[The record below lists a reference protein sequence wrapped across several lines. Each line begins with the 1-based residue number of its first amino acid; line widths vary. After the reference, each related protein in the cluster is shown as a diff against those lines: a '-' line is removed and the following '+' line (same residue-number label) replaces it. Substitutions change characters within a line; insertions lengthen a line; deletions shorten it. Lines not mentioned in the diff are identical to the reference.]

1 MKQKHGRKSKIAALL
16 AACALTVSAMI
27 AGGTLSVSADAGE
40 AKENVGGKF
49 LISGGTAAN
58 GDYSYNEETL
68 TLTVLKSTPITI
80 QSVNKQFVNAKI
92 FIANGVDAN
101 ITLDSL
107 RIETTDG
114 AAISMGDSSAN
125 VTITLKGGTSNCL
138 NGVNAAGIEKLSKNG
153 KLTITCE
160 HADEE
165 NHQCDMNCG
174 MLDARCIK
182 GHGAGIGASGIN
194 EAQTGG
200 IYIKGGMISAAGTDG
215 AGIGGSNL
223 ANVSDINISGGIIEA
238 HGYNGAAGIGSAING
253 SVDSIN
259 ISGGTISAYGSEFR
273 NSSGNRFYGAAIGA
287 AYCSSFNSINI
298 SGGTIYANTA
308 YGDSGTGAV
317 AVGAGNSCNP
327 DRTGIIRISDG
338 VVYAV
343 GSGSADAIG
352 VSDSMANPVD
362 IVIDGGSVYPKCG
375 DKCTVHSGKIGMSS
389 LPKDSSGR
397 ELILLEIDNP
407 NDESITVNGK
417 AYPSNST
424 YKTDLINSTKVD
436 KSYVFMP
443 KNGRNSVTVGDT
455 TTDYIYTE
463 SGLSNAENLK
473 LDFYATDSN
482 KTLVYGT
489 DYKIDGITLT
499 ILSDKGITIKNVDPT
514 QPCSN
519 YIYIESD
526 VSANITFAGINIQ
539 RGLNEYSAVEI
550 AENSSGN
557 VNIILADNTD
567 NIISTTYN
575 YAALS
580 KNSDSTECGTLTIS
594 CQHSGEAGHICGS
607 SCGGLNAA
615 SSNYPAAIGGDYNKS
630 ASNIVINGGRINAKG
645 SKGAGIGGGYNA
657 KANNITV
664 NGGIINAESVFG
676 AAIGSG
682 QGGSAD
688 GIYINGGIVN
698 AVITY
703 FDNNNAYGC
712 AIGSGATGQADNI
725 IINNGIVTAQGG
737 YNSYALGGWS
747 NSENTRNYRINGG
760 MVYLVN
766 DKAKNL
772 KPFSSDA
779 KLKNN
784 NGEYVYLA
792 AISNPNGE
800 EITINGNPQ
809 QYRFLS
815 SSDMTFYAYVPKDI
829 AGTASVKVGNKQY
842 SYGLNEGIFEEMG
855 SDLVIIK
862 GDNEILEYGLD
873 YTYPAKTGIL
883 TVNNCAGSV
892 TIKNADESVPTND
905 RIYIG
910 SDEAPS
916 TVNVTLNGVNI
927 YAPCDSDSGTFHPA
941 IECNEYVDCN
951 LIIDGGSTNKLV
963 AINRETTISV
973 GRSLTVSCYAGS
985 AENGHICDETCGTL
999 YVEQKNTAP
1008 AIGILDSEPD
1018 KFIEFKSGRIT
1029 VISDNE
1035 NAIDGYQEGKIIL
1048 SGGFIC
1054 AKSEGASAL
1063 GNAKYFSLSKGVYT
1077 LESNQRY
1084 YALATTNNTDGE
1096 VHIDSSA
1103 SVYIRGKNGAYG
1115 KQTYGM
1121 NAISKAPV
1129 SCVKNADGSYPE
1141 VALIT
1146 IANPQNEDVYFN
1158 GKLLPFKTHSDS
1170 DTNLYIYADRSA
1182 KHTVK
1187 VGGSEKT
1194 YEYVAAM
1201 RAFAAIGSDL
1211 VIAAAD
1217 GSALTPGVDYDYYIS
1232 SVTDSVTQVSADI
1245 GTLNVYTNTPVVIKN
1260 ADGVSSTQDIIVINV
1275 PYANVT
1281 LAGVNISY
1289 PSTWTDSSA
1298 LCIAYDNTVSITLA
1312 DGTTN
1317 TLISD
1322 SLYGCGIAKDGTG
1335 TLTITCEKAKNSFSH
1350 KCDESCG
1357 TLIAKANM
1365 YGSAIGSTSGQW
1377 NGKTAQKIT
1386 ILGGNITA
1394 ASKHGAAI
1402 GGGVY
1407 TGAENITVSGGN
1419 INATGGGSSAA
1430 IGSGEKNSSSSEAV
1444 TAENI
1449 KILGGNINAVGG
1461 FGAAAIGGGKESS
1474 ASNITIANANVK
1486 AVTDDYS
1493 AAIGGGQ
1500 NANGKN
1506 IRIENSTLYAASQS
1520 YAAIIG
1526 GGVDGTGDKIYIEN
1540 SVVSLVQKGT
1550 CGPDMIG
1557 NGVDGVASGIYIDN
1571 SSVAM
1576 YSTSTVSPDISQ
1588 NSQIKNSAGEPVYLL
1603 TVDNPN
1609 GDEVIVDGV
1618 MAIVANNIAA
1628 DPSDTG
1634 LHLWLAD
1641 RDHSLVFTDA
1651 DGTTTQIDYHFNDLF
1666 KVFNLCEADI
1676 DNGYHYNETAHWYIC
1691 KNSDLCTVKFNY
1703 QNHLGGNATCTDK
1716 AVCKACGVEYG
1727 DPLDHNKLYFDYVPE
1742 TCTTDGHLPYY
1753 YCDRCDKYFGRETD
1767 SLDTE
1772 LNVFIIPAT
1781 GHDMTKVDAVPAS
1794 CETDGNIE
1802 YYECG
1807 YCGKL
1812 FTDADG
1818 KNEITAADTVIAAA
1832 GHRYLTSWTFD
1843 SDSHWHKCEVCGSAD
1858 KIEPHV
1864 SSGEATE
1871 TAAETCTICGYEIA
1885 PMLGHIHADNLMP
1898 VYAVK
1903 PTCTKDGNIDYYV
1916 CSCGRLFTDAD
1927 GKNEITAADTV
1938 IAATGH
1944 HYLTSWTFDSGSHW
1958 HECEVCGSADKIEP
1972 HVSSGNATETAAET
1986 CTICGYEIAPMLEH
2000 IHASHL
2006 MPVYAVKPTC
2016 TKDGNIDYYVCSCGR
2031 LFADSNAEATLSEA
2045 DIVIPAA
2052 GHGAT
2057 EIRNRVEPTE
2067 TANGYTGDEYCTVC
2081 NEPVKRGTVIPTTA
2095 PSETTPTPSE
2105 TPTAP
2110 SETTPTAPSETTPTA
2125 PSETTPT
2132 APSETTPTP
2141 SETSAATTL
2150 PPENAEIP
2158 FIKDEDGKTGWE
2170 VINSRLADTDEG
2182 GRVIV
2187 EMNGSTDVHEETF
2200 ALIKGKDITLVLDM
2214 GNGFSWEINGNDV
2227 DSPKNVNLSVTPDAD
2242 IPVKVINRLTG
2253 ECYCTS
2259 FTLEYSGEF
2268 GFIAKLSMGLGK
2280 ENKGLYANL
2289 YYYLGDGEFE
2299 FIGSAKVNS
2308 EGVAKLSLSHASD
2321 YVVIVD
2327 ETDHAADNESGD
2339 AEKPESGE
2347 TDHAADNESGDAEKP
2362 ESGETDHA
2370 ADNESG
2376 DAEKPES
2383 NETNHGTGVVVFGLI
2398 AVIILAAAVTV
2409 VLSRKKKQK

>member
-1 MKQKHGRKSKIAALL
+1 MGKKHGRKCKLAVLL
-16 AACALTVSAMI
+16 AAGALTVSAMI
-27 AGGTLSVSADAGE
+27 AGGTLFVGADTE
-40 AKENVGGKF
+40 DVGGKF

-58 GDYSYNEETL
+58 GDYSYDEETL

-80 QSVNKQFVNAKI
+80 RNVDNQKVNAKI

-101 ITLDSL
+101 ITIDTL
-107 RIETTDG
+107 RINPTDG

-125 VTITLKGGTSNCL
+125 VTITLKGGTSNL
-138 NGVNAAGIEKLSKNG
+138 LHGVNAAGIEKLSKNG
-153 KLTITCE
+153 RLTITCE

-174 MLDARCIK
+174 ILDVRCSK
-182 GHGAGIGASGIN
+182 GHGAGIGASGYN
-194 EAQTGG
+194 GAQTGG
-200 IYIKGGMISAAGTDG
+200 IYIKGGMISATGTDG

-223 ANVSDINISGGIIEA
+223 AYVSDINISGGIIEA
-238 HGYNGAAGIGSAING
+238 HGDNGAAGIGSATNG
-253 SVDSIN
+253 GVDSIN
-259 ISGGTISAYGSEFR
+259 ISGGTISAYGSAFR
-273 NSSGNRFYGAAIGA
+273 NYSGSHFYGAAIGA
-287 AYCSSFNSINI
+287 ACYSRFDSINI

-308 YGDSGTGAV
+308 YDSNGTGAV
-317 AVGAGNSCNP
+317 AVGAGNNCNS

-352 VSDSMANPVD
+352 VTDSVANPVD

-375 DKCTVHSGKIGMSS
+375 DNCTVHSDKIGMSS

-407 NDESITVNGK
+407 NDETITVNGK

-424 YKTDLINSTKVD
+424 YKTDLINSSTKVD
-436 KSYVFMP
+436 KCYVFMP
-443 KNGRNSVTVGDT
+443 KSGRNSVTVGDT
-455 TTDYIYTE
+455 TTDYIYSE
-463 SGLSNAENLK
+463 NGLVSAENLK

-482 KTLVYGT
+482 KPLVYGT
-489 DYKIDGITLT
+489 DYKIDGSTLK
-499 ILSDKGITIKNVDPT
+499 ILSDKGITVKNVDPT

-519 YIYIESD
+519 DIYIESG

-539 RGLNEYSAVEI
+539 RGLNELSAVEI

-580 KNSDSTECGTLTIS
+580 KNSDSAECGTLTIS

-615 SSNYPAAIGGDYNKS
+615 SSNYPAAIGGDDNRS

-703 FDNNNAYGC
+703 FNNNNAYGC

-725 IINNGIVTAQGG
+725 IINDGIVTAQGG

-747 NSENTRNYRINGG
+747 NSENTRNYQINGG

-766 DKAKNL
+766 DKTKNL

-829 AGTASVKVGNKQY
+829 AGTASVKVGDKQY

-855 SDLVIIK
+855 SDLVIK
-862 GDNEILEYGLD
+862 GDNEILEYGLE

-892 TIKNADESVPTND
+892 TIKNADESVTTNN

-927 YAPCDSDSGTFHPA
+927 YAPCDSDSGTYHPA

-963 AINRETTISV
+963 AIDSETTISV

-985 AENGHICDETCGTL
+985 AEYGHICDETCGTL
-999 YVEQKNTAP
+999 YVEQENIAP
-1008 AIGILDSEPD
+1008 AIGIVDSEPN

-1029 VISDNE
+1029 VISGDE

-1048 SGGFIC
+1048 SGGFIY

-1115 KQTYGM
+1115 EQTYGI

-1129 SCVKNADGSYPE
+1129 SCGKNADGSYPE

-1146 IANPQNEDVYFN
+1146 ISNPQNEDVYFN

-1217 GSALTPGVDYDYYIS
+1217 GSALTLGVDYDYYIS
-1232 SVTDSVTQVSADI
+1232 SVTNPVTQVSADI

-1260 ADGVSSTQDIIVINV
+1260 ADGVSSTQDIIVINAS
-1275 PYANVT
+1275 YADVT

-1289 PSTWTDSSA
+1289 PSMWTDSSA
-1298 LCIAYDNTVSITLA
+1298 LCIANDNTASITLA

-1322 SLYGCGIAKDGTG
+1322 SMYGCGIAKDGTG
-1335 TLTITCEKAKNSFSH
+1335 TLTITCEKAKNDFSH
-1350 KCDESCG
+1350 KCDENCG
-1357 TLIAKANM
+1357 TLSAKANM
-1365 YGSAIGSTSGQW
+1365 HGSAIGSTSGQC

-1402 GGGVY
+1402 GGGIY

-1419 INATGGGSSAA
+1419 INATGGGFSAA
-1430 IGSGEKNSSSSEAV
+1430 IGSGQKNSSSSGAV

-1493 AAIGGGQ
+1493 AAIGGGR

-1506 IRIENSTLYAASQS
+1506 IRIENSILYAASKS
-1520 YAAIIG
+1520 GAAIIG
-1526 GGVDGTGDKIYIEN
+1526 GGANGTGDKIYIEN
-1540 SVVSLVQKGT
+1540 SVVSLVQKGS

-1557 NGVDGVASGIYIDN
+1557 NGVDGVASEIYIDN

-1576 YSTSTVSPDISQ
+1576 YSTSTLNPDISQ
-1588 NSQIKNSAGEPVYLL
+1588 NSRIKNSAGEPVYLL

-1618 MAIVANNIAA
+1618 MAIAANNIAA

-1641 RDHSLVFTDA
+1641 RDHSLTFTDS
-1651 DGTTTQIDYHFNDLF
+1651 DGATTQIDYHFNDLF
-1666 KVFNLCEADI
+1666 KVFKLCEADI
-1676 DNGYHYNETAHWYIC
+1676 DDGYRYNETAHWYVC

-1716 AVCKACGVEYG
+1716 GICEACGYEYG
-1727 DPLDHNKLYFDYVPE
+1727 DPLGHNKLYFDYVPE

-1781 GHDMTKVDAVPAS
+1781 GH
-1794 CETDGNIE
+1794 
-1802 YYECG
+1802 
-1807 YCGKL
+1807 
-1812 FTDADG
+1812 
-1818 KNEITAADTVIAAA
+1818 
-1832 GHRYLTSWTFD
+1832 RYLTSWTFD
-1843 SDSHWHKCEVCGSAD
+1843 SDSHWHKCAVCGSAD
-1858 KIEPHV
+1858 TIVPHV

-1885 PMLGHIHADNLMP
+1885 PMLGHIHANHLMS

-1916 CSCGRLFTDAD
+1916 CSCG
-1927 GKNEITAADTV
+1927 K
-1938 IAATGH
+1938 
-1944 HYLTSWTFDSGSHW
+1944 
-1958 HECEVCGSADKIEP
+1958 
-1972 HVSSGNATETAAET
+1972 
-1986 CTICGYEIAPMLEH
+1986 
-2000 IHASHL
+2000 
-2006 MPVYAVKPTC
+2006 
-2016 TKDGNIDYYVCSCGR
+2016 
-2031 LFADSNAEATLSEA
+2031 LFADSNAAAALTEA

-2081 NEPVKRGTVIPTTA
+2081 NELVKRGTVIPATA
-2095 PSETTPTPSE
+2095 SSETNFPQ
-2105 TPTAP
+2105 
-2110 SETTPTAPSETTPTA
+2110 
-2125 PSETTPT
+2125 
-2132 APSETTPTP
+2132 
-2141 SETSAATTL
+2141 
-2150 PPENAEIP
+2150 
-2158 FIKDEDGKTGWE
+2158 TG
-2170 VINSRLADTDEG
+2170 
-2182 GRVIV
+2182 
-2187 EMNGSTDVHEETF
+2187 
-2200 ALIKGKDITLVLDM
+2200 
-2214 GNGFSWEINGNDV
+2214 
-2227 DSPKNVNLSVTPDAD
+2227 
-2242 IPVKVINRLTG
+2242 
-2253 ECYCTS
+2253 
-2259 FTLEYSGEF
+2259 
-2268 GFIAKLSMGLGK
+2268 
-2280 ENKGLYANL
+2280 
-2289 YYYLGDGEFE
+2289 
-2299 FIGSAKVNS
+2299 
-2308 EGVAKLSLSHASD
+2308 
-2321 YVVIVD
+2321 
-2327 ETDHAADNESGD
+2327 DN
-2339 AEKPESGE
+2339 
-2347 TDHAADNESGDAEKP
+2347 T
-2362 ESGETDHA
+2362 
-2370 ADNESG
+2370 
-2376 DAEKPES
+2376 
-2383 NETNHGTGVVVFGLI
+2383 
-2398 AVIILAAAVTV
+2398 ILALCVFLLFVSGGAGILTTV
-2409 VLSRKKKQK
+2409 CDRKKNAV

>member
-1 MKQKHGRKSKIAALL
+1 MEKKHGRKFKLAALL

-27 AGGTLSVSADAGE
+27 AGGTLFVGADTE
-40 AKENVGGKF
+40 DVDGKF
-49 LISGGTAAN
+49 LISGGTAAK
-58 GDYSYNEETL
+58 GDYSYNEETQ

-80 QSVNKQFVNAKI
+80 QSVNKQYVNAKI
-92 FIANGVDAN
+92 FIKSGVDAN
-101 ITLDSL
+101 ITLDTL
-107 RIETTDG
+107 RIDPTDG

-125 VTITLKGGTSNCL
+125 VTITIKGGTSNYL

-153 KLTITCE
+153 RLTITCE

-165 NHQCDMNCG
+165 NHQCGINCG
-174 MLDARCIK
+174 TLDARCSK
-182 GHGAGIGASGIN
+182 GHGAGIGASGCN
-194 EAQTGG
+194 YGTETGG
-200 IYIKGGMISAAGTDG
+200 IYIKGGMITAVSADG

-223 ANVSDINISGGIIEA
+223 ADVSDINISGGIIKA
-238 HGYNGAAGIGSAING
+238 QGRNGAAGIGSATNG
-253 SVDSIN
+253 SIGSIN
-259 ISGGTISAYGSEFR
+259 ISGGIISAYSNAFS
-273 NSSGNRFYGAAIGA
+273 NSSGVCYYGAAIGA
-287 AYCSSFNSINI
+287 AYCSSFDSINI

-308 YGDSGTGAV
+308 YDSRGTGAV
-317 AVGAGNSCNP
+317 AVGAGNSCNS

-343 GSGSADAIG
+343 GIGSADAIG
-352 VSDSMANPVD
+352 VSDSTAKPAD

-375 DKCTVHSGKIGMSS
+375 DSCTVHSDKIGMSS

-407 NDESITVNGK
+407 GNESITVNGK

-424 YKTDLINSTKVD
+424 YNTDLDNSVEVK

-443 KNGRNSVTVGDT
+443 KSGRNSVTVGNT
-455 TTDYIYTE
+455 TTEYIYTE
-463 SGLSNAENLK
+463 SGLSNAENMK
-473 LDFYATDSN
+473 LDFYATDSS
-482 KTLVYGT
+482 KPLVYGT
-489 DYKIDGITLT
+489 DYKIDGSTLK

-519 YIYIESD
+519 DIYIESG

-539 RGLNEYSAVEI
+539 RGLNELSAVEI

-580 KNSDSTECGTLTIS
+580 KNSDSDQCGTLTIS

-615 SSNYPAAIGGDYNKS
+615 SSTYPAAIGGDYNKS
-630 ASNIVINGGRINAKG
+630 ASNIVI
-645 SKGAGIGGGYNA
+645 
-657 KANNITV
+657 

-703 FDNNNAYGC
+703 FNNNNAYGC
-712 AIGSGATGQADNI
+712 AIGSGAAGQADNI
-725 IINNGIVTAQGG
+725 IINDGIVTAQGG

-747 NSENTRNYRINGG
+747 NSENTRNYQINGG

-772 KPFSSDA
+772 KPFSSNA
-779 KLKNN
+779 KIKND

-829 AGTASVKVGNKQY
+829 AGTASVKVGDKQY

-855 SDLVIIK
+855 SDLVIK
-862 GDNEILEYGLD
+862 GDNEILEYGLE

-892 TIKNADESVPTND
+892 TIKNADETVPTTD

-927 YAPCDSDSGTFHPA
+927 YAPYDSDNDTYHPA

-951 LIIDGGSTNKLV
+951 LIIYGGSTNKLI
-963 AINRETTISV
+963 AIAGETTISV

-1048 SGGFIC
+1048 SGGFIY
-1054 AKSEGASAL
+1054 AKSDGASAL
-1063 GNAKYFSLSKGVYT
+1063 GSAKYFSLSKGVYT

-1115 KQTYGM
+1115 EQTYGM

-1129 SCVKNADGSYPE
+1129 SCGKNADGSYPE

-1232 SVTDSVTQVSADI
+1232 SVTNPVTQASADT

-1260 ADGVSSTQDIIVINV
+1260 ADGVSSTQDIIVINAS
-1275 PYANVT
+1275 YADVT

-1289 PSTWTDSSA
+1289 PSMWTDSSA
-1298 LCIAYDNTVSITLA
+1298 LCIANDNTASITLA

-1335 TLTITCEKAKNSFSH
+1335 TLTISCEKAKNSFSH

-1365 YGSAIGSTSGQW
+1365 YGAAIGSTSGQC
-1377 NGKTAQKIT
+1377 NGKTAQMIT

-1402 GGGVY
+1402 GGGIY

-1430 IGSGEKNSSSSEAV
+1430 IGSGGKNSSSSETV

-1493 AAIGGGQ
+1493 AAIGGGR

-1506 IRIENSTLYAASQS
+1506 IRIENSILYAASKS
-1520 YAAIIG
+1520 GAAIIG
-1526 GGVDGTGDKIYIEN
+1526 GGANGTGDKIYIEN
-1540 SVVSLVQKGT
+1540 SVVSLVQKGS

-1557 NGVDGVASGIYIDN
+1557 NGVDGVASEIYIDN

-1576 YSTSTVSPDISQ
+1576 YSTSTFSPDISQ
-1588 NSQIKNSAGEPVYLL
+1588 NSRIKNSAGEPVYLL

-1618 MAIVANNIAA
+1618 MAIAANNSAA
-1628 DPSDTG
+1628 DQSDTG
-1634 LHLWLAD
+1634 LHLWLTD
-1641 RDHSLVFTDA
+1641 RDHSLTFTDS
-1651 DGTTTQIDYHFNDLF
+1651 DGATTQIDYHFNDLVNEF
-1666 KVFNLCEADI
+1666 KLCEADI
-1676 DNGYHYNETAHWYIC
+1676 DDGYRYNETAHWYVC
-1691 KNSDLCTVKFNY
+1691 KNRALCTVKFNY
-1703 QNHLGGNATCTDK
+1703 QEHFGGNATCSNR
-1716 AVCKACGVEYG
+1716 AVCEACGIEYG
-1727 DPLDHNKLYFDYVPE
+1727 DLLGHNMQYFDYVPE

-1781 GHDMTKVDAVPAS
+1781 GHSMTKVDAVPAS
-1794 CETDGNIE
+1794 CEADGNIE

-1807 YCGKL
+1807 YCSKL

-1818 KNEITAADTVIAAA
+1818 KNEITYDDTVIAAT
-1832 GHRYLTSWTFD
+1832 GHHYLTSWTFD
-1843 SDSHWHKCEVCGSAD
+1843 SDSHWHKCAVCGSAD
-1858 KIEPHV
+1858 TIVPHV

-1871 TAAETCTICGYEIA
+1871 TTAETCTICGYEIA
-1885 PMLGHIHADNLMP
+1885 PMLGHIHANNLMP

-1903 PTCTKDGNIDYYV
+1903 PTCTKDGNIGYYV
-1916 CSCGRLFTDAD
+1916 CSCG
-1927 GKNEITAADTV
+1927 K
-1938 IAATGH
+1938 
-1944 HYLTSWTFDSGSHW
+1944 
-1958 HECEVCGSADKIEP
+1958 
-1972 HVSSGNATETAAET
+1972 
-1986 CTICGYEIAPMLEH
+1986 M
-2000 IHASHL
+2000 
-2006 MPVYAVKPTC
+2006 
-2016 TKDGNIDYYVCSCGR
+2016 
-2031 LFADSNAEATLSEA
+2031 FADSNAATALTEA

-2081 NEPVKRGTVIPTTA
+2081 NELVKRGTVIPATA
-2095 PSETTPTPSE
+2095 SSETTPPQ
-2105 TPTAP
+2105 
-2110 SETTPTAPSETTPTA
+2110 
-2125 PSETTPT
+2125 
-2132 APSETTPTP
+2132 
-2141 SETSAATTL
+2141 TS
-2150 PPENAEIP
+2150 
-2158 FIKDEDGKTGWE
+2158 D
-2170 VINSRLADTDEG
+2170 NS
-2182 GRVIV
+2182 I
-2187 EMNGSTDVHEETF
+2187 F
-2200 ALIKGKDITLVLDM
+2200 ALCVFLLFVSGGAGILITVC
-2214 GNGFSWEINGNDV
+2214 G
-2227 DSPKNVNLSVTPDAD
+2227 
-2242 IPVKVINRLTG
+2242 
-2253 ECYCTS
+2253 
-2259 FTLEYSGEF
+2259 
-2268 GFIAKLSMGLGK
+2268 
-2280 ENKGLYANL
+2280 
-2289 YYYLGDGEFE
+2289 
-2299 FIGSAKVNS
+2299 
-2308 EGVAKLSLSHASD
+2308 
-2321 YVVIVD
+2321 
-2327 ETDHAADNESGD
+2327 
-2339 AEKPESGE
+2339 
-2347 TDHAADNESGDAEKP
+2347 
-2362 ESGETDHA
+2362 
-2370 ADNESG
+2370 
-2376 DAEKPES
+2376 
-2383 NETNHGTGVVVFGLI
+2383 
-2398 AVIILAAAVTV
+2398 
-2409 VLSRKKKQK
+2409 RKKNAV

>member
-1 MKQKHGRKSKIAALL
+1 MKQKHSRKFKLAALL
-16 AACALTVSAMI
+16 AAGALTVSAMI
-27 AGGTLSVSADAGE
+27 AGGTLFVGADTE
-40 AKENVGGKF
+40 DVGGKF

-58 GDYSYNEETL
+58 GDYSYNEETQ
-68 TLTVLKSTPITI
+68 TLTILKSTPITI

-92 FIANGVDAN
+92 FIKNGVDAN
-101 ITLDSL
+101 ITLDTL
-107 RIETTDG
+107 RIRPTDG

-125 VTITLKGGTSNCL
+125 VTITIKDGTSNYL
-138 NGVNAAGIEKLSKNG
+138 NGVNAAGIEKLSENG
-153 KLTITCE
+153 RLTITCE

-165 NHQCDMNCG
+165 NHQCSESCG
-174 MLDARCIK
+174 LLDARCDQ
-182 GHGAGIGASGIN
+182 GHGAGIGASGCN
-194 EAQTGG
+194 YGTETGG
-200 IYIKGGMISAAGTDG
+200 IYIKGGVILAVGNDG

-223 ANVSDINISGGIIEA
+223 ADVSDINISGGIIKA
-238 HGYNGAAGIGSAING
+238 RGDNGAAGIGSATNG
-253 SVDSIN
+253 GIGSIN
-259 ISGGTISAYGSEFR
+259 ISGGIISAYGSAFR
-273 NSSGNRFYGAAIGA
+273 NSSGNHFYGAAIGA
-287 AYCSSFNSINI
+287 AYCSRFDSINI

-308 YGDSGTGAV
+308 YDSNGTGAV
-317 AVGAGNSCNP
+317 AVGAGNNCNS

-352 VSDSMANPVD
+352 VSDSGADPAD

-407 NDESITVNGK
+407 GNESITVNGK

-424 YKTDLINSTKVD
+424 YKTDLINSSTKVD
-436 KSYVFMP
+436 KSYVFIP
-443 KNGRNSVTVGDT
+443 KSGRNSVTVGNT

-463 SGLSNAENLK
+463 SGLVSAENLK

-482 KTLVYGT
+482 KPLVYGT
-489 DYKIDGITLT
+489 DYKIDGSTLT
-499 ILSDKGITIKNVDPT
+499 ILSDKCITIKNVDPT

-526 VSANITFAGINIQ
+526 VSANITFAGINIE

-630 ASNIVINGGRINAKG
+630 ASNIVINGGRIEAKT
-645 SKGAGIGGGYNA
+645 SEGAAIGGGYAAN
-657 KANNITV
+657 ANNITV
-664 NGGIINAESVFG
+664 NGGIINAESIFG

-703 FDNNNAYGC
+703 FNNNNAYGC

-725 IINNGIVTAQGG
+725 IINDGIVTAQGG

-747 NSENTRNYRINGG
+747 NSENTRNYQINGG

-766 DKAKNL
+766 NKTKNL

-829 AGTASVKVGNKQY
+829 AGTASVKVGDKQY

-855 SDLVIIK
+855 SELVIK
-862 GDNEILEYGLD
+862 GDNEILEYGLE

-892 TIKNADESVPTND
+892 TIKNADESVATNN

-927 YAPCDSDSGTFHPA
+927 YAPCDRDSDTYRPA

-963 AINRETTISV
+963 AIDSETTISV

-985 AENGHICDETCGTL
+985 AEYGHICDETCGTL
-999 YVEQKNTAP
+999 YVEQENIAP
-1008 AIGILDSEPD
+1008 AIGIVDSEPD

-1029 VISDNE
+1029 VISGDE

-1048 SGGFIC
+1048 SGGFIY

-1115 KQTYGM
+1115 EQTYGI

-1129 SCVKNADGSYPE
+1129 SCVKNADGSYPD

-1146 IANPQNEDVYFN
+1146 ISNPQNEDVYFD

-1217 GSALTPGVDYDYYIS
+1217 GSALTLGVDYDYYIS
-1232 SVTDSVTQVSADI
+1232 SVTNPVTQVSADI

-1260 ADGVSSTQDIIVINV
+1260 ADGVSSTQDIIVINAS
-1275 PYANVT
+1275 YADVT
-1281 LAGVNISY
+1281 LAGVNIRY
-1289 PSTWTDSSA
+1289 PSMWTDSSA
-1298 LCIAYDNTVSITLA
+1298 LCIANDNTASITLA

-1322 SLYGCGIAKDGTG
+1322 SMYGCGIAKDGTG

-1357 TLIAKANM
+1357 TLSAKANM
-1365 YGSAIGSTSGQW
+1365 YGSAIGSTSGQY

-1386 ILGGNITA
+1386 ILGGNINA
-1394 ASKHGAAI
+1394 ASKHSAAI
-1402 GGGVY
+1402 GGGIY

-1419 INATGGGSSAA
+1419 INATSGGSSAA
-1430 IGSGEKNSSSSEAV
+1430 IGSGEKNPNSSEAV

-1474 ASNITIANANVK
+1474 ALNITIANANVK

-1506 IRIENSTLYAASQS
+1506 IRIENSILYAASQS
-1520 YAAIIG
+1520 DAAIIG

-1540 SVVSLVQKGT
+1540 SVVSLVQKGS

-1557 NGVDGVASGIYIDN
+1557 NGVDGVASEIYIDN

-1576 YSTSTVSPDISQ
+1576 YSTSTINPDISQ

-1609 GDEVIVDGV
+1609 GDKVIVDGV
-1618 MAIVANNIAA
+1618 MAIAANNIAA

-1651 DGTTTQIDYHFNDLF
+1651 NGATTQIDYHFNDLF
-1666 KVFNLCEADI
+1666 KVFKLCEADI
-1676 DNGYHYNETAHWYIC
+1676 DDGYRYNETAHWYVC

-1716 AVCKACGVEYG
+1716 GICEACGYEYG
-1727 DPLDHNKLYFDYVPE
+1727 EPLGHNMQYYDYVPE

-1781 GHDMTKVDAVPAS
+1781 GH
-1794 CETDGNIE
+1794 
-1802 YYECG
+1802 
-1807 YCGKL
+1807 
-1812 FTDADG
+1812 
-1818 KNEITAADTVIAAA
+1818 
-1832 GHRYLTSWTFD
+1832 RYLTSWTFD
-1843 SDSHWHKCEVCGSAD
+1843 SDSHWHKCAVCGSAD
-1858 KIEPHV
+1858 TIVPHV

-1916 CSCGRLFTDAD
+1916 CSCG
-1927 GKNEITAADTV
+1927 K
-1938 IAATGH
+1938 
-1944 HYLTSWTFDSGSHW
+1944 
-1958 HECEVCGSADKIEP
+1958 
-1972 HVSSGNATETAAET
+1972 
-1986 CTICGYEIAPMLEH
+1986 
-2000 IHASHL
+2000 
-2006 MPVYAVKPTC
+2006 
-2016 TKDGNIDYYVCSCGR
+2016 
-2031 LFADSNAEATLSEA
+2031 LFADSNAAAALTEA

-2057 EIRNRVEPTE
+2057 EIRNRVEPTK

-2081 NEPVKRGTVIPTTA
+2081 NELVKRGTVIPATA
-2095 PSETTPTPSE
+2095 SSETNFPQ
-2105 TPTAP
+2105 
-2110 SETTPTAPSETTPTA
+2110 
-2125 PSETTPT
+2125 
-2132 APSETTPTP
+2132 
-2141 SETSAATTL
+2141 
-2150 PPENAEIP
+2150 
-2158 FIKDEDGKTGWE
+2158 TGD
-2170 VINSRLADTDEG
+2170 NS
-2182 GRVIV
+2182 I
-2187 EMNGSTDVHEETF
+2187 
-2200 ALIKGKDITLVLDM
+2200 LVLCVFLLFVS
-2214 GNGFSWEINGNDV
+2214 GGAGI
-2227 DSPKNVNLSVTPDAD
+2227 
-2242 IPVKVINRLTG
+2242 LT
-2253 ECYCTS
+2253 
-2259 FTLEYSGEF
+2259 
-2268 GFIAKLSMGLGK
+2268 
-2280 ENKGLYANL
+2280 
-2289 YYYLGDGEFE
+2289 
-2299 FIGSAKVNS
+2299 
-2308 EGVAKLSLSHASD
+2308 
-2321 YVVIVD
+2321 
-2327 ETDHAADNESGD
+2327 
-2339 AEKPESGE
+2339 
-2347 TDHAADNESGDAEKP
+2347 
-2362 ESGETDHA
+2362 
-2370 ADNESG
+2370 
-2376 DAEKPES
+2376 
-2383 NETNHGTGVVVFGLI
+2383 
-2398 AVIILAAAVTV
+2398 TV
-2409 VLSRKKKQK
+2409 CGRKKNAV

>member
-1 MKQKHGRKSKIAALL
+1 MKQKHGRKFKLAALL
-16 AACALTVSAMI
+16 AAGALTVSAMI
-27 AGGTLSVSADAGE
+27 AGGTLFVGADTE
-40 AKENVGGKF
+40 DVGGKF

-92 FIANGVDAN
+92 FIESGVDAN

-107 RIETTDG
+107 RIRTTDG

-125 VTITLKGGTSNCL
+125 VTITLKGGTSNYL
-138 NGVNAAGIEKLSKNG
+138 NGANAAGIEKLSKNG

-174 MLDARCIK
+174 MLDARCSK

-194 EAQTGG
+194 GAQTGG
-200 IYIKGGMISAAGTDG
+200 IYIKGGMILAKGTDG

-238 HGYNGAAGIGSAING
+238 HGDNGAAGIGSAING

-259 ISGGTISAYGSEFR
+259 ISGGTISAYGSESR

-287 AYCSSFNSINI
+287 AYCSRFDSINI

-308 YGDSGTGAV
+308 YDSNGTGAV
-317 AVGAGNSCNP
+317 AVGAGNNCNS

-352 VSDSMANPVD
+352 VSDSGADPAD

-375 DKCTVHSGKIGMSS
+375 DNCTVHSDKIGMSS

-397 ELILLEIDNP
+397 ELTLLEIDNSG
-407 NDESITVNGK
+407 NESITVNGK

-424 YKTDLINSTKVD
+424 YKTDLISSSTKVD
-436 KSYVFMP
+436 KSYVFIP
-443 KNGRNSVTVGDT
+443 KSGRNSVTVGNT

-463 SGLSNAENLK
+463 SGLVNAENLK
-473 LDFYATDSN
+473 LDFYATDSS
-482 KTLVYGT
+482 KPLVYGT

-519 YIYIESD
+519 YIYIESG
-526 VSANITFAGINIQ
+526 VSANITFAGINIE

-580 KNSDSTECGTLTIS
+580 KNSDSAECGTLTIS
-594 CQHSGEAGHICGS
+594 CQHSGEAGHICGN

-615 SSNYPAAIGGDYNKS
+615 SSNYPAAIGGDDNKS

-645 SKGAGIGGGYNA
+645 SKGAAIGGGYAAN
-657 KANNITV
+657 ANNITV

-682 QGGSAD
+682 QGGKVD

-712 AIGSGATGQADNI
+712 AIGSGAAGQADNI

-747 NSENTRNYRINGG
+747 NSENTRNYQINGG

-772 KPFSSDA
+772 KPFSSKA
-779 KLKNN
+779 KLKND

-792 AISNPNGE
+792 AISNPSGE

-855 SDLVIIK
+855 SDLVIK
-862 GDNEILEYGLD
+862 GDNEILEYGLE

-892 TIKNADESVPTND
+892 TIKNADESVTTNN

-927 YAPCDSDSGTFHPA
+927 YAPCDRDSGTYRPA

-963 AINRETTISV
+963 AIDSETTISV

-985 AENGHICDETCGTL
+985 AEYGHICDETCGTL
-999 YVEQKNTAP
+999 YVEQKNIAP
-1008 AIGILDSEPD
+1008 AIGIVDSEPD

-1029 VISDNE
+1029 VISGDE
-1035 NAIDGYQEGKIIL
+1035 NAIDGYHEGKIIL
-1048 SGGFIC
+1048 SGGFIY

-1115 KQTYGM
+1115 EQTYGK

-1146 IANPQNEDVYFN
+1146 ISNPQNEDVYFN
-1158 GKLLPFKTHSDS
+1158 GKLLPFKTQSDS

-1217 GSALTPGVDYDYYIS
+1217 GSALTLGVDYDYYIS
-1232 SVTDSVTQVSADI
+1232 SVTNPVTQVSADI

-1260 ADGVSSTQDIIVINV
+1260 ADGVSSTQDIIAINAS
-1275 PYANVT
+1275 YADVT
-1281 LAGVNISY
+1281 LAGVNIRY
-1289 PSTWTDSSA
+1289 PSMWTDSSA
-1298 LCIAYDNTVSITLA
+1298 LCIANDNTASITLA
-1312 DGTTN
+1312 DGTIN

-1322 SLYGCGIAKDGTG
+1322 SMYGCGIAKDGTG
-1335 TLTITCEKAKNSFSH
+1335 TLTITCEKAKNDFSH
-1350 KCDESCG
+1350 KCDENCG
-1357 TLIAKANM
+1357 TLSAKANM
-1365 YGSAIGSTSGQW
+1365 YGSAIGSTSGQY

-1386 ILGGNITA
+1386 ILGGNINA

-1402 GGGVY
+1402 GGGIY

-1430 IGSGEKNSSSSEAV
+1430 IGSGEKNPNSSGAV

-1486 AVTDDYS
+1486 AVTYDYS

-1520 YAAIIG
+1520 DAAIIG

-1540 SVVSLVQKGT
+1540 SVVSLVQKGS

-1557 NGVDGVASGIYIDN
+1557 NGVDGVASEIYIDN

-1576 YSTSTVSPDISQ
+1576 YSTSTFNPDISQ

-1618 MAIVANNIAA
+1618 MAIAANNIAA

-1651 DGTTTQIDYHFNDLF
+1651 NGATTQIDYHFNDLF
-1666 KVFNLCEADI
+1666 KVFKLCEADI
-1676 DNGYHYNETAHWYIC
+1676 DDGYRYNETAHWYVC

-1716 AVCKACGVEYG
+1716 GICEACGYEYG
-1727 DPLDHNKLYFDYVPE
+1727 EPLGHNMQYFDYVPE

-1781 GHDMTKVDAVPAS
+1781 GH
-1794 CETDGNIE
+1794 
-1802 YYECG
+1802 
-1807 YCGKL
+1807 
-1812 FTDADG
+1812 
-1818 KNEITAADTVIAAA
+1818 
-1832 GHRYLTSWTFD
+1832 RYLTSWTFD
-1843 SDSHWHKCEVCGSAD
+1843 SDSHWHKCAVCGSAD
-1858 KIEPHV
+1858 TIVPHV

-1885 PMLGHIHADNLMP
+1885 PMLGHIHASHLMA

-1916 CSCGRLFTDAD
+1916 CSCG
-1927 GKNEITAADTV
+1927 K
-1938 IAATGH
+1938 
-1944 HYLTSWTFDSGSHW
+1944 
-1958 HECEVCGSADKIEP
+1958 
-1972 HVSSGNATETAAET
+1972 
-1986 CTICGYEIAPMLEH
+1986 
-2000 IHASHL
+2000 
-2006 MPVYAVKPTC
+2006 
-2016 TKDGNIDYYVCSCGR
+2016 
-2031 LFADSNAEATLSEA
+2031 LFADSNAAVALTEA

-2057 EIRNRVEPTE
+2057 EIRNRVEPTK

-2081 NEPVKRGTVIPTTA
+2081 NELVKRGTVIPATA
-2095 PSETTPTPSE
+2095 SSGTNFPQ
-2105 TPTAP
+2105 
-2110 SETTPTAPSETTPTA
+2110 
-2125 PSETTPT
+2125 
-2132 APSETTPTP
+2132 
-2141 SETSAATTL
+2141 
-2150 PPENAEIP
+2150 
-2158 FIKDEDGKTGWE
+2158 TGD
-2170 VINSRLADTDEG
+2170 NS
-2182 GRVIV
+2182 
-2187 EMNGSTDVHEETF
+2187 
-2200 ALIKGKDITLVLDM
+2200 
-2214 GNGFSWEINGNDV
+2214 
-2227 DSPKNVNLSVTPDAD
+2227 
-2242 IPVKVINRLTG
+2242 
-2253 ECYCTS
+2253 
-2259 FTLEYSGEF
+2259 
-2268 GFIAKLSMGLGK
+2268 
-2280 ENKGLYANL
+2280 
-2289 YYYLGDGEFE
+2289 
-2299 FIGSAKVNS
+2299 
-2308 EGVAKLSLSHASD
+2308 
-2321 YVVIVD
+2321 
-2327 ETDHAADNESGD
+2327 
-2339 AEKPESGE
+2339 
-2347 TDHAADNESGDAEKP
+2347 
-2362 ESGETDHA
+2362 
-2370 ADNESG
+2370 
-2376 DAEKPES
+2376 
-2383 NETNHGTGVVVFGLI
+2383 
-2398 AVIILAAAVTV
+2398 ILALCVFLLFVSGGAGILTTV
-2409 VLSRKKKQK
+2409 CGRKKNAV

>member
-1 MKQKHGRKSKIAALL
+1 MKQKHGRKFKLVALL
-16 AACALTVSAMI
+16 AAGALTVSAMI
-27 AGGTLSVSADAGE
+27 AGRTLFVGADTE
-40 AKENVGGKF
+40 DVGGKF

-125 VTITLKGGTSNCL
+125 VTITLKGGTSNYL
-138 NGVNAAGIEKLSKNG
+138 NGANAAGIEKLSKNG

-174 MLDARCIK
+174 MLDARCSK
-182 GHGAGIGASGIN
+182 GHGAGIGTSGIN
-194 EAQTGG
+194 GAQTGG
-200 IYIKGGMISAAGTDG
+200 IYIKGGMILAKGTDG

-223 ANVSDINISGGIIEA
+223 AYVSDINISGGIIEA
-238 HGYNGAAGIGSAING
+238 HGDNGAAGIGSAING

-287 AYCSSFNSINI
+287 AYCSRFDSINI

-308 YGDSGTGAV
+308 YDSNGTGAV
-317 AVGAGNSCNP
+317 AVGAGVNCNS
-327 DRTGIIRISDG
+327 DGTGIIRISDG

-407 NDESITVNGK
+407 GNESITVNGK

-424 YKTDLINSTKVD
+424 YKTGLINSSTKVD

-463 SGLSNAENLK
+463 NGLVSVENLK

-482 KTLVYGT
+482 KPLVYGT
-489 DYKIDGITLT
+489 DYKIDGSTLT

-519 YIYIESD
+519 YIYIESG
-526 VSANITFAGINIQ
+526 VSANITFAGINIE

-615 SSNYPAAIGGDYNKS
+615 SSISPAAIGGDYNKS
-630 ASNIVINGGRINAKG
+630 ASNIVINGGRIDAN
-645 SKGAGIGGGYNA
+645 SSEGAAIGGGHAAN
-657 KANNITV
+657 ANNITV

-703 FDNNNAYGC
+703 FNNNNAYGC
-712 AIGSGATGQADNI
+712 AIGSGAAGQADNI
-725 IINNGIVTAQGG
+725 IINDGIVTAQGG

-747 NSENTRNYRINGG
+747 NSENTRNYQINGG

-766 DKAKNL
+766 DKANNL
-772 KPFSSDA
+772 KPFSSNA
-779 KLKNN
+779 KLKND

-815 SSDMTFYAYVPKDI
+815 SSDMTFYAYIPKDI
-829 AGTASVKVGNKQY
+829 AGTASVKVGDKQY

-855 SDLVIIK
+855 SDLVIK
-862 GDNEILEYGLD
+862 GDNEILEYGLE

-892 TIKNADESVPTND
+892 TIKNADESVPTTN

-927 YAPCDSDSGTFHPA
+927 YAPCDSDSGTYHPA

-963 AINRETTISV
+963 AIDSETTISV

-985 AENGHICDETCGTL
+985 AEYGHICDETCGTL
-999 YVEQKNTAP
+999 YVEQENIAP

-1029 VISDNE
+1029 VISGDE

-1048 SGGFIC
+1048 SGGFIY
-1054 AKSEGASAL
+1054 AKSERASAL

-1103 SVYIRGKNGAYG
+1103 SVYIRGKNGPYG
-1115 KQTYGM
+1115 EQTYGI

-1146 IANPQNEDVYFN
+1146 ISNPQNEDVYFN

-1182 KHTVK
+1182 KHTVN
-1187 VGGSEKT
+1187 VGGSKKT

-1217 GSALTPGVDYDYYIS
+1217 GSALTLGVDYDYYIS
-1232 SVTDSVTQVSADI
+1232 SVTNPVTQVSADI

-1260 ADGVSSTQDIIVINV
+1260 ADGVSSTQDIIVINAS
-1275 PYANVT
+1275 YADVT

-1289 PSTWTDSSA
+1289 PSMWTDSSA
-1298 LCIAYDNTVSITLA
+1298 LCIANDNTASITLA
-1312 DGTTN
+1312 DRTTN

-1322 SLYGCGIAKDGTG
+1322 SMYGCGIAKDGTG
-1335 TLTITCEKAKNSFSH
+1335 TLTITCEKAKNDFSH
-1350 KCDESCG
+1350 KCDENCG
-1357 TLIAKANM
+1357 TLSAKANM
-1365 YGSAIGSTSGQW
+1365 YGSAIGSTSGQR

-1402 GGGVY
+1402 GGGIY

-1419 INATGGGSSAA
+1419 INATGGGFSAA
-1430 IGSGEKNSSSSEAV
+1430 IGSGEKNSSSSGAV

-1486 AVTDDYS
+1486 AVTKDYS

-1506 IRIENSTLYAASQS
+1506 IRIENSTIYAASKS
-1520 YAAIIG
+1520 GAAIIG
-1526 GGVDGTGDKIYIEN
+1526 GGVNGTGDKIYIEN
-1540 SVVSLVQKGT
+1540 SVVSLVRKGS

-1557 NGVDGVASGIYIDN
+1557 NGVDGVASEIYIDN

-1576 YSTSTVSPDISQ
+1576 YSTSTLNPDISQ

-1618 MAIVANNIAA
+1618 MAIAANNIAA

-1651 DGTTTQIDYHFNDLF
+1651 NGATTQIDYHFNDLF
-1666 KVFNLCEADI
+1666 KVFKLCEADI
-1676 DNGYHYNETAHWYIC
+1676 DDGYRYNETAHWYVC

-1716 AVCKACGVEYG
+1716 GICEACGYEYG
-1727 DPLDHNKLYFDYVPE
+1727 EPLGHNMQYFDYVPE

-1781 GHDMTKVDAVPAS
+1781 GH
-1794 CETDGNIE
+1794 
-1802 YYECG
+1802 
-1807 YCGKL
+1807 
-1812 FTDADG
+1812 
-1818 KNEITAADTVIAAA
+1818 
-1832 GHRYLTSWTFD
+1832 RYLTSWTFD
-1843 SDSHWHKCEVCGSAD
+1843 SDSHWHKCAVCGSAD
-1858 KIEPHV
+1858 TIVPHV

-1885 PMLGHIHADNLMP
+1885 PMLGHIHANHLMS

-1916 CSCGRLFTDAD
+1916 CSCG
-1927 GKNEITAADTV
+1927 K
-1938 IAATGH
+1938 
-1944 HYLTSWTFDSGSHW
+1944 
-1958 HECEVCGSADKIEP
+1958 
-1972 HVSSGNATETAAET
+1972 
-1986 CTICGYEIAPMLEH
+1986 
-2000 IHASHL
+2000 
-2006 MPVYAVKPTC
+2006 
-2016 TKDGNIDYYVCSCGR
+2016 
-2031 LFADSNAEATLSEA
+2031 LFADSNAAAALTEA

-2081 NEPVKRGTVIPTTA
+2081 NELVKRGTVIPATA
-2095 PSETTPTPSE
+2095 SSGTNFPQ
-2105 TPTAP
+2105 
-2110 SETTPTAPSETTPTA
+2110 
-2125 PSETTPT
+2125 
-2132 APSETTPTP
+2132 
-2141 SETSAATTL
+2141 
-2150 PPENAEIP
+2150 
-2158 FIKDEDGKTGWE
+2158 TGD
-2170 VINSRLADTDEG
+2170 NS
-2182 GRVIV
+2182 
-2187 EMNGSTDVHEETF
+2187 
-2200 ALIKGKDITLVLDM
+2200 
-2214 GNGFSWEINGNDV
+2214 
-2227 DSPKNVNLSVTPDAD
+2227 
-2242 IPVKVINRLTG
+2242 
-2253 ECYCTS
+2253 
-2259 FTLEYSGEF
+2259 
-2268 GFIAKLSMGLGK
+2268 
-2280 ENKGLYANL
+2280 
-2289 YYYLGDGEFE
+2289 
-2299 FIGSAKVNS
+2299 
-2308 EGVAKLSLSHASD
+2308 
-2321 YVVIVD
+2321 
-2327 ETDHAADNESGD
+2327 
-2339 AEKPESGE
+2339 
-2347 TDHAADNESGDAEKP
+2347 
-2362 ESGETDHA
+2362 
-2370 ADNESG
+2370 
-2376 DAEKPES
+2376 
-2383 NETNHGTGVVVFGLI
+2383 
-2398 AVIILAAAVTV
+2398 ILALCVFLLFVSGGAGILTTV
-2409 VLSRKKKQK
+2409 CDRKKKAV

>member
-194 EAQTGG
+194 GAQTGG

-287 AYCSSFNSINI
+287 AYCSRFDSINI

-308 YGDSGTGAV
+308 YDSNGTGAV
-317 AVGAGNSCNP
+317 AVGAGNNCNS

-362 IVIDGGSVYPKCG
+362 IVIDGGSVYPQCG
-375 DKCTVHSGKIGMSS
+375 NNCTVHSDKRGMSS

-397 ELILLEIDNP
+397 ELTLLEIDNSG
-407 NDESITVNGK
+407 NESITVNGK

-424 YKTDLINSTKVD
+424 YKTDLINSSTKVD
-436 KSYVFMP
+436 KSYVFIP
-443 KNGRNSVTVGDT
+443 KSGRNSVTVGDT
-455 TTDYIYTE
+455 TTDYIYSE
-463 SGLSNAENLK
+463 NGLVSAENLK

-482 KTLVYGT
+482 KPLVYGT
-489 DYKIDGITLT
+489 DYKIDGSTLK
-499 ILSDKGITIKNVDPT
+499 ILSDKDITIKNVDPT

-526 VSANITFAGINIQ
+526 VSANITFAGINIESGQ
-539 RGLNEYSAVEI
+539 NEYSAVEI

-567 NIISTTYN
+567 NIISTTNN

-580 KNSDSTECGTLTIS
+580 KNSDSAECGTLTIS

-615 SSNYPAAIGGDYNKS
+615 SSNGPAAIGGDDNRS

-703 FDNNNAYGC
+703 FNNNNAYGC

-725 IINNGIVTAQGG
+725 IINDGIVTARGG

-766 DKAKNL
+766 DKTKNL

-910 SDEAPS
+910 SDEAPA
-916 TVNVTLNGVNI
+916 TINVTLNVTLNGVNI
-927 YAPCDSDSGTFHPA
+927 YAPCDSDSGTYHPA
-941 IECNEYVDCN
+941 IECNEYVNCN
-951 LIIDGGSTNKLV
+951 LIIDGGSTNKLI
-963 AINRETTISV
+963 AMGSGTTISV

-985 AENGHICDETCGTL
+985 AEYGHICDETCGTL
-999 YVEQKNTAP
+999 YVGQENIAP

-1029 VISDNE
+1029 VISNNE

-1115 KQTYGM
+1115 EQTYGI

-1322 SLYGCGIAKDGTG
+1322 SMYGCGIAKDGTG

-1394 ASKHGAAI
+1394 ASKYG
-1402 GGGVY
+1402 
-1407 TGAENITVSGGN
+1407 
-1419 INATGGGSSAA
+1419 
-1430 IGSGEKNSSSSEAV
+1430 
-1444 TAENI
+1444 
-1449 KILGGNINAVGG
+1449 
-1461 FGAAAIGGGKESS
+1461 AAIGGGKESS

-1557 NGVDGVASGIYIDN
+1557 NGVDGVASEIYIDN

-1618 MAIVANNIAA
+1618 MAIAANNIAA
-1628 DPSDTG
+1628 DPNDTG

-1651 DGTTTQIDYHFNDLF
+1651 DGATTQIDYHFNDLF
-1666 KVFNLCEADI
+1666 KVFKLCEADVE
-1676 DNGYHYNETAHWYIC
+1676 DGYRYNETAHWYIC
-1691 KNSDLCTVKFNY
+1691 KNSALCTVKFNY
-1703 QNHLGGNATCTDK
+1703 QNHLGGNATCTNK
-1716 AVCKACGVEYG
+1716 AICEACGVEYG
-1727 DPLDHNKLYFDYVPE
+1727 DPLGHNMQYFDYVPE

-1772 LNVFIIPAT
+1772 LNVFIISAT

-1794 CETDGNIE
+1794 CEADGNIE

-1832 GHRYLTSWTFD
+1832 GHHYLTSWTFD
-1843 SDSHWHKCEVCGSAD
+1843 SDSHWHKCEVCDSAD
-1858 KIEPHV
+1858 TIEPHV

-1958 HECEVCGSADKIEP
+1958 HECDVCGSADKIEP

-1986 CTICGYEIAPMLEH
+1986 CTICGYEIAPMLGH
-2000 IHASHL
+2000 IHADNL

-2105 TPTAP
+2105 NPTAPSETTPTPSETPTAP
-2110 SETTPTAPSETTPTA
+2110 SETTPTPSETPTA
-2125 PSETTPT
+2125 PSDTTPT

-2150 PPENAEIP
+2150 PPENAELP

-2362 ESGETDHA
+2362 ES
-2370 ADNESG
+2370 
-2376 DAEKPES
+2376 

>member
-1 MKQKHGRKSKIAALL
+1 MGKKHGRKFKLAALL

-27 AGGTLSVSADAGE
+27 AGGTLF
-40 AKENVGGKF
+40 VGAETEDVDGKF

-58 GDYSYNEETL
+58 GDYSYNEETQ

-80 QSVNKQFVNAKI
+80 RSVNNQFVSAKI
-92 FIANGVDAN
+92 FIKNGVDAN
-101 ITLDSL
+101 ITLDTL
-107 RIETTDG
+107 RIEPTDG
-114 AAISMGDSSAN
+114 AAISMGDSSAS
-125 VTITLKGGTSNCL
+125 VTITIKGGTSNYL
-138 NGVNAAGIEKLSKNG
+138 SGVNAAGIEKLSKNG
-153 KLTITCE
+153 RLTITCE

-165 NHQCDMNCG
+165 NHQCSKSCG
-174 MLDARCIK
+174 LLDARCSK
-182 GHGAGIGASGIN
+182 GHGAGIGASGCN
-194 EAQTGG
+194 YGTETGG
-200 IYIKGGMISAAGTDG
+200 IYIKGGMITAVGADG

-223 ANVSDINISGGIIEA
+223 AYVSDINISGGIIKA
-238 HGYNGAAGIGSAING
+238 QGRNGAAGIGSATNG
-253 SVDSIN
+253 SIGSIN
-259 ISGGTISAYGSEFR
+259 ISGGIISAYSNAFS
-273 NSSGNRFYGAAIGA
+273 NSSGVCYYGAAIGA
-287 AYCSSFNSINI
+287 AYCSSFDSINI

-308 YGDSGTGAV
+308 YDSRGTGAV
-317 AVGAGNSCNP
+317 AVGAGNSCNS

-343 GSGSADAIG
+343 GIGSADAIG
-352 VSDSMANPVD
+352 VSDSTAKPAD

-375 DKCTVHSGKIGMSS
+375 DSCTVHSDKIGMSS

-407 NDESITVNGK
+407 GNESITVNGK

-424 YKTDLINSTKVD
+424 YNTDLYSSTKVG

-443 KNGRNSVTVGDT
+443 KSGRNSVTVGNT

-463 SGLSNAENLK
+463 SGLSNAENMK
-473 LDFYATDSN
+473 LDFCATDSS
-482 KTLVYGT
+482 KPLVYGT
-489 DYKIDGITLT
+489 DYKIDGSTLK
-499 ILSDKGITIKNVDPT
+499 ILSDKGITVKNVDPT

-519 YIYIESD
+519 DIYIESG

-539 RGLNEYSAVEI
+539 RGLNELSAVEI

-580 KNSDSTECGTLTIS
+580 KNSDSDQCGTLTIS

-615 SSNYPAAIGGDYNKS
+615 SSTFPAAIGGDDNKS

-703 FDNNNAYGC
+703 FNNNNAYGC

-725 IINNGIVTAQGG
+725 IINDGIVTAQGG

-772 KPFSSDA
+772 KPFSRDA
-779 KLKNN
+779 KLKND

-800 EITINGNPQ
+800 EITINGDPQ

-829 AGTASVKVGNKQY
+829 AGTASVKVGDKQY

-855 SDLVIIK
+855 SDLVIK
-862 GDNEILEYGLD
+862 GDNEILEYGLE

-892 TIKNADESVPTND
+892 TIKNADESVATNN

-927 YAPCDSDSGTFHPA
+927 YAPCDSDSGTYHPA

-963 AINRETTISV
+963 AIDSETTISV

-985 AENGHICDETCGTL
+985 AEYGHICDETCGTL
-999 YVEQKNTAP
+999 YVEQENIAP
-1008 AIGILDSEPD
+1008 AIGIVDSEPD

-1029 VISDNE
+1029 VISGDE
-1035 NAIDGYQEGKIIL
+1035 NAIDGYLEGKIIL

-1084 YALATTNNTDGE
+1084 YALATTNNADGE

-1115 KQTYGM
+1115 EQTYGM

-1194 YEYVAAM
+1194 YGYVAAM

-1217 GSALTPGVDYDYYIS
+1217 GSALTLGVDYDYYIS
-1232 SVTDSVTQVSADI
+1232 SVTNPVTQVSADI

-1260 ADGVSSTQDIIVINV
+1260 ADGVSSTQDIIVINAS
-1275 PYANVT
+1275 YADVT

-1289 PSTWTDSSA
+1289 PSMWTDSSA
-1298 LCIAYDNTVSITLA
+1298 LCIANDNTASITLA

-1322 SLYGCGIAKDGTG
+1322 SMYGCGIAKDGTG

-1365 YGSAIGSTSGQW
+1365 YGSAIGSTSGQC
-1377 NGKTAQKIT
+1377 NGKTAQMIT

-1402 GGGVY
+1402 GGGIY

-1449 KILGGNINAVGG
+1449 KILGGNTNAVGG

-1486 AVTDDYS
+1486 AVTDDFS
-1493 AAIGGGQ
+1493 AAIGGGR

-1506 IRIENSTLYAASQS
+1506 IRIENSILYAASKS
-1520 YAAIIG
+1520 GAAIIG
-1526 GGVDGTGDKIYIEN
+1526 GGVNGTGDKIYIEN
-1540 SVVSLVQKGT
+1540 SVVSLVQKGS

-1557 NGVDGVASGIYIDN
+1557 NGVDGVASEIYIDN

-1576 YSTSTVSPDISQ
+1576 YSTSTLNPDISQ
-1588 NSQIKNSAGEPVYLL
+1588 NSRIKNSAGKPVYLL

-1618 MAIVANNIAA
+1618 MAIAANNIAA
-1628 DPSDTG
+1628 DQSDTG
-1634 LHLWLAD
+1634 LHLWLAG
-1641 RDHSLVFTDA
+1641 RDHSLTFTDS
-1651 DGTTTQIDYHFNDLF
+1651 DGATTQIDYHFNDLVNEF
-1666 KVFNLCEADI
+1666 KLCEADI
-1676 DNGYHYNETAHWYIC
+1676 DDGYRYNETAHWYVC
-1691 KNSDLCTVKFNY
+1691 KNSALCTVKFNY
-1703 QNHLGGNATCTDK
+1703 QNHLGGNATCTNK
-1716 AVCKACGVEYG
+1716 AICEACGIEYG
-1727 DPLDHNKLYFDYVPE
+1727 DPLGHNMQYFDYVPE

-1781 GHDMTKVDAVPAS
+1781 GH
-1794 CETDGNIE
+1794 
-1802 YYECG
+1802 
-1807 YCGKL
+1807 
-1812 FTDADG
+1812 
-1818 KNEITAADTVIAAA
+1818 
-1832 GHRYLTSWTFD
+1832 RYLTSWTFD
-1843 SDSHWHKCEVCGSAD
+1843 SDSHWHKCAVCGSAD
-1858 KIEPHV
+1858 TIVPHV

-1885 PMLGHIHADNLMP
+1885 PMLGHIHANHLMS

-1916 CSCGRLFTDAD
+1916 CSCG
-1927 GKNEITAADTV
+1927 K
-1938 IAATGH
+1938 
-1944 HYLTSWTFDSGSHW
+1944 
-1958 HECEVCGSADKIEP
+1958 
-1972 HVSSGNATETAAET
+1972 
-1986 CTICGYEIAPMLEH
+1986 
-2000 IHASHL
+2000 
-2006 MPVYAVKPTC
+2006 
-2016 TKDGNIDYYVCSCGR
+2016 
-2031 LFADSNAEATLSEA
+2031 LFADSNAATALTEAA
-2045 DIVIPAA
+2045 IVIPAA

-2067 TANGYTGDEYCTVC
+2067 KANGYTGDEYCTVC
-2081 NEPVKRGTVIPTTA
+2081 NELVKRGTVIPATA
-2095 PSETTPTPSE
+2095 SSETTPPQ
-2105 TPTAP
+2105 
-2110 SETTPTAPSETTPTA
+2110 
-2125 PSETTPT
+2125 
-2132 APSETTPTP
+2132 
-2141 SETSAATTL
+2141 TS
-2150 PPENAEIP
+2150 
-2158 FIKDEDGKTGWE
+2158 D
-2170 VINSRLADTDEG
+2170 NS
-2182 GRVIV
+2182 I
-2187 EMNGSTDVHEETF
+2187 F
-2200 ALIKGKDITLVLDM
+2200 ALCVFLLFVSGGAGI
-2214 GNGFSWEINGNDV
+2214 
-2227 DSPKNVNLSVTPDAD
+2227 
-2242 IPVKVINRLTG
+2242 LT
-2253 ECYCTS
+2253 
-2259 FTLEYSGEF
+2259 
-2268 GFIAKLSMGLGK
+2268 
-2280 ENKGLYANL
+2280 
-2289 YYYLGDGEFE
+2289 
-2299 FIGSAKVNS
+2299 
-2308 EGVAKLSLSHASD
+2308 
-2321 YVVIVD
+2321 
-2327 ETDHAADNESGD
+2327 
-2339 AEKPESGE
+2339 
-2347 TDHAADNESGDAEKP
+2347 
-2362 ESGETDHA
+2362 
-2370 ADNESG
+2370 
-2376 DAEKPES
+2376 
-2383 NETNHGTGVVVFGLI
+2383 
-2398 AVIILAAAVTV
+2398 TV
-2409 VLSRKKKQK
+2409 CDRKKNAV

>member
-1 MKQKHGRKSKIAALL
+1 MKQKHGRKFKLAVLL
-16 AACALTVSAMI
+16 AAGALTVSAMI
-27 AGGTLSVSADAGE
+27 AGGTLFVGADTE
-40 AKENVGGKF
+40 DVGGKF

-58 GDYSYNEETL
+58 GDYSYNEETQ
-68 TLTVLKSTPITI
+68 TLTILKSTPITI
-80 QSVNKQFVNAKI
+80 QSLNKQFVSAKI
-92 FIANGVDAN
+92 FIKNGVDAN

-107 RIETTDG
+107 RISTTDG

-125 VTITLKGGTSNCL
+125 VTITLKGGTSNYL

-153 KLTITCE
+153 RLTITCE

-174 MLDARCIK
+174 MLDARCSK
-182 GHGAGIGASGIN
+182 GHGAGIGTSGFN
-194 EAQTGG
+194 GAQTGG
-200 IYIKGGMISAAGTDG
+200 IYIKGGQIKAAGTDG

-223 ANVSDINISGGIIEA
+223 ADVSDINISGGIIEA
-238 HGYNGAAGIGSAING
+238 HGDNGAAGIGSATNG

-259 ISGGTISAYGSEFR
+259 ISGGTISAYGSAFR
-273 NSSGNRFYGAAIGA
+273 NYSGSRFYGAAIGA
-287 AYCSSFNSINI
+287 ACYSRFDSINI

-308 YGDSGTGAV
+308 YDSNGTGAV
-317 AVGAGNSCNP
+317 AVGAGNDCNS

-352 VSDSMANPVD
+352 VSDSVANPAN
-362 IVIDGGSVYPKCG
+362 IAIDGGSVYPKCG
-375 DKCTVHSGKIGMSS
+375 DNCTVHSDKIGMSS

-424 YKTDLINSTKVD
+424 YKTDLINSSTKVD
-436 KSYVFMP
+436 KSYVFIP
-443 KNGRNSVTVGDT
+443 KSGRNSVTVGDT

-463 SGLSNAENLK
+463 NGLVSAENLK

-482 KTLVYGT
+482 KPLVYGT
-489 DYKIDGITLT
+489 DYKIDGSTLK

-519 YIYIESD
+519 DIYIESG

-550 AENSSGN
+550 AENSSGD

-615 SSNYPAAIGGDYNKS
+615 SSTFPAAIGGDYNKS
-630 ASNIVINGGRINAKG
+630 ASNIVINGGRIEAK
-645 SKGAGIGGGYNA
+645 SSEGAGIGGGYNA

-712 AIGSGATGQADNI
+712 AIGSGAAGQADNI
-725 IINNGIVTAQGG
+725 IINDGIVTAQGG

-747 NSENTRNYRINGG
+747 NSENTRNYQINGG

-772 KPFSSDA
+772 KPFSRNA
-779 KLKNN
+779 KLKNDS
-784 NGEYVYLA
+784 GEYVYLA
-792 AISNPNGE
+792 AISNPSGE

-815 SSDMTFYAYVPKDI
+815 SSDMTFYAYIPKDI
-829 AGTASVKVGNKQY
+829 AGTASVKVGDKQY

-855 SDLVIIK
+855 SDLVIK
-862 GDNEILEYGLD
+862 GDNEILEYGLE

-892 TIKNADESVPTND
+892 TIKNADESVPTTN

-927 YAPCDSDSGTFHPA
+927 YAPCDSDSGTYHPA

-951 LIIDGGSTNKLV
+951 LIIDGGNTNKLV
-963 AINRETTISV
+963 AIDSETTISV

-985 AENGHICDETCGTL
+985 AEYGHICDETCGTL
-999 YVEQKNTAP
+999 YVEQENIAP

-1029 VISDNE
+1029 VISGDE

-1048 SGGFIC
+1048 SGGFIY

-1103 SVYIRGKNGAYG
+1103 SVYIRGKNGPYG
-1115 KQTYGM
+1115 EQTYGI

-1146 IANPQNEDVYFN
+1146 ISNPQNEDVYFN

-1217 GSALTPGVDYDYYIS
+1217 GSALTLGVDYDYYIS
-1232 SVTDSVTQVSADI
+1232 SVTNPVTQVSADI

-1260 ADGVSSTQDIIVINV
+1260 ADGVSSTQDIIVINAS
-1275 PYANVT
+1275 YADVT

-1289 PSTWTDSSA
+1289 PSMWTDSSA
-1298 LCIAYDNTVSITLA
+1298 LCIANDNTASITLA
-1312 DGTTN
+1312 DGTIN

-1322 SLYGCGIAKDGTG
+1322 SMYGCGIAKDGTG
-1335 TLTITCEKAKNSFSH
+1335 TLTITCEKAKNDFSH
-1350 KCDESCG
+1350 KCDENCG
-1357 TLIAKANM
+1357 TLSAKANM
-1365 YGSAIGSTSGQW
+1365 YGSAIGSTSGQC

-1402 GGGVY
+1402 GGGIY

-1419 INATGGGSSAA
+1419 INATGGGFSAA
-1430 IGSGEKNSSSSEAV
+1430 IGSGQKNSSSSEAV

-1449 KILGGNINAVGG
+1449 KILGGNINAVAG

-1486 AVTDDYS
+1486 AVTKDYS

-1520 YAAIIG
+1520 GAAIIG

-1540 SVVSLVQKGT
+1540 SVVSLVQKGS

-1557 NGVDGVASGIYIDN
+1557 NGVDGVASEIYIDN

-1576 YSTSTVSPDISQ
+1576 YSTSTLNPDISQ

-1618 MAIVANNIAA
+1618 MAIAANNIAA

-1651 DGTTTQIDYHFNDLF
+1651 NGATTQIDYHFNDLF
-1666 KVFNLCEADI
+1666 KVFKLCEADI
-1676 DNGYHYNETAHWYIC
+1676 DDGYRYNETAHWYVC
-1691 KNSDLCTVKFNY
+1691 KNSALCTVKFNY
-1703 QNHLGGNATCTDK
+1703 QNHLGGNATCTNR
-1716 AVCKACGVEYG
+1716 AVCEACGIEYG
-1727 DPLDHNKLYFDYVPE
+1727 DPLGHNMQYFDYVPE

-1781 GHDMTKVDAVPAS
+1781 GH
-1794 CETDGNIE
+1794 
-1802 YYECG
+1802 
-1807 YCGKL
+1807 
-1812 FTDADG
+1812 
-1818 KNEITAADTVIAAA
+1818 
-1832 GHRYLTSWTFD
+1832 RYLTSWTFD
-1843 SDSHWHKCEVCGSAD
+1843 SDSHWHKCAVCGSAD
-1858 KIEPHV
+1858 TIVPHV

-1871 TAAETCTICGYEIA
+1871 TAAETCTICGYEIT
-1885 PMLGHIHADNLMP
+1885 PMLGHIHANHLMS

-1916 CSCGRLFTDAD
+1916 CSCG
-1927 GKNEITAADTV
+1927 K
-1938 IAATGH
+1938 
-1944 HYLTSWTFDSGSHW
+1944 
-1958 HECEVCGSADKIEP
+1958 
-1972 HVSSGNATETAAET
+1972 
-1986 CTICGYEIAPMLEH
+1986 
-2000 IHASHL
+2000 
-2006 MPVYAVKPTC
+2006 
-2016 TKDGNIDYYVCSCGR
+2016 
-2031 LFADSNAEATLSEA
+2031 LFADSNAAAALTEA

-2081 NEPVKRGTVIPTTA
+2081 NELVKRGTVIPATA
-2095 PSETTPTPSE
+2095 SSETTPPQ
-2105 TPTAP
+2105 
-2110 SETTPTAPSETTPTA
+2110 
-2125 PSETTPT
+2125 
-2132 APSETTPTP
+2132 
-2141 SETSAATTL
+2141 TS
-2150 PPENAEIP
+2150 
-2158 FIKDEDGKTGWE
+2158 D
-2170 VINSRLADTDEG
+2170 NS
-2182 GRVIV
+2182 I
-2187 EMNGSTDVHEETF
+2187 F
-2200 ALIKGKDITLVLDM
+2200 ALCVFLLFVSGGAGI
-2214 GNGFSWEINGNDV
+2214 
-2227 DSPKNVNLSVTPDAD
+2227 
-2242 IPVKVINRLTG
+2242 LT
-2253 ECYCTS
+2253 
-2259 FTLEYSGEF
+2259 
-2268 GFIAKLSMGLGK
+2268 
-2280 ENKGLYANL
+2280 
-2289 YYYLGDGEFE
+2289 
-2299 FIGSAKVNS
+2299 
-2308 EGVAKLSLSHASD
+2308 
-2321 YVVIVD
+2321 
-2327 ETDHAADNESGD
+2327 
-2339 AEKPESGE
+2339 
-2347 TDHAADNESGDAEKP
+2347 
-2362 ESGETDHA
+2362 
-2370 ADNESG
+2370 
-2376 DAEKPES
+2376 
-2383 NETNHGTGVVVFGLI
+2383 
-2398 AVIILAAAVTV
+2398 TV
-2409 VLSRKKKQK
+2409 CDRKKNAV

>member
-1 MKQKHGRKSKIAALL
+1 MKQKHGRKSKLAALL
-16 AACALTVSAMI
+16 AAGALTVSAMI
-27 AGGTLSVSADAGE
+27 AGGTLFVGADTE
-40 AKENVGGKF
+40 DVGGKF

-58 GDYSYNEETL
+58 GDYSYNEETQ
-68 TLTVLKSTPITI
+68 TLTILKSTPITI
-80 QSVNKQFVNAKI
+80 QSLNNQFVSAKI

-107 RIETTDG
+107 RIRTTDG

-125 VTITLKGGTSNCL
+125 VTITLKGGTSNYL
-138 NGVNAAGIEKLSKNG
+138 KGVNAAGIEKLSKNG
-153 KLTITCE
+153 RLTITCE

-174 MLDARCIK
+174 MLDARCNA
-182 GHGAGIGASGIN
+182 GHGAGIGTSGIN
-194 EAQTGG
+194 GAQTGG
-200 IYIKGGMISAAGTDG
+200 IYIKGGMILAAGTDG

-223 ANVSDINISGGIIEA
+223 AYVSDINISGGIIEA
-238 HGYNGAAGIGSAING
+238 HGDNGAAGIGSAING

-259 ISGGTISAYGSEFR
+259 ISGGTISAYGSAFR
-273 NSSGNRFYGAAIGA
+273 NSSGSRFYGAAIGA
-287 AYCSSFNSINI
+287 AYCSRFDSINI

-308 YGDSGTGAV
+308 YDSNGTGAV
-317 AVGAGNSCNP
+317 AVGAGNNCNS
-327 DRTGIIRISDG
+327 DGTGIIRISDG

-352 VSDSMANPVD
+352 VTDSVANLAD

-375 DKCTVHSGKIGMSS
+375 DSCTVHSDKIGMSS

-397 ELILLEIDNP
+397 ELTLLEIDNSG
-407 NDESITVNGK
+407 NESITVNGK

-424 YKTDLINSTKVD
+424 YKTDHINSSIKVD
-436 KSYVFMP
+436 KCYVFMP
-443 KNGRNSVTVGDT
+443 KSGRNSVTVGDT
-455 TTDYIYTE
+455 TTDYIYSE
-463 SGLSNAENLK
+463 NGLVSAENLK

-482 KTLVYGT
+482 KPLVYGT
-489 DYKIDGITLT
+489 DYKIDGSTLK
-499 ILSDKGITIKNVDPT
+499 ILSDKGITVKNVDPT

-519 YIYIESD
+519 YIYIESG

-539 RGLNEYSAVEI
+539 RGLNELSAVEI

-580 KNSDSTECGTLTIS
+580 KNSDSAECGTLTIS

-615 SSNYPAAIGGDYNKS
+615 SSNYPAAIGGDDNRS

-703 FDNNNAYGC
+703 FNNNNAYGC

-725 IINNGIVTAQGG
+725 IINDGIVTAQGG

-747 NSENTRNYRINGG
+747 NSENTRNYQINGG

-766 DKAKNL
+766 DKTKNL

-800 EITINGNPQ
+800 EITINGDPQ

-829 AGTASVKVGNKQY
+829 AGTASVKVGDKQY

-855 SDLVIIK
+855 SDLVIK
-862 GDNEILEYGLD
+862 GDNEILEYGLE

-892 TIKNADESVPTND
+892 TIKNADESVPTTD
-905 RIYIG
+905 RIVIG
-910 SDEAPS
+910 NDTTLT
-916 TVNVTLNGVNI
+916 TVNVTLSGVNI
-927 YAPCDSDSGTFHPA
+927 DTPYDSDSGTYHPA

-963 AINRETTISV
+963 AIDSETTISV

-985 AENGHICDETCGTL
+985 AEYGHICDETCGTL
-999 YVEQKNTAP
+999 YVEQENIAP
-1008 AIGILDSEPD
+1008 AIGIVDSEPD

-1029 VISDNE
+1029 VISHNE

-1115 KQTYGM
+1115 EQTYGM

-1232 SVTDSVTQVSADI
+1232 SVTNPVTQVSADI

-1260 ADGVSSTQDIIVINV
+1260 ADGVSSTQDIIVIKAS
-1275 PYANVT
+1275 YADVT
-1281 LAGVNISY
+1281 LAGVNIRY
-1289 PSTWTDSSA
+1289 PSMWTDSSA
-1298 LCIAYDNTVSITLA
+1298 LCIANDNTASITLA
-1312 DGTTN
+1312 DGTIN

-1322 SLYGCGIAKDGTG
+1322 SMYGCGIAKDGTG
-1335 TLTITCEKAKNSFSH
+1335 TLTISCEKAKNSFSH
-1350 KCDESCG
+1350 KCDASCG

-1365 YGSAIGSTSGQW
+1365 YGSAIGSTSGQC
-1377 NGKTAQKIT
+1377 NGKTAQMIT

-1402 GGGVY
+1402 GGGIY

-1430 IGSGEKNSSSSEAV
+1430 IGSGEKNPNSSEAV

-1486 AVTDDYS
+1486 AVTANYS
-1493 AAIGGGQ
+1493 AAIGGGK

-1506 IRIENSTLYAASQS
+1506 IRIENSILYAASKS
-1520 YAAIIG
+1520 GAAIIG
-1526 GGVDGTGDKIYIEN
+1526 GGVNGTGDKIYIEN
-1540 SVVSLVQKGT
+1540 SVVSLVQKGS

-1557 NGVDGVASGIYIDN
+1557 NGVDGVASEIYIEN

-1576 YSTSTVSPDISQ
+1576 YSTSTLNPDISQ

-1618 MAIVANNIAA
+1618 MAIAANNIAA
-1628 DPSDTG
+1628 DQSDTG
-1634 LHLWLAD
+1634 LHLWLAG
-1641 RDHSLVFTDA
+1641 RDHSLTFTDS
-1651 DGTTTQIDYHFNDLF
+1651 DGATTQIDYHFNDLVNEF
-1666 KVFNLCEADI
+1666 KLCEADI
-1676 DNGYHYNETAHWYIC
+1676 DDGYRYNETAHWYVC
-1691 KNSDLCTVKFNY
+1691 KNSALCTVKFNY

-1716 AVCKACGVEYG
+1716 GICEACGYEYG
-1727 DPLDHNKLYFDYVPE
+1727 EPLGHNMQYFDYVPE

-1781 GHDMTKVDAVPAS
+1781 GH
-1794 CETDGNIE
+1794 
-1802 YYECG
+1802 
-1807 YCGKL
+1807 
-1812 FTDADG
+1812 
-1818 KNEITAADTVIAAA
+1818 
-1832 GHRYLTSWTFD
+1832 RYLTSWTFD
-1843 SDSHWHKCEVCGSAD
+1843 SDSHWHKCAVCGSAD
-1858 KIEPHV
+1858 TIVPHV

-1885 PMLGHIHADNLMP
+1885 PMLGHIHANNLMP

-1903 PTCTKDGNIDYYV
+1903 PTCTKDGNIGYYV
-1916 CSCGRLFTDAD
+1916 CSCG
-1927 GKNEITAADTV
+1927 K
-1938 IAATGH
+1938 
-1944 HYLTSWTFDSGSHW
+1944 
-1958 HECEVCGSADKIEP
+1958 
-1972 HVSSGNATETAAET
+1972 
-1986 CTICGYEIAPMLEH
+1986 M
-2000 IHASHL
+2000 
-2006 MPVYAVKPTC
+2006 
-2016 TKDGNIDYYVCSCGR
+2016 
-2031 LFADSNAEATLSEA
+2031 FADSNAATALTEA

-2067 TANGYTGDEYCTVC
+2067 KANGYTGDEYCMVC
-2081 NEPVKRGTVIPTTA
+2081 NELVKRGTVIPATA
-2095 PSETTPTPSE
+2095 SSETTPPQ
-2105 TPTAP
+2105 
-2110 SETTPTAPSETTPTA
+2110 
-2125 PSETTPT
+2125 
-2132 APSETTPTP
+2132 
-2141 SETSAATTL
+2141 TS
-2150 PPENAEIP
+2150 
-2158 FIKDEDGKTGWE
+2158 D
-2170 VINSRLADTDEG
+2170 NS
-2182 GRVIV
+2182 I
-2187 EMNGSTDVHEETF
+2187 F
-2200 ALIKGKDITLVLDM
+2200 ALCVFLLFVSGGAGILITVC
-2214 GNGFSWEINGNDV
+2214 G
-2227 DSPKNVNLSVTPDAD
+2227 
-2242 IPVKVINRLTG
+2242 
-2253 ECYCTS
+2253 
-2259 FTLEYSGEF
+2259 
-2268 GFIAKLSMGLGK
+2268 
-2280 ENKGLYANL
+2280 
-2289 YYYLGDGEFE
+2289 
-2299 FIGSAKVNS
+2299 
-2308 EGVAKLSLSHASD
+2308 
-2321 YVVIVD
+2321 
-2327 ETDHAADNESGD
+2327 
-2339 AEKPESGE
+2339 
-2347 TDHAADNESGDAEKP
+2347 
-2362 ESGETDHA
+2362 
-2370 ADNESG
+2370 
-2376 DAEKPES
+2376 
-2383 NETNHGTGVVVFGLI
+2383 
-2398 AVIILAAAVTV
+2398 
-2409 VLSRKKKQK
+2409 RKKNAV

>member
-1 MKQKHGRKSKIAALL
+1 MEKKHGRKFKLAALL

-27 AGGTLSVSADAGE
+27 AGGTLFVGADTE
-40 AKENVGGKF
+40 DVGGKF
-49 LISGGTAAN
+49 LISGGTAAK
-58 GDYSYNEETL
+58 GDYSYNEETQ

-80 QSVNKQFVNAKI
+80 RSVNNQFVNAKI
-92 FIANGVDAN
+92 FIKSGVDAN
-101 ITLDSL
+101 ITLDTL
-107 RIETTDG
+107 RISPTDG
-114 AAISMGDSSAN
+114 AAISMGDSSAS
-125 VTITLKGGTSNCL
+125 VTITIKGGTSNYL
-138 NGVNAAGIEKLSKNG
+138 KGVNAAGIEKLSKNG
-153 KLTITCE
+153 RLTITCE

-165 NHQCDMNCG
+165 NHQCSKSCG
-174 MLDARCIK
+174 LLDARCSK
-182 GHGAGIGASGIN
+182 GHGAGIGASGCN
-194 EAQTGG
+194 YGTETGG
-200 IYIKGGMISAAGTDG
+200 IYIKGGVILAVGHDG

-223 ANVSDINISGGIIEA
+223 ADVSDINISGGIIEA
-238 HGYNGAAGIGSAING
+238 WGDNGAAGIGSASNG
-253 SVDSIN
+253 SIGSIN
-259 ISGGTISAYGSEFR
+259 ISGGIISAYSNAFS
-273 NSSGNRFYGAAIGA
+273 NSSGVCYYGAAIGA
-287 AYCSSFNSINI
+287 AYCSSFDSINI

-308 YGDSGTGAV
+308 YDSRGTGAV
-317 AVGAGNSCNP
+317 AVGAGNSCNS

-343 GSGSADAIG
+343 GIGSADAIG
-352 VSDSMANPVD
+352 VSDSTAKPAD

-375 DKCTVHSGKIGMSS
+375 DSCTVHSDKIGMSS

-407 NDESITVNGK
+407 GNESITVNGK

-424 YKTDLINSTKVD
+424 YNTDLDSSTEVK

-443 KNGRNSVTVGDT
+443 KSGRNSVTVGNT
-455 TTDYIYTE
+455 TTEYIYTE
-463 SGLSNAENLK
+463 SGLSNAENMK
-473 LDFYATDSN
+473 LDFYATDSS
-482 KTLVYGT
+482 KPLVYGT
-489 DYKIDGITLT
+489 DYKIDGSTLK

-519 YIYIESD
+519 DIYIESG

-539 RGLNEYSAVEI
+539 RGLNELSAVEI

-580 KNSDSTECGTLTIS
+580 KNSDSDQCGTLTIS

-615 SSNYPAAIGGDYNKS
+615 SSTYPAAIGGDYNKS
-630 ASNIVINGGRINAKG
+630 ASNIVI
-645 SKGAGIGGGYNA
+645 
-657 KANNITV
+657 

-703 FDNNNAYGC
+703 FNNNNAYGC

-725 IINNGIVTAQGG
+725 IINDGIVTAQGG

-747 NSENTRNYRINGG
+747 NSENTRNYQINGG

-766 DKAKNL
+766 DKTKNL

-779 KLKNN
+779 KLKND

-800 EITINGNPQ
+800 EITINGDPQ

-829 AGTASVKVGNKQY
+829 AGTASVKVGDKQY

-855 SDLVIIK
+855 SDLVIK
-862 GDNEILEYGLD
+862 GDNEILEYGLE

-892 TIKNADESVPTND
+892 TIKNADENVPTND

-927 YAPCDSDSGTFHPA
+927 YAPYDSDNDTYHPA
-941 IECNEYVDCN
+941 IECNEYVNCN
-951 LIIDGGSTNKLV
+951 LIIYGGSTNKLI
-963 AINRETTISV
+963 AIAGETTISV

-1008 AIGILDSEPD
+1008 AIGILDSEPN

-1048 SGGFIC
+1048 SGGFIY
-1054 AKSEGASAL
+1054 AKSDGASAL
-1063 GNAKYFSLSKGVYT
+1063 GSAKYFSLSKGVYT

-1115 KQTYGM
+1115 EQTYGM

-1129 SCVKNADGSYPE
+1129 SCGKNADGSYPE

-1194 YEYVAAM
+1194 YEYVAAT

-1232 SVTDSVTQVSADI
+1232 SVTNPVTQVSADI
-1245 GTLNVYTNTPVVIKN
+1245 GTLNVYTDNPVVIKN
-1260 ADGVSSTQDIIVINV
+1260 ADGVSSTQDIIVINAS
-1275 PYANVT
+1275 YADVT

-1289 PSTWTDSSA
+1289 PSMWTDSSA
-1298 LCIAYDNTVSITLA
+1298 LCIANDNTASITLA

-1335 TLTITCEKAKNSFSH
+1335 TLTISCEKAKNSFSH

-1365 YGSAIGSTSGQW
+1365 YGSAIGSTSGQC
-1377 NGKTAQKIT
+1377 NGKTAQMIT

-1402 GGGVY
+1402 GGGIY

-1419 INATGGGSSAA
+1419 INATGGGSSVA

-1493 AAIGGGQ
+1493 AAIGGGR

-1506 IRIENSTLYAASQS
+1506 IRIENSILYAASKS
-1520 YAAIIG
+1520 GAAIIG
-1526 GGVDGTGDKIYIEN
+1526 GGANGTGDKIYIEN
-1540 SVVSLVQKGT
+1540 SVVSLVSKGS

-1557 NGVDGVASGIYIDN
+1557 NGVDGVASEIYIDN

-1576 YSTSTVSPDISQ
+1576 YSTSTFSPDISQ
-1588 NSQIKNSAGEPVYLL
+1588 NSRIKNSAGEPVYLL

-1618 MAIVANNIAA
+1618 MAIAANNSAA
-1628 DPSDTG
+1628 DQSDTG
-1634 LHLWLAD
+1634 LHLWLTD
-1641 RDHSLVFTDA
+1641 RDHSLTFTDA
-1651 DGTTTQIDYHFNDLF
+1651 DGATTQIDYHFNDLSNEF
-1666 KVFNLCEADI
+1666 KLCEADI
-1676 DNGYHYNETAHWYIC
+1676 DDGYRYDETAHWYVC
-1691 KNSDLCTVKFNY
+1691 KNSALCTVKFNY
-1703 QNHLGGNATCTDK
+1703 QNHFGGNATCSNR
-1716 AVCKACGVEYG
+1716 AVCEACGIEYG
-1727 DPLDHNKLYFDYVPE
+1727 DLLGHNMQYFDYVPE

-1781 GHDMTKVDAVPAS
+1781 GHSMTKVDAVPAS
-1794 CETDGNIE
+1794 CEADGNIE

-1807 YCGKL
+1807 YCSK
-1812 FTDADG
+1812 
-1818 KNEITAADTVIAAA
+1818 
-1832 GHRYLTSWTFD
+1832 
-1843 SDSHWHKCEVCGSAD
+1843 
-1858 KIEPHV
+1858 
-1864 SSGEATE
+1864 
-1871 TAAETCTICGYEIA
+1871 
-1885 PMLGHIHADNLMP
+1885 
-1898 VYAVK
+1898 
-1903 PTCTKDGNIDYYV
+1903 
-1916 CSCGRLFTDAD
+1916 LFTDAD

-1944 HYLTSWTFDSGSHW
+1944 HYLTSWTFDSDSHW
-1958 HECEVCGSADKIEP
+1958 HKCAVCGSADTIVP
-1972 HVSSGNATETAAET
+1972 HVSSGEATETTAET
-1986 CTICGYEIAPMLEH
+1986 CTICGYEIAPMLGH
-2000 IHASHL
+2000 IHANNL

-2016 TKDGNIDYYVCSCGR
+2016 TKDGNIDYYVCSCGKM
-2031 LFADSNAEATLSEA
+2031 FADSNAVTALTEA

-2081 NEPVKRGTVIPTTA
+2081 NELVKRGTVIPATA
-2095 PSETTPTPSE
+2095 SSETTPPQ
-2105 TPTAP
+2105 
-2110 SETTPTAPSETTPTA
+2110 
-2125 PSETTPT
+2125 
-2132 APSETTPTP
+2132 
-2141 SETSAATTL
+2141 TS
-2150 PPENAEIP
+2150 
-2158 FIKDEDGKTGWE
+2158 D
-2170 VINSRLADTDEG
+2170 NS
-2182 GRVIV
+2182 I
-2187 EMNGSTDVHEETF
+2187 F
-2200 ALIKGKDITLVLDM
+2200 ALCVFLLFVSGGAGILITVC
-2214 GNGFSWEINGNDV
+2214 G
-2227 DSPKNVNLSVTPDAD
+2227 
-2242 IPVKVINRLTG
+2242 
-2253 ECYCTS
+2253 
-2259 FTLEYSGEF
+2259 
-2268 GFIAKLSMGLGK
+2268 
-2280 ENKGLYANL
+2280 
-2289 YYYLGDGEFE
+2289 
-2299 FIGSAKVNS
+2299 
-2308 EGVAKLSLSHASD
+2308 
-2321 YVVIVD
+2321 
-2327 ETDHAADNESGD
+2327 
-2339 AEKPESGE
+2339 
-2347 TDHAADNESGDAEKP
+2347 
-2362 ESGETDHA
+2362 
-2370 ADNESG
+2370 
-2376 DAEKPES
+2376 
-2383 NETNHGTGVVVFGLI
+2383 
-2398 AVIILAAAVTV
+2398 
-2409 VLSRKKKQK
+2409 RKKNAV

>member
-1 MKQKHGRKSKIAALL
+1 MKQKHGRKCKLAVLL
-16 AACALTVSAMI
+16 AAGALTVSAMI
-27 AGGTLSVSADAGE
+27 AGGTLFVGADTE
-40 AKENVGGKF
+40 DVGGKF

-58 GDYSYNEETL
+58 GDYSYDEETL

-80 QSVNKQFVNAKI
+80 RNVDNQTVNAKI

-101 ITLDSL
+101 ITIDTL
-107 RIETTDG
+107 RIKTTDG

-125 VTITLKGGTSNCL
+125 VTITLKGGTSNL
-138 NGVNAAGIEKLSKNG
+138 LHGVNAAGIEKLSKSG

-174 MLDARCIK
+174 ILDVRCIK
-182 GHGAGIGASGIN
+182 GHGAGIGASGFN
-194 EAQTGG
+194 GAQTGG
-200 IYIKGGMISAAGTDG
+200 IYIKGGMISAVGTDG
-215 AGIGGSNL
+215 AGIGGSNF
-223 ANVSDINISGGIIEA
+223 AYVSDINISGGIIEA
-238 HGYNGAAGIGSAING
+238 HGDNGAAGIGSATNG

-259 ISGGTISAYGSEFR
+259 ISGGTISAYGSAFR
-273 NSSGNRFYGAAIGA
+273 NYSGSHFYGAAIGA
-287 AYCSSFNSINI
+287 ACYSRFDSINI

-308 YGDSGTGAV
+308 YNSNGTGTV
-317 AVGAGNSCNP
+317 AVGAGNSCNS

-352 VSDSMANPVD
+352 VTDSMAKPAD

-375 DKCTVHSGKIGMSS
+375 DNCTVHSDKIGMSS

-424 YKTDLINSTKVD
+424 YKTDLINSSTKVD
-436 KSYVFMP
+436 KSYVFIP
-443 KNGRNSVTVGDT
+443 KSGRNSVTVGNT

-463 SGLSNAENLK
+463 NGLVSAENLK

-482 KTLVYGT
+482 KPLVYGT
-489 DYKIDGITLT
+489 DYKIDGSTLK

-519 YIYIESD
+519 DIYIESG

-539 RGLNEYSAVEI
+539 RGLNELSAVEI

-580 KNSDSTECGTLTIS
+580 KNSDSAECGTLTIS

-615 SSNYPAAIGGDYNKS
+615 SSNYPAAIGGDDNRS

-645 SKGAGIGGGYNA
+645 SKGAGIGGGYAAN
-657 KANNITV
+657 ANNITV

-682 QGGSAD
+682 LGGKVD

-703 FDNNNAYGC
+703 FNNNNAYGC

-725 IINNGIVTAQGG
+725 IINDGIVTAQGG

-747 NSENTRNYRINGG
+747 NSENTRNYQINGG

-766 DKAKNL
+766 DKANNL
-772 KPFSSDA
+772 KPFSSKA
-779 KLKNN
+779 KLKND

-792 AISNPNGE
+792 AISNPSGE
-800 EITINGNPQ
+800 EITINGKPQ

-815 SSDMTFYAYVPKDI
+815 SSDMTFYAYIPKDI
-829 AGTASVKVGNKQY
+829 AGTASVKVGDKQY

-855 SDLVIIK
+855 SDLVIK
-862 GDNEILEYGLD
+862 GDNEILEYGLE

-892 TIKNADESVPTND
+892 TIKNADESVTTNN

-927 YAPCDSDSGTFHPA
+927 YAPCDSDSGTYHPA

-963 AINRETTISV
+963 AIDSETTISV

-985 AENGHICDETCGTL
+985 AEYGHICDETCGTL
-999 YVEQKNTAP
+999 YVEQENIAP
-1008 AIGILDSEPD
+1008 AIGIVDSEPD

-1029 VISDNE
+1029 VISHNE

-1115 KQTYGM
+1115 EQTYGI

-1217 GSALTPGVDYDYYIS
+1217 GSALTLGVDYDYYIS
-1232 SVTDSVTQVSADI
+1232 SVTNPVTQVSADI

-1260 ADGVSSTQDIIVINV
+1260 ADGVSSTQDIIVIKAS
-1275 PYANVT
+1275 YADVT

-1289 PSTWTDSSA
+1289 PSMWTDGSA
-1298 LCIAYDNTVSITLA
+1298 FCIANDSNASITLA

-1322 SLYGCGIAKDGTG
+1322 SMYGCGIAKDGTG
-1335 TLTITCEKAKNSFSH
+1335 TLTITCEKAKNDFSH
-1350 KCDESCG
+1350 KCDEGCG
-1357 TLIAKANM
+1357 TLSAKANM
-1365 YGSAIGSTSGQW
+1365 YGSAIGSTSGQY
-1377 NGKTAQKIT
+1377 NGKTAQNIT
-1386 ILGGNITA
+1386 VLGGNITA

-1402 GGGVY
+1402 GGGIY

-1419 INATGGGSSAA
+1419 INVTGGGSSAA
-1430 IGSGEKNSSSSEAV
+1430 IGSGEKDSSSSEAV

-1520 YAAIIG
+1520 GAAIIG
-1526 GGVDGTGDKIYIEN
+1526 GGVNGTGDKIHIEN
-1540 SVVSLVQKGT
+1540 SVVSLVQKGS

-1557 NGVDGVASGIYIDN
+1557 NGVDGVASEIYIEN

-1618 MAIVANNIAA
+1618 MAIAANNIAA

-1651 DGTTTQIDYHFNDLF
+1651 NGATTQIDYHFNDLF
-1666 KVFNLCEADI
+1666 KVFKLCEADI
-1676 DNGYHYNETAHWYIC
+1676 DDGYRYNETAHWYVC
-1691 KNSDLCTVKFNY
+1691 KNSALCTVKFNY
-1703 QNHLGGNATCTDK
+1703 QNHLGGNATCTNR
-1716 AVCKACGVEYG
+1716 AVCEACGIEYG
-1727 DPLDHNKLYFDYVPE
+1727 DPLGHNMQYFDYVPE

-1781 GHDMTKVDAVPAS
+1781 GH
-1794 CETDGNIE
+1794 
-1802 YYECG
+1802 
-1807 YCGKL
+1807 
-1812 FTDADG
+1812 
-1818 KNEITAADTVIAAA
+1818 
-1832 GHRYLTSWTFD
+1832 RYLTSWTFD
-1843 SDSHWHKCEVCGSAD
+1843 SDSHWHKCAVCGSAD
-1858 KIEPHV
+1858 TIVPHV

-1885 PMLGHIHADNLMP
+1885 PMLGHIHANHLMA

-1916 CSCGRLFTDAD
+1916 CSCG
-1927 GKNEITAADTV
+1927 K
-1938 IAATGH
+1938 
-1944 HYLTSWTFDSGSHW
+1944 
-1958 HECEVCGSADKIEP
+1958 
-1972 HVSSGNATETAAET
+1972 
-1986 CTICGYEIAPMLEH
+1986 
-2000 IHASHL
+2000 
-2006 MPVYAVKPTC
+2006 
-2016 TKDGNIDYYVCSCGR
+2016 
-2031 LFADSNAEATLSEA
+2031 LFADSNAAAALTEA

-2081 NEPVKRGTVIPTTA
+2081 NELVKRGTVIPATA
-2095 PSETTPTPSE
+2095 SSETTPPQ
-2105 TPTAP
+2105 
-2110 SETTPTAPSETTPTA
+2110 
-2125 PSETTPT
+2125 
-2132 APSETTPTP
+2132 
-2141 SETSAATTL
+2141 TS
-2150 PPENAEIP
+2150 
-2158 FIKDEDGKTGWE
+2158 D
-2170 VINSRLADTDEG
+2170 NS
-2182 GRVIV
+2182 I
-2187 EMNGSTDVHEETF
+2187 F
-2200 ALIKGKDITLVLDM
+2200 ALCVFLLFVSGGAGI
-2214 GNGFSWEINGNDV
+2214 
-2227 DSPKNVNLSVTPDAD
+2227 
-2242 IPVKVINRLTG
+2242 LT
-2253 ECYCTS
+2253 
-2259 FTLEYSGEF
+2259 
-2268 GFIAKLSMGLGK
+2268 
-2280 ENKGLYANL
+2280 
-2289 YYYLGDGEFE
+2289 
-2299 FIGSAKVNS
+2299 
-2308 EGVAKLSLSHASD
+2308 
-2321 YVVIVD
+2321 IVCD
-2327 ETDHAADNESGD
+2327 
-2339 AEKPESGE
+2339 
-2347 TDHAADNESGDAEKP
+2347 
-2362 ESGETDHA
+2362 
-2370 ADNESG
+2370 
-2376 DAEKPES
+2376 
-2383 NETNHGTGVVVFGLI
+2383 
-2398 AVIILAAAVTV
+2398 
-2409 VLSRKKKQK
+2409 RKKNAV

>member
-1 MKQKHGRKSKIAALL
+1 MEKKHGRKFKLAALL

-27 AGGTLSVSADAGE
+27 AGGTLFVGADTE
-40 AKENVGGKF
+40 DVDGKF
-49 LISGGTAAN
+49 LISGGTAAK
-58 GDYSYNEETL
+58 GDYSYNEETQ

-80 QSVNKQFVNAKI
+80 QSVNKQYVNAKI
-92 FIANGVDAN
+92 FIKSGVDAN
-101 ITLDSL
+101 ITLDTL
-107 RIETTDG
+107 RIDPTDG

-125 VTITLKGGTSNCL
+125 VTITIKGGTSNYL

-153 KLTITCE
+153 RLTITCE

-165 NHQCDMNCG
+165 NHQCGINCG
-174 MLDARCIK
+174 TLDARCSK
-182 GHGAGIGASGIN
+182 GHGAGIGASGCN
-194 EAQTGG
+194 YGTETGG
-200 IYIKGGMISAAGTDG
+200 IYIKGGI
-215 AGIGGSNL
+215 
-223 ANVSDINISGGIIEA
+223 
-238 HGYNGAAGIGSAING
+238 
-253 SVDSIN
+253 
-259 ISGGTISAYGSEFR
+259 ISAYSNAFS
-273 NSSGNRFYGAAIGA
+273 NSSGVCYYGAAIGA
-287 AYCSSFNSINI
+287 AYCSSFDSINI

-308 YGDSGTGAV
+308 YDSRGTGAV
-317 AVGAGNSCNP
+317 AVGAGNSCNS

-343 GSGSADAIG
+343 GIGSADAIG
-352 VSDSMANPVD
+352 VSDSTAKPAD

-375 DKCTVHSGKIGMSS
+375 DSCTVHSDKIGMSS

-407 NDESITVNGK
+407 GNESITVNGK

-424 YKTDLINSTKVD
+424 YNTDLDNSVEVK

-443 KNGRNSVTVGDT
+443 KSGRNSVTVGNT
-455 TTDYIYTE
+455 TTEYIYTE
-463 SGLSNAENLK
+463 SGLSNAENMK
-473 LDFYATDSN
+473 LDFYATDSS
-482 KTLVYGT
+482 KPLVYGT
-489 DYKIDGITLT
+489 DYKIDGSTLK

-519 YIYIESD
+519 DIYIESG

-539 RGLNEYSAVEI
+539 RGLNELSAVEI

-580 KNSDSTECGTLTIS
+580 KNSDSDQCGTLTIS

-615 SSNYPAAIGGDYNKS
+615 SSTYPAAIGGDYNKS
-630 ASNIVINGGRINAKG
+630 ASNIVI
-645 SKGAGIGGGYNA
+645 
-657 KANNITV
+657 

-703 FDNNNAYGC
+703 FNNNNAYGC
-712 AIGSGATGQADNI
+712 AIGSGAAGQADNI
-725 IINNGIVTAQGG
+725 IINDGIVTAQGG

-747 NSENTRNYRINGG
+747 NSENTRNYQINGG

-772 KPFSSDA
+772 KPFSSNA
-779 KLKNN
+779 KIKND

-829 AGTASVKVGNKQY
+829 AGTASVKVGDKQY

-855 SDLVIIK
+855 SDLVIK
-862 GDNEILEYGLD
+862 GDNEILEYGLE

-892 TIKNADESVPTND
+892 TIKNADETVPTTD

-927 YAPCDSDSGTFHPA
+927 YAPYDSDNDTYHPA

-951 LIIDGGSTNKLV
+951 LIIYGGSTNKLI
-963 AINRETTISV
+963 AIAGETTISV

-1048 SGGFIC
+1048 SGGFIY
-1054 AKSEGASAL
+1054 AKSDGASAL
-1063 GNAKYFSLSKGVYT
+1063 GSAKYFSLSKGVYT

-1115 KQTYGM
+1115 EQTYGM

-1129 SCVKNADGSYPE
+1129 SCGKNADGSYPE

-1232 SVTDSVTQVSADI
+1232 SVTNPVTQASADT

-1260 ADGVSSTQDIIVINV
+1260 ADGVSSTQDIIVINAS
-1275 PYANVT
+1275 YADVT

-1289 PSTWTDSSA
+1289 PSMWTDSSA
-1298 LCIAYDNTVSITLA
+1298 LCIANDNTASITLA

-1335 TLTITCEKAKNSFSH
+1335 TLTISCEKAKNSFSH

-1365 YGSAIGSTSGQW
+1365 YGAAIGSTSGQC
-1377 NGKTAQKIT
+1377 NGKTAQMIT

-1402 GGGVY
+1402 GGGIY

-1430 IGSGEKNSSSSEAV
+1430 IGSGGKNSSSSETV

-1493 AAIGGGQ
+1493 AAIGGGR

-1506 IRIENSTLYAASQS
+1506 IRIENSILYAASKS
-1520 YAAIIG
+1520 GAAIIG
-1526 GGVDGTGDKIYIEN
+1526 GGANGTGDKIYIEN
-1540 SVVSLVQKGT
+1540 SVVSLVQKGS

-1557 NGVDGVASGIYIDN
+1557 NGVDGVASEIYIDN

-1576 YSTSTVSPDISQ
+1576 YSTSTFSPDISQ
-1588 NSQIKNSAGEPVYLL
+1588 NSRIKNSAGEPVYLL

-1618 MAIVANNIAA
+1618 MAIAANNSAA
-1628 DPSDTG
+1628 DQSDTG
-1634 LHLWLAD
+1634 LHLWLTD
-1641 RDHSLVFTDA
+1641 RDHSLTFTDS
-1651 DGTTTQIDYHFNDLF
+1651 DGATTQIDYHFNDLVNEF
-1666 KVFNLCEADI
+1666 KLCEADI
-1676 DNGYHYNETAHWYIC
+1676 DDGYRYNETAHWYVC
-1691 KNSDLCTVKFNY
+1691 KNSALCTVKFNY
-1703 QNHLGGNATCTDK
+1703 QEHFGGNATCSNR
-1716 AVCKACGVEYG
+1716 AVCEACGIEYG
-1727 DPLDHNKLYFDYVPE
+1727 DLLGHNMQYFDYVPE

-1781 GHDMTKVDAVPAS
+1781 GHSMTKVDAVPAS
-1794 CETDGNIE
+1794 CEADGNIE

-1807 YCGKL
+1807 YCSKL

-1818 KNEITAADTVIAAA
+1818 KNEITYDDTVIAAT
-1832 GHRYLTSWTFD
+1832 GHHYLTSWTFD
-1843 SDSHWHKCEVCGSAD
+1843 SDSHWHKCAVCGSAD
-1858 KIEPHV
+1858 TIVPHV

-1871 TAAETCTICGYEIA
+1871 TTAETCTICGYEIA
-1885 PMLGHIHADNLMP
+1885 PMLGHIHANNLMP

-1903 PTCTKDGNIDYYV
+1903 PTCTKDGNIGYYV
-1916 CSCGRLFTDAD
+1916 CSCG
-1927 GKNEITAADTV
+1927 K
-1938 IAATGH
+1938 
-1944 HYLTSWTFDSGSHW
+1944 
-1958 HECEVCGSADKIEP
+1958 
-1972 HVSSGNATETAAET
+1972 
-1986 CTICGYEIAPMLEH
+1986 M
-2000 IHASHL
+2000 
-2006 MPVYAVKPTC
+2006 
-2016 TKDGNIDYYVCSCGR
+2016 
-2031 LFADSNAEATLSEA
+2031 FADSNAATALTEA

-2081 NEPVKRGTVIPTTA
+2081 NELVKRGTVIPATA
-2095 PSETTPTPSE
+2095 SSETTPPQ
-2105 TPTAP
+2105 
-2110 SETTPTAPSETTPTA
+2110 
-2125 PSETTPT
+2125 
-2132 APSETTPTP
+2132 
-2141 SETSAATTL
+2141 TS
-2150 PPENAEIP
+2150 
-2158 FIKDEDGKTGWE
+2158 D
-2170 VINSRLADTDEG
+2170 NS
-2182 GRVIV
+2182 I
-2187 EMNGSTDVHEETF
+2187 F
-2200 ALIKGKDITLVLDM
+2200 ALCVFLLFVSGGAGILITVC
-2214 GNGFSWEINGNDV
+2214 G
-2227 DSPKNVNLSVTPDAD
+2227 
-2242 IPVKVINRLTG
+2242 
-2253 ECYCTS
+2253 
-2259 FTLEYSGEF
+2259 
-2268 GFIAKLSMGLGK
+2268 
-2280 ENKGLYANL
+2280 
-2289 YYYLGDGEFE
+2289 
-2299 FIGSAKVNS
+2299 
-2308 EGVAKLSLSHASD
+2308 
-2321 YVVIVD
+2321 
-2327 ETDHAADNESGD
+2327 
-2339 AEKPESGE
+2339 
-2347 TDHAADNESGDAEKP
+2347 
-2362 ESGETDHA
+2362 
-2370 ADNESG
+2370 
-2376 DAEKPES
+2376 
-2383 NETNHGTGVVVFGLI
+2383 
-2398 AVIILAAAVTV
+2398 
-2409 VLSRKKKQK
+2409 RKKNAV

>member
-40 AKENVGGKF
+40 AKENVGGIF

-58 GDYSYNEETL
+58 GDYSYDENNSLL
-68 TLTVLKSTPITI
+68 TILKSTPITI
-80 QSVNKQFVNAKI
+80 KSVNNQFVNAKI
-92 FIANGVDAN
+92 FIKNGVDAN
-101 ITLDSL
+101 ITLDTL
-107 RIETTDG
+107 RIRPTDG
-114 AAISMGDSSAN
+114 AAISMGDSSAS
-125 VTITLKGGTSNCL
+125 VTITIKGGTSNYL
-138 NGVNAAGIEKLSKNG
+138 NGVNAAGIEKLSENG
-153 KLTITCE
+153 RLTITCE

-174 MLDARCIK
+174 MLDARCSA
-182 GHGAGIGASGIN
+182 GHGAGIGASGCN
-194 EAQTGG
+194 YGTETGG
-200 IYIKGGMISAAGTDG
+200 IYIKGGVILAVGHDG

-223 ANVSDINISGGIIEA
+223 ADVSDINISGGIIEA
-238 HGYNGAAGIGSAING
+238 WGDNGAAGIGSATNG
-253 SVDSIN
+253 GIGSIN
-259 ISGGTISAYGSEFR
+259 ISGGIISAYGSAFR
-273 NSSGNRFYGAAIGA
+273 NSSGSHFYGAAIGA
-287 AYCSSFNSINI
+287 AYCSRFDSINI

-308 YGDSGTGAV
+308 YDSNGTGGV
-317 AVGAGNSCNP
+317 AVGAGNNCNS

-343 GSGSADAIG
+343 GSGSTDAIG
-352 VSDSMANPVD
+352 VTDSVADPAD

-375 DKCTVHSGKIGMSS
+375 DDCTVHSDKIGMSS

-397 ELILLEIDNP
+397 ELILLEIDNSG
-407 NDESITVNGK
+407 NESITVNGK

-424 YKTDLINSTKVD
+424 YNTDFDNSTEVK

-443 KNGRNSVTVGDT
+443 KTGRNSVTVGNT

-463 SGLSNAENLK
+463 NGLVNAEDMK

-482 KTLVYGT
+482 KPLVYGT
-489 DYKIDGITLT
+489 DYKIDGSTLK
-499 ILSDKGITIKNVDPT
+499 ILSDKGITVKNVDPT

-519 YIYIESD
+519 DIYIESG

-539 RGLNEYSAVEI
+539 RGLNELSAVEI

-580 KNSDSTECGTLTIS
+580 KNSDSAECGTLTIS

-615 SSNYPAAIGGDYNKS
+615 SSNYPAAIGGDDNRS

-676 AAIGSG
+676 AAIGGG

-703 FDNNNAYGC
+703 FNNNNAYGC

-725 IINNGIVTAQGG
+725 IINDGIVTAQGG

-747 NSENTRNYRINGG
+747 NSENTRNYQINGG

-766 DKAKNL
+766 DKTKNL

-800 EITINGNPQ
+800 EITINGDPQ

-829 AGTASVKVGNKQY
+829 AGTASVKVGDKQY

-855 SDLVIIK
+855 SDLVIR
-862 GDNEILEYGLD
+862 GDNEILEYGLE

-892 TIKNADESVPTND
+892 TIKNADESVPTNN

-927 YAPCDSDSGTFHPA
+927 YAPCDSDSGTYHPA
-941 IECNEYVDCN
+941 IECNEYVACN

-963 AINRETTISV
+963 AIDSETTISV

-985 AENGHICDETCGTL
+985 AEYGHICDETCGTL
-999 YVEQKNTAP
+999 YVEQEDIAP

-1029 VISDNE
+1029 VISGDE

-1048 SGGFIC
+1048 SGGFIY

-1115 KQTYGM
+1115 EQTYGI

-1129 SCVKNADGSYPE
+1129 SCSENADGSYPE

-1194 YEYVAAM
+1194 YEYIAAM

-1211 VIAAAD
+1211 VITAAD

-1232 SVTDSVTQVSADI
+1232 SVTNPVTQVSADI

-1260 ADGVSSTQDIIVINV
+1260 ADGVSSTQDIIVINAS
-1275 PYANVT
+1275 YADVT

-1289 PSTWTDSSA
+1289 PSMWTDSSA
-1298 LCIAYDNTVSITLA
+1298 LCIANDNTASITLA

-1322 SLYGCGIAKDGTG
+1322 SMYGCGIAKDGTG
-1335 TLTITCEKAKNSFSH
+1335 TLTITCEKAKNDFSH
-1350 KCDESCG
+1350 KCDENCG
-1357 TLIAKANM
+1357 TLSAKANM
-1365 YGSAIGSTSGQW
+1365 YGSAIGSTSGQY

-1402 GGGVY
+1402 GGGIY

-1474 ASNITIANANVK
+1474 ASDITIANANVK

-1520 YAAIIG
+1520 GAAIIG

-1540 SVVSLVQKGT
+1540 SVVSLVQKGS

-1557 NGVDGVASGIYIDN
+1557 NGVDGVASEIYIDN

-1576 YSTSTVSPDISQ
+1576 YSTNTFSPDISQ

-1609 GDEVIVDGV
+1609 GDDVIVDGV
-1618 MAIVANNIAA
+1618 MAIAANNIAA

-1651 DGTTTQIDYHFNDLF
+1651 DGATTQIDYHFNDLF
-1666 KVFNLCEADI
+1666 KVFKLCEADI
-1676 DNGYHYNETAHWYIC
+1676 DDGYRYNETAHWYVC

-1703 QNHLGGNATCTDK
+1703 QKHLGGNATCTDK
-1716 AVCKACGVEYG
+1716 AVCEACGYEYG
-1727 DPLDHNKLYFDYVPE
+1727 EPLGHNMQYFDYVPE
-1742 TCTTDGHLPYY
+1742 TCTTDG
-1753 YCDRCDKYFGRETD
+1753 
-1767 SLDTE
+1767 
-1772 LNVFIIPAT
+1772 
-1781 GHDMTKVDAVPAS
+1781 
-1794 CETDGNIE
+1794 NIE
-1802 YYECG
+1802 YYKCG
-1807 YCGKL
+1807 NCSKL

-1818 KNEITAADTVIAAA
+1818 KNEITYADTVIAAK

-1843 SDSHWHKCEVCGSAD
+1843 SDSHWHKCDVCGSVD

-1864 SSGEATE
+1864 SSGHATE

-1885 PMLGHIHADNLMP
+1885 PVLGHIHANNLMP

-1903 PTCTKDGNIDYYV
+1903 PTCTKGGNIGYYV
-1916 CSCGRLFTDAD
+1916 CSCG
-1927 GKNEITAADTV
+1927 K
-1938 IAATGH
+1938 
-1944 HYLTSWTFDSGSHW
+1944 
-1958 HECEVCGSADKIEP
+1958 
-1972 HVSSGNATETAAET
+1972 
-1986 CTICGYEIAPMLEH
+1986 M
-2000 IHASHL
+2000 
-2006 MPVYAVKPTC
+2006 
-2016 TKDGNIDYYVCSCGR
+2016 
-2031 LFADSNAEATLSEA
+2031 FADSNAATALTEA

-2081 NEPVKRGTVIPTTA
+2081 NELVKRGTVIPATASSGTTTTPSEPTSA
-2095 PSETTPTPSE
+2095 PSGTTTTPSEPTSAPSGTTTTPSEPTSAPSGTTTTPSEPTSALTGTTTLSEPTSALTGTTTTPSETTS
-2105 TPTAP
+2105 AQ
-2110 SETTPTAPSETTPTA
+2110 SGTTT
-2125 PSETTPT
+2125 
-2132 APSETTPTP
+2132 TP
-2141 SETSAATTL
+2141 SETSATTTL
-2150 PPENAEIP
+2150 PPEDAELP
-2158 FIKDEDGKTGWE
+2158 FIKDEC
-2170 VINSRLADTDEG
+2170 

-2187 EMNGSTDVHEETF
+2187 D
-2200 ALIKGKDITLVLDM
+2200 
-2214 GNGFSWEINGNDV
+2214 
-2227 DSPKNVNLSVTPDAD
+2227 
-2242 IPVKVINRLTG
+2242 
-2253 ECYCTS
+2253 
-2259 FTLEYSGEF
+2259 
-2268 GFIAKLSMGLGK
+2268 
-2280 ENKGLYANL
+2280 EN
-2289 YYYLGDGEFE
+2289 
-2299 FIGSAKVNS
+2299 
-2308 EGVAKLSLSHASD
+2308 
-2321 YVVIVD
+2321 
-2327 ETDHAADNESGD
+2327 DHAADNESGD
-2339 AEKPESGE
+2339 AEKSEN
-2347 TDHAADNESGDAEKP
+2347 D
-2362 ESGETDHA
+2362 
-2370 ADNESG
+2370 
-2376 DAEKPES
+2376 
-2383 NETNHGTGVVVFGLI
+2383 ETNPVTGAAVAGLI
-2398 AVIILAAAVTV
+2398 ALIILAAAVAV
-2409 VLSRKKKQK
+2409 VLSRKKK

>member
-1 MKQKHGRKSKIAALL
+1 MFVG
-16 AACALTVSAMI
+16 
-27 AGGTLSVSADAGE
+27 ADTE
-40 AKENVGGKF
+40 DVGGKF

-58 GDYSYNEETL
+58 GDYSYDEDNSLL
-68 TLTVLKSTPITI
+68 TILTSTPITI
-80 QSVNKQFVNAKI
+80 RSVNNKFVNAKI
-92 FIANGVDAN
+92 FIKSGVDAN
-101 ITLDSL
+101 ITLDTL
-107 RIETTDG
+107 RIDPTDG

-125 VTITLKGGTSNCL
+125 VTITIKDGTSNYL

-153 KLTITCE
+153 RLTITCE

-165 NHQCDMNCG
+165 NHQCSKSCG
-174 MLDARCIK
+174 ILDARCSK
-182 GHGAGIGASGIN
+182 GHGAGIGASGCN
-194 EAQTGG
+194 YGTETGG
-200 IYIKGGMISAAGTDG
+200 IYIKGGMITAVGHDG

-223 ANVSDINISGGIIEA
+223 ADVSDINISGGIISA
-238 HGYNGAAGIGSAING
+238 QGRNGAAGIGSATNG
-253 SVDSIN
+253 SIGSIN
-259 ISGGTISAYGSEFR
+259 ISGGIISAYSNAFS
-273 NSSGNRFYGAAIGA
+273 NSSGVCYYGAAIGA
-287 AYCSSFNSINI
+287 AYCSNFDSINI

-308 YGDSGTGAV
+308 YDIRGTGAV
-317 AVGAGNSCNP
+317 AVGAGNSCNS

-343 GSGSADAIG
+343 GIGSADAIG
-352 VSDSMANPVD
+352 VSDSTAKPAD

-375 DKCTVHSGKIGMSS
+375 DSCTVHSDKIGMSS

-407 NDESITVNGK
+407 GNESITVNGK

-424 YKTDLINSTKVD
+424 YNTDLDNSVEVK

-443 KNGRNSVTVGDT
+443 KSGRNSVTVGNT
-455 TTDYIYTE
+455 TTEYIYTE
-463 SGLSNAENLK
+463 SGLSNAENMK
-473 LDFYATDSN
+473 LDFCATDSS
-482 KTLVYGT
+482 KPLVYGT
-489 DYKIDGITLT
+489 DYKIDGSTLK

-519 YIYIESD
+519 DIYIESG

-539 RGLNEYSAVEI
+539 RGLNELSAVEI

-580 KNSDSTECGTLTIS
+580 KNSDSDQCGTLTIS

-615 SSNYPAAIGGDYNKS
+615 SSTYPAAIGGDYNKS
-630 ASNIVINGGRINAKG
+630 ASNIVI
-645 SKGAGIGGGYNA
+645 
-657 KANNITV
+657 

-703 FDNNNAYGC
+703 FNNNNAYGC

-725 IINNGIVTAQGG
+725 IINDGIVTAQGG

-747 NSENTRNYRINGG
+747 NSENTRNYQINGG

-766 DKAKNL
+766 DKTKNL

-779 KLKNN
+779 KLKND

-800 EITINGNPQ
+800 EITINGDPQ

-829 AGTASVKVGNKQY
+829 AGTASVKVGDKQY

-855 SDLVIIK
+855 SDLVIK
-862 GDNEILEYGLD
+862 GDNEILEYGLE

-892 TIKNADESVPTND
+892 TIKNADETVPTTD

-927 YAPCDSDSGTFHPA
+927 YAPYDSDNDTYHPA

-951 LIIDGGSTNKLV
+951 LIIYGGSTNKLI
-963 AINRETTISV
+963 AIAGETTISV
-973 GRSLTVSCYAGS
+973 GRNLTVSCYAGS

-1008 AIGILDSEPD
+1008 AIGILDSEPN

-1048 SGGFIC
+1048 SGGFIY
-1054 AKSEGASAL
+1054 AKSDGASAL
-1063 GNAKYFSLSKGVYT
+1063 GSAKYFSLSKGVYT

-1115 KQTYGM
+1115 EQTYGM

-1129 SCVKNADGSYPE
+1129 SCGKNADGSYPE

-1187 VGGSEKT
+1187 VGGNEKT

-1232 SVTDSVTQVSADI
+1232 SVTNPVTQVSADI

-1289 PSTWTDSSA
+1289 PSMWTDSSA
-1298 LCIAYDNTVSITLA
+1298 LCIANDNTASITLA

-1335 TLTITCEKAKNSFSH
+1335 TLTISCEKAKNSFSH

-1365 YGSAIGSTSGQW
+1365 YGSAIGSTSGQC
-1377 NGKTAQKIT
+1377 NGKTAQMIT

-1402 GGGVY
+1402 GGGIY

-1449 KILGGNINAVGG
+1449 KISGGNINAVGG

-1493 AAIGGGQ
+1493 AAIGGGR

-1506 IRIENSTLYAASQS
+1506 IRIENSILYAASKS
-1520 YAAIIG
+1520 GAAIIG
-1526 GGVDGTGDKIYIEN
+1526 GGANGTGDKIYIEN
-1540 SVVSLVQKGT
+1540 SVVSLVSKGS

-1557 NGVDGVASGIYIDN
+1557 NGVDGVASEIYIDN

-1576 YSTSTVSPDISQ
+1576 YSTSTFSPDISQ
-1588 NSQIKNSAGEPVYLL
+1588 NSRIKNSAGEPVYLL

-1618 MAIVANNIAA
+1618 MAIAANNSAA
-1628 DPSDTG
+1628 DQSDTG
-1634 LHLWLAD
+1634 LHLWLTD
-1641 RDHSLVFTDA
+1641 RDHSLTFTDS
-1651 DGTTTQIDYHFNDLF
+1651 DGATTQIDYHFNDLSNEF
-1666 KVFNLCEADI
+1666 KLCEADI
-1676 DNGYHYNETAHWYIC
+1676 DDGYRYNETAHWYVC
-1691 KNSDLCTVKFNY
+1691 KNSALCTVKFNY
-1703 QNHLGGNATCTDK
+1703 QEHFGGNATCLNR
-1716 AVCKACGVEYG
+1716 AVCEACGIEYG
-1727 DPLDHNKLYFDYVPE
+1727 DLLGHNMQYFDYVPE

-1781 GHDMTKVDAVPAS
+1781 GHSMTKVDAVPAS
-1794 CETDGNIE
+1794 CEADGNIE

-1807 YCGKL
+1807 YCSKL

-1818 KNEITAADTVIAAA
+1818 KNEITYDDTVIAAT
-1832 GHRYLTSWTFD
+1832 GHHYLTSWTFD
-1843 SDSHWHKCEVCGSAD
+1843 SDSHWHKCAVCGSAD
-1858 KIEPHV
+1858 TIVPHV

-1871 TAAETCTICGYEIA
+1871 TTAETCTICGYEIA
-1885 PMLGHIHADNLMP
+1885 PMLGHIHANNLMP

-1903 PTCTKDGNIDYYV
+1903 PTCTKDGNIGYYV
-1916 CSCGRLFTDAD
+1916 CSCG
-1927 GKNEITAADTV
+1927 K
-1938 IAATGH
+1938 
-1944 HYLTSWTFDSGSHW
+1944 
-1958 HECEVCGSADKIEP
+1958 
-1972 HVSSGNATETAAET
+1972 
-1986 CTICGYEIAPMLEH
+1986 M
-2000 IHASHL
+2000 
-2006 MPVYAVKPTC
+2006 
-2016 TKDGNIDYYVCSCGR
+2016 
-2031 LFADSNAEATLSEA
+2031 FADSNAATALTEA

-2081 NEPVKRGTVIPTTA
+2081 NELVKRGTVIPATA
-2095 PSETTPTPSE
+2095 SSETTPPQ
-2105 TPTAP
+2105 
-2110 SETTPTAPSETTPTA
+2110 
-2125 PSETTPT
+2125 
-2132 APSETTPTP
+2132 
-2141 SETSAATTL
+2141 TS
-2150 PPENAEIP
+2150 
-2158 FIKDEDGKTGWE
+2158 D
-2170 VINSRLADTDEG
+2170 NS
-2182 GRVIV
+2182 I
-2187 EMNGSTDVHEETF
+2187 F
-2200 ALIKGKDITLVLDM
+2200 ALCVFLLFVSGGAGILITVC
-2214 GNGFSWEINGNDV
+2214 G
-2227 DSPKNVNLSVTPDAD
+2227 
-2242 IPVKVINRLTG
+2242 
-2253 ECYCTS
+2253 
-2259 FTLEYSGEF
+2259 
-2268 GFIAKLSMGLGK
+2268 
-2280 ENKGLYANL
+2280 
-2289 YYYLGDGEFE
+2289 
-2299 FIGSAKVNS
+2299 
-2308 EGVAKLSLSHASD
+2308 
-2321 YVVIVD
+2321 
-2327 ETDHAADNESGD
+2327 
-2339 AEKPESGE
+2339 
-2347 TDHAADNESGDAEKP
+2347 
-2362 ESGETDHA
+2362 
-2370 ADNESG
+2370 
-2376 DAEKPES
+2376 
-2383 NETNHGTGVVVFGLI
+2383 
-2398 AVIILAAAVTV
+2398 
-2409 VLSRKKKQK
+2409 RKKNAV

>member
-1 MKQKHGRKSKIAALL
+1 ML

-27 AGGTLSVSADAGE
+27 AGGTLFVGADTE
-40 AKENVGGKF
+40 DVGGKF
-49 LISGGTAAN
+49 LISGGTAAK
-58 GDYSYNEETL
+58 GDYSYNEETQ

-80 QSVNKQFVNAKI
+80 RSVNNQFVNAKI
-92 FIANGVDAN
+92 FIKSGVDAN
-101 ITLDSL
+101 ITLDTL
-107 RIETTDG
+107 RISPTDG
-114 AAISMGDSSAN
+114 AAISMGDSSAS
-125 VTITLKGGTSNCL
+125 VTITIKGGTSNYL
-138 NGVNAAGIEKLSKNG
+138 KGVNAAGIEKLSKNG
-153 KLTITCE
+153 RLTITCE

-165 NHQCDMNCG
+165 NHQCSKSCG
-174 MLDARCIK
+174 LLDARCSK
-182 GHGAGIGASGIN
+182 GHGAGIGASGCN
-194 EAQTGG
+194 YGTETGG
-200 IYIKGGMISAAGTDG
+200 IYIKGGVILAVGHDG

-223 ANVSDINISGGIIEA
+223 ADVSDINISGGIIEA
-238 HGYNGAAGIGSAING
+238 WGDNGAAGIGSASNG
-253 SVDSIN
+253 SIGSIN
-259 ISGGTISAYGSEFR
+259 ISGGIISAYSNAFS
-273 NSSGNRFYGAAIGA
+273 NSSGVCYYGAAIGA
-287 AYCSSFNSINI
+287 AYCSSFDSINI

-308 YGDSGTGAV
+308 YDSRGTGAV
-317 AVGAGNSCNP
+317 AVGAGNSCNS

-343 GSGSADAIG
+343 GIGSADAIG
-352 VSDSMANPVD
+352 VSDSTAKPAD

-375 DKCTVHSGKIGMSS
+375 DSCTVHSDKIGMSS

-407 NDESITVNGK
+407 GNESITVNGK

-424 YKTDLINSTKVD
+424 YNTDLDSSTEVK

-443 KNGRNSVTVGDT
+443 KSGRNSVTVGNT
-455 TTDYIYTE
+455 TTEYIYTE
-463 SGLSNAENLK
+463 SGLSNAENMK
-473 LDFYATDSN
+473 LDFYATDSS
-482 KTLVYGT
+482 KPLVYGT
-489 DYKIDGITLT
+489 DYKIDGSTLK

-519 YIYIESD
+519 DIYIESG

-539 RGLNEYSAVEI
+539 RGLNELSAVEI

-580 KNSDSTECGTLTIS
+580 KNSDSDQCGTLTIS

-615 SSNYPAAIGGDYNKS
+615 SSTYPAAIGGDYNKS
-630 ASNIVINGGRINAKG
+630 ASNIVINGGR
-645 SKGAGIGGGYNA
+645 
-657 KANNITV
+657 
-664 NGGIINAESVFG
+664 INAESVFG

-703 FDNNNAYGC
+703 FNNNNAYGC
-712 AIGSGATGQADNI
+712 AIGSGAAGQADNI
-725 IINNGIVTAQGG
+725 IINDGIVTAQGG

-747 NSENTRNYRINGG
+747 NSENTRNYQINGG

-772 KPFSSDA
+772 KPFSSNA

-829 AGTASVKVGNKQY
+829 AGTASVKVGDKQY

-855 SDLVIIK
+855 SDLVIK
-862 GDNEILEYGLD
+862 GDNEILEYGLE

-892 TIKNADESVPTND
+892 TIKNADETVPTTD

-927 YAPCDSDSGTFHPA
+927 YAPYDSDNDTYHPA
-941 IECNEYVDCN
+941 IECNEYVNCN
-951 LIIDGGSTNKLV
+951 LIIYGGSTNKLI
-963 AINRETTISV
+963 AIAGETTISV

-1048 SGGFIC
+1048 SGGFIY
-1054 AKSEGASAL
+1054 AKSDGASAL
-1063 GNAKYFSLSKGVYT
+1063 GSAKYFSLSKGVYT

-1115 KQTYGM
+1115 EQTYGI

-1232 SVTDSVTQVSADI
+1232 SVTNPVTQASADI
-1245 GTLNVYTNTPVVIKN
+1245 GTLNVYTDNPVVIKN
-1260 ADGVSSTQDIIVINV
+1260 ADGVSSTQDIIVINAS
-1275 PYANVT
+1275 YADVT

-1289 PSTWTDSSA
+1289 PSMWTDSSA
-1298 LCIAYDNTVSITLA
+1298 LCIANDNTASITLA

-1335 TLTITCEKAKNSFSH
+1335 TLTISCEKAKNSFSH

-1365 YGSAIGSTSGQW
+1365 YGAAIGSTSGQC
-1377 NGKTAQKIT
+1377 NGKTAQMIT

-1402 GGGVY
+1402 GGGIY

-1430 IGSGEKNSSSSEAV
+1430 IGSGGKNSSSSEAV

-1493 AAIGGGQ
+1493 AAIGGGR

-1506 IRIENSTLYAASQS
+1506 IRIENSILYAASKS
-1520 YAAIIG
+1520 GAAIIG
-1526 GGVDGTGDKIYIEN
+1526 GGANGTGDKIYIEN
-1540 SVVSLVQKGT
+1540 SVVSLVSKGS

-1557 NGVDGVASGIYIDN
+1557 NGVDGVASEIYIDN

-1576 YSTSTVSPDISQ
+1576 YSTSTFSPDISQ
-1588 NSQIKNSAGEPVYLL
+1588 NSRIKNSAGEPVYLL

-1618 MAIVANNIAA
+1618 MAIAANNSVA
-1628 DPSDTG
+1628 DQSDTG
-1634 LHLWLAD
+1634 LHLWLTD
-1641 RDHSLVFTDA
+1641 RDHSLTFTDS
-1651 DGTTTQIDYHFNDLF
+1651 DGATTQIDYHFNDLVNEF
-1666 KVFNLCEADI
+1666 KLCEADI
-1676 DNGYHYNETAHWYIC
+1676 DDGYRYNETAHWYVC
-1691 KNSDLCTVKFNY
+1691 KNSALCTVKFNY
-1703 QNHLGGNATCTDK
+1703 QEHFGGNATCSNR
-1716 AVCKACGVEYG
+1716 AVCEACGIEYG
-1727 DPLDHNKLYFDYVPE
+1727 DLLGHNMQYFDYVPE

-1781 GHDMTKVDAVPAS
+1781 GHSMTKVDAVPAS
-1794 CETDGNIE
+1794 CEADGNIE

-1807 YCGKL
+1807 YCSKL

-1818 KNEITAADTVIAAA
+1818 KNEITYDDTVIAAT
-1832 GHRYLTSWTFD
+1832 GHHYLTSWTFD
-1843 SDSHWHKCEVCGSAD
+1843 SDSHWHKCAVCGSAD
-1858 KIEPHV
+1858 TIVPHV

-1871 TAAETCTICGYEIA
+1871 TTAETCTICGYEIA
-1885 PMLGHIHADNLMP
+1885 PMLGHIHANNLMP
-1898 VYAVK
+1898 VCAVK
-1903 PTCTKDGNIDYYV
+1903 PTCTKDGNIGYYV
-1916 CSCGRLFTDAD
+1916 CSCG
-1927 GKNEITAADTV
+1927 K
-1938 IAATGH
+1938 
-1944 HYLTSWTFDSGSHW
+1944 
-1958 HECEVCGSADKIEP
+1958 
-1972 HVSSGNATETAAET
+1972 
-1986 CTICGYEIAPMLEH
+1986 M
-2000 IHASHL
+2000 
-2006 MPVYAVKPTC
+2006 
-2016 TKDGNIDYYVCSCGR
+2016 
-2031 LFADSNAEATLSEA
+2031 FADSNAAAALTEA

-2067 TANGYTGDEYCTVC
+2067 TANGYTGDEYCMVC
-2081 NEPVKRGTVIPTTA
+2081 NELVKRGTVIPATA
-2095 PSETTPTPSE
+2095 SSETTPPQ
-2105 TPTAP
+2105 
-2110 SETTPTAPSETTPTA
+2110 
-2125 PSETTPT
+2125 
-2132 APSETTPTP
+2132 
-2141 SETSAATTL
+2141 TS
-2150 PPENAEIP
+2150 
-2158 FIKDEDGKTGWE
+2158 D
-2170 VINSRLADTDEG
+2170 NS
-2182 GRVIV
+2182 I
-2187 EMNGSTDVHEETF
+2187 F
-2200 ALIKGKDITLVLDM
+2200 ALCVFLLFVSGGAGILITVC
-2214 GNGFSWEINGNDV
+2214 G
-2227 DSPKNVNLSVTPDAD
+2227 
-2242 IPVKVINRLTG
+2242 
-2253 ECYCTS
+2253 
-2259 FTLEYSGEF
+2259 
-2268 GFIAKLSMGLGK
+2268 
-2280 ENKGLYANL
+2280 
-2289 YYYLGDGEFE
+2289 
-2299 FIGSAKVNS
+2299 
-2308 EGVAKLSLSHASD
+2308 
-2321 YVVIVD
+2321 
-2327 ETDHAADNESGD
+2327 
-2339 AEKPESGE
+2339 
-2347 TDHAADNESGDAEKP
+2347 
-2362 ESGETDHA
+2362 
-2370 ADNESG
+2370 
-2376 DAEKPES
+2376 
-2383 NETNHGTGVVVFGLI
+2383 
-2398 AVIILAAAVTV
+2398 
-2409 VLSRKKKQK
+2409 RKKNAV

>member
-1 MKQKHGRKSKIAALL
+1 ML

-27 AGGTLSVSADAGE
+27 AGGTLFVGADTE
-40 AKENVGGKF
+40 DVGGKF
-49 LISGGTAAN
+49 LISGGTAAK
-58 GDYSYNEETL
+58 GDYSYNEETQ

-80 QSVNKQFVNAKI
+80 RSVNNQFVNAKI
-92 FIANGVDAN
+92 FIKSGVDAN
-101 ITLDSL
+101 ITLDTL
-107 RIETTDG
+107 RISPTDG
-114 AAISMGDSSAN
+114 AAISMGDSSAS
-125 VTITLKGGTSNCL
+125 VTITIKGGTSNYL
-138 NGVNAAGIEKLSKNG
+138 KGVNAAGIEKLSKNG
-153 KLTITCE
+153 RLTITCE

-165 NHQCDMNCG
+165 NHQCSKSCG
-174 MLDARCIK
+174 LLDARCSK
-182 GHGAGIGASGIN
+182 GHGAGIGASGCN
-194 EAQTGG
+194 YGTETGG
-200 IYIKGGMISAAGTDG
+200 IYIKGGVILAVGHDG

-223 ANVSDINISGGIIEA
+223 ADVSDINISGGIIEA
-238 HGYNGAAGIGSAING
+238 WGDNGAAGIGSASNSSIG
-253 SVDSIN
+253 SIN
-259 ISGGTISAYGSEFR
+259 ISGGIISAYSNAFS
-273 NSSGNRFYGAAIGA
+273 NSSGVCYYGAAIGA
-287 AYCSSFNSINI
+287 AYCSSFDSINI

-308 YGDSGTGAV
+308 YDSRGTGAV
-317 AVGAGNSCNP
+317 AVGAGNSCNS

-343 GSGSADAIG
+343 GIGSADAIG
-352 VSDSMANPVD
+352 VSDSTAKPAD

-375 DKCTVHSGKIGMSS
+375 DSCTVHSDKIGMSS

-407 NDESITVNGK
+407 GNESITVNGK

-424 YKTDLINSTKVD
+424 YNTDLDSSTEVK

-443 KNGRNSVTVGDT
+443 KSGRNSVTVGNT
-455 TTDYIYTE
+455 TTEYIYTE
-463 SGLSNAENLK
+463 SGLSNAENMK
-473 LDFYATDSN
+473 LDFYATDSS
-482 KTLVYGT
+482 KPLVYGT
-489 DYKIDGITLT
+489 DYKIDGSTLK

-519 YIYIESD
+519 DIYIESG

-539 RGLNEYSAVEI
+539 RGLNELSAVEI

-580 KNSDSTECGTLTIS
+580 KNSDSDQCGTLTIS

-615 SSNYPAAIGGDYNKS
+615 SSTYPAAIGGDYNKS
-630 ASNIVINGGRINAKG
+630 ASNIVI
-645 SKGAGIGGGYNA
+645 
-657 KANNITV
+657 

-703 FDNNNAYGC
+703 FNNNNAYGC

-725 IINNGIVTAQGG
+725 IINDGIVTAQGG

-747 NSENTRNYRINGG
+747 NSENTRNYQINGG

-766 DKAKNL
+766 DKTKNL

-779 KLKNN
+779 KLKND

-800 EITINGNPQ
+800 EITINGDPQ

-829 AGTASVKVGNKQY
+829 AGTASVKVGDKQY

-855 SDLVIIK
+855 SDLVIK
-862 GDNEILEYGLD
+862 GDNEILEYGLE

-892 TIKNADESVPTND
+892 TIKNADENVPTND

-927 YAPCDSDSGTFHPA
+927 YAPYDSDNDTYHPA
-941 IECNEYVDCN
+941 IECNEYVNCN
-951 LIIDGGSTNKLV
+951 LIIYGGSTNKLI
-963 AINRETTISV
+963 AIAGETTISV

-1008 AIGILDSEPD
+1008 AIGILDSEPN

-1048 SGGFIC
+1048 SGGFIY
-1054 AKSEGASAL
+1054 AKSDGASAL
-1063 GNAKYFSLSKGVYT
+1063 GSAKYFSLSKGVYT

-1115 KQTYGM
+1115 EQTYGM

-1129 SCVKNADGSYPE
+1129 SCGKNADGSYPE

-1194 YEYVAAM
+1194 YEYVAAT

-1232 SVTDSVTQVSADI
+1232 SVTNPVTQVSADI
-1245 GTLNVYTNTPVVIKN
+1245 GTLNVYTDNPVVIKN
-1260 ADGVSSTQDIIVINV
+1260 ADGVSSTQDIIVINAS
-1275 PYANVT
+1275 YADVT

-1289 PSTWTDSSA
+1289 PSMWTDSSA
-1298 LCIAYDNTVSITLA
+1298 LCIANDNTASITLA

-1335 TLTITCEKAKNSFSH
+1335 TLTISCEKAKNSFSH

-1365 YGSAIGSTSGQW
+1365 YGSAIGSTSGQC
-1377 NGKTAQKIT
+1377 NGKTAQMIT

-1402 GGGVY
+1402 GGGIY

-1493 AAIGGGQ
+1493 AAIGGGR

-1506 IRIENSTLYAASQS
+1506 IRIENSILYAASKS
-1520 YAAIIG
+1520 GAAIIG
-1526 GGVDGTGDKIYIEN
+1526 GGANGTGDKIYIEN
-1540 SVVSLVQKGT
+1540 SVVSLVSKGS

-1557 NGVDGVASGIYIDN
+1557 NGVDGVASEIYIDN

-1576 YSTSTVSPDISQ
+1576 YSTSTFSPDISQ
-1588 NSQIKNSAGEPVYLL
+1588 NSRIKNSAGEPVYLL

-1618 MAIVANNIAA
+1618 MAIAANNSAA
-1628 DPSDTG
+1628 DQSDTG
-1634 LHLWLAD
+1634 LHLWLTD
-1641 RDHSLVFTDA
+1641 RDHSLTFTDA
-1651 DGTTTQIDYHFNDLF
+1651 DGATTQIDYHFNDLSNEF
-1666 KVFNLCEADI
+1666 KLCEADI
-1676 DNGYHYNETAHWYIC
+1676 DDGYRYDETAHWYVC
-1691 KNSDLCTVKFNY
+1691 KNSALCTVKFNY
-1703 QNHLGGNATCTDK
+1703 QNHFGGNATCSNR
-1716 AVCKACGVEYG
+1716 AVCEACGIEYG
-1727 DPLDHNKLYFDYVPE
+1727 DLLGHNMQYFDYVPE

-1781 GHDMTKVDAVPAS
+1781 GHSMTKVDAVPAS
-1794 CETDGNIE
+1794 CEADGNIE

-1807 YCGKL
+1807 YCSK
-1812 FTDADG
+1812 
-1818 KNEITAADTVIAAA
+1818 
-1832 GHRYLTSWTFD
+1832 
-1843 SDSHWHKCEVCGSAD
+1843 
-1858 KIEPHV
+1858 
-1864 SSGEATE
+1864 
-1871 TAAETCTICGYEIA
+1871 
-1885 PMLGHIHADNLMP
+1885 
-1898 VYAVK
+1898 
-1903 PTCTKDGNIDYYV
+1903 
-1916 CSCGRLFTDAD
+1916 LFTDAD

-1944 HYLTSWTFDSGSHW
+1944 HYLTSWTFDSDSHW
-1958 HECEVCGSADKIEP
+1958 HKCAVCGSADTIVP
-1972 HVSSGNATETAAET
+1972 HVSSGEATETTAET
-1986 CTICGYEIAPMLEH
+1986 CTICGYEIAPMLGH
-2000 IHASHL
+2000 IHANNL

-2016 TKDGNIDYYVCSCGR
+2016 TKDGNIDYYVCSCGKM
-2031 LFADSNAEATLSEA
+2031 FADSNAVTALTEA

-2081 NEPVKRGTVIPTTA
+2081 NELVKRGTVIPATA
-2095 PSETTPTPSE
+2095 SSETTPPQ
-2105 TPTAP
+2105 
-2110 SETTPTAPSETTPTA
+2110 
-2125 PSETTPT
+2125 
-2132 APSETTPTP
+2132 
-2141 SETSAATTL
+2141 TS
-2150 PPENAEIP
+2150 
-2158 FIKDEDGKTGWE
+2158 D
-2170 VINSRLADTDEG
+2170 NS
-2182 GRVIV
+2182 I
-2187 EMNGSTDVHEETF
+2187 F
-2200 ALIKGKDITLVLDM
+2200 ALCVFLLFVSGGAGILITVC
-2214 GNGFSWEINGNDV
+2214 G
-2227 DSPKNVNLSVTPDAD
+2227 
-2242 IPVKVINRLTG
+2242 
-2253 ECYCTS
+2253 
-2259 FTLEYSGEF
+2259 
-2268 GFIAKLSMGLGK
+2268 
-2280 ENKGLYANL
+2280 
-2289 YYYLGDGEFE
+2289 
-2299 FIGSAKVNS
+2299 
-2308 EGVAKLSLSHASD
+2308 
-2321 YVVIVD
+2321 
-2327 ETDHAADNESGD
+2327 
-2339 AEKPESGE
+2339 
-2347 TDHAADNESGDAEKP
+2347 
-2362 ESGETDHA
+2362 
-2370 ADNESG
+2370 
-2376 DAEKPES
+2376 
-2383 NETNHGTGVVVFGLI
+2383 
-2398 AVIILAAAVTV
+2398 
-2409 VLSRKKKQK
+2409 RKKNAV

>member
-1 MKQKHGRKSKIAALL
+1 
-16 AACALTVSAMI
+16 
-27 AGGTLSVSADAGE
+27 
-40 AKENVGGKF
+40 
-49 LISGGTAAN
+49 
-58 GDYSYNEETL
+58 
-68 TLTVLKSTPITI
+68 
-80 QSVNKQFVNAKI
+80 
-92 FIANGVDAN
+92 
-101 ITLDSL
+101 
-107 RIETTDG
+107 
-114 AAISMGDSSAN
+114 
-125 VTITLKGGTSNCL
+125 
-138 NGVNAAGIEKLSKNG
+138 
-153 KLTITCE
+153 
-160 HADEE
+160 
-165 NHQCDMNCG
+165 
-174 MLDARCIK
+174 
-182 GHGAGIGASGIN
+182 
-194 EAQTGG
+194 
-200 IYIKGGMISAAGTDG
+200 
-215 AGIGGSNL
+215 
-223 ANVSDINISGGIIEA
+223 
-238 HGYNGAAGIGSAING
+238 
-253 SVDSIN
+253 
-259 ISGGTISAYGSEFR
+259 
-273 NSSGNRFYGAAIGA
+273 
-287 AYCSSFNSINI
+287 
-298 SGGTIYANTA
+298 
-308 YGDSGTGAV
+308 
-317 AVGAGNSCNP
+317 
-327 DRTGIIRISDG
+327 
-338 VVYAV
+338 
-343 GSGSADAIG
+343 
-352 VSDSMANPVD
+352 
-362 IVIDGGSVYPKCG
+362 
-375 DKCTVHSGKIGMSS
+375 
-389 LPKDSSGR
+389 
-397 ELILLEIDNP
+397 
-407 NDESITVNGK
+407 
-417 AYPSNST
+417 
-424 YKTDLINSTKVD
+424 
-436 KSYVFMP
+436 
-443 KNGRNSVTVGDT
+443 
-455 TTDYIYTE
+455 
-463 SGLSNAENLK
+463 
-473 LDFYATDSN
+473 
-482 KTLVYGT
+482 
-489 DYKIDGITLT
+489 
-499 ILSDKGITIKNVDPT
+499 
-514 QPCSN
+514 
-519 YIYIESD
+519 
-526 VSANITFAGINIQ
+526 
-539 RGLNEYSAVEI
+539 
-550 AENSSGN
+550 
-557 VNIILADNTD
+557 
-567 NIISTTYN
+567 
-575 YAALS
+575 
-580 KNSDSTECGTLTIS
+580 
-594 CQHSGEAGHICGS
+594 
-607 SCGGLNAA
+607 
-615 SSNYPAAIGGDYNKS
+615 
-630 ASNIVINGGRINAKG
+630 
-645 SKGAGIGGGYNA
+645 
-657 KANNITV
+657 
-664 NGGIINAESVFG
+664 
-676 AAIGSG
+676 
-682 QGGSAD
+682 
-688 GIYINGGIVN
+688 
-698 AVITY
+698 
-703 FDNNNAYGC
+703 
-712 AIGSGATGQADNI
+712 
-725 IINNGIVTAQGG
+725 
-737 YNSYALGGWS
+737 
-747 NSENTRNYRINGG
+747 

-772 KPFSSDA
+772 KPFSSNA

-800 EITINGNPQ
+800 EITINGAPQ

-829 AGTASVKVGNKQY
+829 AGTASVKVGDKQY

-855 SDLVIIK
+855 SDLVIR
-862 GDNEILEYGLD
+862 GDNEILEYGLE

-892 TIKNADESVPTND
+892 TIKNADESVTTNN

-927 YAPCDSDSGTFHPA
+927 YAPCDRDSGTYRPA

-963 AINRETTISV
+963 SIDSETTISV

-985 AENGHICDETCGTL
+985 AEYGHICDETCGTL
-999 YVEQKNTAP
+999 YVEQENIAP
-1008 AIGILDSEPD
+1008 AIGIVDSEPD

-1029 VISDNE
+1029 VISGDE

-1048 SGGFIC
+1048 SGGFIY

-1115 KQTYGM
+1115 EQTYGK

-1146 IANPQNEDVYFN
+1146 ISNPQNEDVYFN

-1335 TLTITCEKAKNSFSH
+1335 TLTITCEKAKNDFSH
-1350 KCDESCG
+1350 KCDENCG

-1365 YGSAIGSTSGQW
+1365 YGSAIGSTSGQC

-1386 ILGGNITA
+1386 VLGGNITA

-1402 GGGVY
+1402 GGGIY

-1493 AAIGGGQ
+1493 AAIGGGR
-1500 NANGKN
+1500 NANGTN

-1520 YAAIIG
+1520 GAAIIG
-1526 GGVDGTGDKIYIEN
+1526 GGVNGTGDKIYIEN
-1540 SVVSLVQKGT
+1540 SVVSLVQKGS

-1557 NGVDGVASGIYIDN
+1557 NGVDGVASEIYIYN

-1618 MAIVANNIAA
+1618 KAIAANNIAA
-1628 DPSDTG
+1628 DPNDTG

-1641 RDHSLVFTDA
+1641 RDHSLTFTDA
-1651 DGTTTQIDYHFNDLF
+1651 DGATTQIDYHFNDLF
-1666 KVFNLCEADI
+1666 KVFKLCEADI
-1676 DNGYHYNETAHWYIC
+1676 DDGYRYNETAHWYVC

-1716 AVCKACGVEYG
+1716 GICEACGYEYG
-1727 DPLDHNKLYFDYVPE
+1727 EPLGHNMQYFDYVPE

-1781 GHDMTKVDAVPAS
+1781 GH
-1794 CETDGNIE
+1794 
-1802 YYECG
+1802 
-1807 YCGKL
+1807 
-1812 FTDADG
+1812 
-1818 KNEITAADTVIAAA
+1818 
-1832 GHRYLTSWTFD
+1832 RYLTSWTFD
-1843 SDSHWHKCEVCGSAD
+1843 SDSHWHKCAVCGSAD
-1858 KIEPHV
+1858 TIVPHV

-1885 PMLGHIHADNLMP
+1885 PMLGHIHANHLMS

-1916 CSCGRLFTDAD
+1916 CSCG
-1927 GKNEITAADTV
+1927 K
-1938 IAATGH
+1938 
-1944 HYLTSWTFDSGSHW
+1944 
-1958 HECEVCGSADKIEP
+1958 
-1972 HVSSGNATETAAET
+1972 
-1986 CTICGYEIAPMLEH
+1986 
-2000 IHASHL
+2000 
-2006 MPVYAVKPTC
+2006 
-2016 TKDGNIDYYVCSCGR
+2016 
-2031 LFADSNAEATLSEA
+2031 LFADSNAAVALTEA

-2057 EIRNRVEPTE
+2057 EIRNRVEPTK

-2081 NEPVKRGTVIPTTA
+2081 NELVKRGTVIPATA
-2095 PSETTPTPSE
+2095 SSETNFPQ
-2105 TPTAP
+2105 
-2110 SETTPTAPSETTPTA
+2110 
-2125 PSETTPT
+2125 
-2132 APSETTPTP
+2132 
-2141 SETSAATTL
+2141 
-2150 PPENAEIP
+2150 
-2158 FIKDEDGKTGWE
+2158 TGD
-2170 VINSRLADTDEG
+2170 NS
-2182 GRVIV
+2182 
-2187 EMNGSTDVHEETF
+2187 
-2200 ALIKGKDITLVLDM
+2200 
-2214 GNGFSWEINGNDV
+2214 
-2227 DSPKNVNLSVTPDAD
+2227 
-2242 IPVKVINRLTG
+2242 
-2253 ECYCTS
+2253 
-2259 FTLEYSGEF
+2259 
-2268 GFIAKLSMGLGK
+2268 
-2280 ENKGLYANL
+2280 
-2289 YYYLGDGEFE
+2289 
-2299 FIGSAKVNS
+2299 
-2308 EGVAKLSLSHASD
+2308 
-2321 YVVIVD
+2321 
-2327 ETDHAADNESGD
+2327 
-2339 AEKPESGE
+2339 
-2347 TDHAADNESGDAEKP
+2347 
-2362 ESGETDHA
+2362 
-2370 ADNESG
+2370 
-2376 DAEKPES
+2376 
-2383 NETNHGTGVVVFGLI
+2383 
-2398 AVIILAAAVTV
+2398 ILALCVFLLFVSGGAGILTTV
-2409 VLSRKKKQK
+2409 CGRKKNAV

>member
-1 MKQKHGRKSKIAALL
+1 MKQKHGRKCKLAVLL
-16 AACALTVSAMI
+16 AAGALTVSAMI
-27 AGGTLSVSADAGE
+27 AGGTLFVGADTE
-40 AKENVGGKF
+40 DVGGKF

-80 QSVNKQFVNAKI
+80 QSLNNQFVNAKI

-107 RIETTDG
+107 RIRTTDG

-125 VTITLKGGTSNCL
+125 VTITLKGGTSNYL

-153 KLTITCE
+153 RLTITCE

-174 MLDARCIK
+174 ILDARCSE

-194 EAQTGG
+194 GAQTGG
-200 IYIKGGMISAAGTDG
+200 IYIKGGMISATGTDG

-223 ANVSDINISGGIIEA
+223 AYVSDINISGGIIEA
-238 HGYNGAAGIGSAING
+238 HGDNGAAGIGSATNG
-253 SVDSIN
+253 GIGSIN
-259 ISGGTISAYGSEFR
+259 ISGGTISAYGSAFR
-273 NSSGNRFYGAAIGA
+273 NYSGSRFYGAAIGA
-287 AYCSSFNSINI
+287 ACYSSFNSINI

-308 YGDSGTGAV
+308 YDSNGTGAV
-317 AVGAGNSCNP
+317 AVGAGNNCNS

-352 VSDSMANPVD
+352 VTDSVANPVD

-375 DKCTVHSGKIGMSS
+375 DSCTVHSDKIGMSS

-397 ELILLEIDNP
+397 ELTLLEIDNSG
-407 NDESITVNGK
+407 NESITVNGK

-424 YKTDLINSTKVD
+424 YKTDLISSSIKVD

-443 KNGRNSVTVGDT
+443 KSGRNSVTVGDT
-455 TTDYIYTE
+455 TTDYIYSE
-463 SGLSNAENLK
+463 NGLVSAENLK

-482 KTLVYGT
+482 KPLVYGT
-489 DYKIDGITLT
+489 DYKIDGSTLK
-499 ILSDKGITIKNVDPT
+499 ILSDKGITIKNVDPA

-550 AENSSGN
+550 AENSSGD

-615 SSNYPAAIGGDYNKS
+615 SSTHPAAIGGDYNKS

-703 FDNNNAYGC
+703 FNNNNAYGC

-725 IINNGIVTAQGG
+725 IINDGIVTAQGG

-747 NSENTRNYRINGG
+747 NSENTRNYQINGG

-766 DKAKNL
+766 DKANNL
-772 KPFSSDA
+772 KPFSSKA

-800 EITINGNPQ
+800 EITINGDPQ

-829 AGTASVKVGNKQY
+829 AGTASVKVGDKQY

-855 SDLVIIK
+855 SDLVIK
-862 GDNEILEYGLD
+862 GDNEILEYGLE

-892 TIKNADESVPTND
+892 TIKNADESVPTTD
-905 RIYIG
+905 RIVIG
-910 SDEAPS
+910 NDTTLT
-916 TVNVTLNGVNI
+916 TVNVTLSGVNI
-927 YAPCDSDSGTFHPA
+927 YAPYDSDNDTYRPA

-963 AINRETTISV
+963 AIDSETTISV

-985 AENGHICDETCGTL
+985 AEYGHICDETCGTL
-999 YVEQKNTAP
+999 YVEQEYIAP

-1029 VISDNE
+1029 IISGDE

-1048 SGGFIC
+1048 SGGFIY

-1115 KQTYGM
+1115 EQTYGI

-1146 IANPQNEDVYFN
+1146 ISNPQNEDVYFN

-1194 YEYVAAM
+1194 YGYVAAM

-1217 GSALTPGVDYDYYIS
+1217 GSALTLGVDYDYYIS
-1232 SVTDSVTQVSADI
+1232 SVTNPVTQVSTDI

-1260 ADGVSSTQDIIVINV
+1260 ADGVSSTQDIIVINAS
-1275 PYANVT
+1275 YADVT

-1289 PSTWTDSSA
+1289 PSMWTDSSA
-1298 LCIAYDNTVSITLA
+1298 LCIANDNTASITLA

-1322 SLYGCGIAKDGTG
+1322 SMYGCGIAKDGTG
-1335 TLTITCEKAKNSFSH
+1335 TLTITCEKAKNDFSH
-1350 KCDESCG
+1350 KCDENCG
-1357 TLIAKANM
+1357 TLSAKANM
-1365 YGSAIGSTSGQW
+1365 YGSAIGSTSGQC

-1402 GGGVY
+1402 GGGIY

-1419 INATGGGSSAA
+1419 INATGGGFSAA
-1430 IGSGEKNSSSSEAV
+1430 IGSGEKNSSSSGAV

-1493 AAIGGGQ
+1493 AAIGGGR

-1506 IRIENSTLYAASQS
+1506 IRIENSILYAASKS
-1520 YAAIIG
+1520 GAAIIG
-1526 GGVDGTGDKIYIEN
+1526 GGANGTGDKIYIEN
-1540 SVVSLVQKGT
+1540 SVVSLVQKGS

-1557 NGVDGVASGIYIDN
+1557 NGVDGVASEIYIDN

-1576 YSTSTVSPDISQ
+1576 YSTSTLNPDISQ
-1588 NSQIKNSAGEPVYLL
+1588 NSRIKNSAGEPVYLL

-1618 MAIVANNIAA
+1618 MAIAANNIAA

-1651 DGTTTQIDYHFNDLF
+1651 NGATTQIDYHFNDLF
-1666 KVFNLCEADI
+1666 KVFKLCEADI
-1676 DNGYHYNETAHWYIC
+1676 DDGYRYNETAHWYVC

-1716 AVCKACGVEYG
+1716 GICEACGYEYG
-1727 DPLDHNKLYFDYVPE
+1727 EPLGHNMQYFDYVPE

-1781 GHDMTKVDAVPAS
+1781 GH
-1794 CETDGNIE
+1794 
-1802 YYECG
+1802 
-1807 YCGKL
+1807 
-1812 FTDADG
+1812 
-1818 KNEITAADTVIAAA
+1818 
-1832 GHRYLTSWTFD
+1832 RYLTSWTFD
-1843 SDSHWHKCEVCGSAD
+1843 SDSHWHKCAVCGSAD
-1858 KIEPHV
+1858 TIVPHV

-1885 PMLGHIHADNLMP
+1885 PMLGHIHANHLMS

-1916 CSCGRLFTDAD
+1916 CSCG
-1927 GKNEITAADTV
+1927 K
-1938 IAATGH
+1938 
-1944 HYLTSWTFDSGSHW
+1944 
-1958 HECEVCGSADKIEP
+1958 
-1972 HVSSGNATETAAET
+1972 
-1986 CTICGYEIAPMLEH
+1986 
-2000 IHASHL
+2000 
-2006 MPVYAVKPTC
+2006 
-2016 TKDGNIDYYVCSCGR
+2016 
-2031 LFADSNAEATLSEA
+2031 LFADSNAAAALTEA

-2067 TANGYTGDEYCTVC
+2067 KANGYTGDEYCTVC
-2081 NEPVKRGTVIPTTA
+2081 NELVKRGTVIPATA
-2095 PSETTPTPSE
+2095 SSETTPPQ
-2105 TPTAP
+2105 
-2110 SETTPTAPSETTPTA
+2110 
-2125 PSETTPT
+2125 
-2132 APSETTPTP
+2132 
-2141 SETSAATTL
+2141 TS
-2150 PPENAEIP
+2150 
-2158 FIKDEDGKTGWE
+2158 D
-2170 VINSRLADTDEG
+2170 NS
-2182 GRVIV
+2182 I
-2187 EMNGSTDVHEETF
+2187 F
-2200 ALIKGKDITLVLDM
+2200 ALCVFLLFVSGGAGI
-2214 GNGFSWEINGNDV
+2214 
-2227 DSPKNVNLSVTPDAD
+2227 
-2242 IPVKVINRLTG
+2242 LT
-2253 ECYCTS
+2253 
-2259 FTLEYSGEF
+2259 
-2268 GFIAKLSMGLGK
+2268 
-2280 ENKGLYANL
+2280 
-2289 YYYLGDGEFE
+2289 
-2299 FIGSAKVNS
+2299 
-2308 EGVAKLSLSHASD
+2308 
-2321 YVVIVD
+2321 
-2327 ETDHAADNESGD
+2327 
-2339 AEKPESGE
+2339 
-2347 TDHAADNESGDAEKP
+2347 
-2362 ESGETDHA
+2362 
-2370 ADNESG
+2370 
-2376 DAEKPES
+2376 
-2383 NETNHGTGVVVFGLI
+2383 
-2398 AVIILAAAVTV
+2398 TV
-2409 VLSRKKKQK
+2409 CDRKKNAV

>member
-40 AKENVGGKF
+40 AKENVGGIF

-58 GDYSYNEETL
+58 GDYSYDENNSLL
-68 TLTVLKSTPITI
+68 TILKSTPITI
-80 QSVNKQFVNAKI
+80 KSVNNQFVNAKI
-92 FIANGVDAN
+92 FIKNGVDAN
-101 ITLDSL
+101 ITLDTL
-107 RIETTDG
+107 RIRPTDG

-125 VTITLKGGTSNCL
+125 VTITIKDGTSNYL
-138 NGVNAAGIEKLSKNG
+138 NGVNAAGIEKLSENG
-153 KLTITCE
+153 RLTITCE

-165 NHQCDMNCG
+165 NHQCSESCG
-174 MLDARCIK
+174 LLDARCGQ
-182 GHGAGIGASGIN
+182 GHGAGIGASGCN
-194 EAQTGG
+194 YGTETGG
-200 IYIKGGMISAAGTDG
+200 IYIKGGVILAVGNDG

-223 ANVSDINISGGIIEA
+223 ADVSDINISGGIIEA
-238 HGYNGAAGIGSAING
+238 RGDNGAAGIGSATNG
-253 SVDSIN
+253 GIGSIN
-259 ISGGTISAYGSEFR
+259 ISGGIISAYGSAFR
-273 NSSGNRFYGAAIGA
+273 NSSGNHFYGAAIGA
-287 AYCSSFNSINI
+287 AYCSRFDSINI

-308 YGDSGTGAV
+308 YDSNGTGAV
-317 AVGAGNSCNP
+317 AVGAGNNCNS

-352 VSDSMANPVD
+352 VSDSGADPAD

-375 DKCTVHSGKIGMSS
+375 DDCTVHSDKIGMSS

-397 ELILLEIDNP
+397 ELTLLEIDNSG
-407 NDESITVNGK
+407 NESITVNRK

-424 YKTDLINSTKVD
+424 YNTGFDNSTEVK
-436 KSYVFMP
+436 KSYVFIP
-443 KNGRNSVTVGDT
+443 KSGRNSVTVGNT

-463 SGLSNAENLK
+463 SGLVNAEDMK
-473 LDFYATDSN
+473 LDFYAADSN
-482 KTLVYGT
+482 KPLVYGT
-489 DYKIDGITLT
+489 DYKIDGIPLT
-499 ILSDKGITIKNVDPT
+499 ILSDKGITVKNVDPT

-519 YIYIESD
+519 YIYIESG

-539 RGLNEYSAVEI
+539 RGLNELSAVEI

-575 YAALS
+575 CAALS
-580 KNSDSTECGTLTIS
+580 KNSDSAECGTLTIS

-615 SSNYPAAIGGDYNKS
+615 SSNYPAAIGGDDNRS

-676 AAIGSG
+676 AAIGGG
-682 QGGSAD
+682 QGGNVD
-688 GIYINGGIVN
+688 YINITGGVVD

-703 FDNNNAYGC
+703 NADDTDSYGC
-712 AIGSGATGQADNI
+712 AIGSGADGEAENI
-725 IINNGIVTAQGG
+725 YISGGIVTAHGG
-737 YNSYALGGWS
+737 YKSYALGGCKNCES
-747 NSENTRNYRINGG
+747 NRNYIIDGG
-760 MVYLVN
+760 LVYLA
-766 DKAKNL
+766 DDESMCL
-772 KPFSSDA
+772 KPFSSD
-779 KLKNN
+779 KLVNN
-784 NGEYVYLA
+784 SGDQVYPI
-792 AISNPNGE
+792 AISNPNCE
-800 EITINGNPQ
+800 EITINGTTQ

-829 AGTASVKVGNKQY
+829 AGTASVKVGDKQY

-855 SDLVIIK
+855 SDLVIK
-862 GDNEILEYGLD
+862 GDNEILEYGLE

-892 TIKNADESVPTND
+892 TIQNADKSVPTNN

-927 YAPCDSDSGTFHPA
+927 YAPCDRDSGTYRPA

-963 AINRETTISV
+963 AIDSETTISV

-985 AENGHICDETCGTL
+985 AEYGHICDETCGTL
-999 YVEQKNTAP
+999 YVEQENIAP

-1029 VISDNE
+1029 VISGDE

-1048 SGGFIC
+1048 SGGFIY

-1115 KQTYGM
+1115 EQTYGI

-1129 SCVKNADGSYPE
+1129 SCSENADGSYPE

-1194 YEYVAAM
+1194 YEYIAAM

-1211 VIAAAD
+1211 VITAAD

-1232 SVTDSVTQVSADI
+1232 SVTNPVTQVSADI

-1260 ADGVSSTQDIIVINV
+1260 ADGVSSTQDIIVINAS
-1275 PYANVT
+1275 YADVT

-1289 PSTWTDSSA
+1289 PSMWTDSSA
-1298 LCIAYDNTVSITLA
+1298 LCIANDNTASITLA

-1322 SLYGCGIAKDGTG
+1322 SMYGCGIAKDGTG
-1335 TLTITCEKAKNSFSH
+1335 TLTITCEKAKNDFSH
-1350 KCDESCG
+1350 KCDENCG
-1357 TLIAKANM
+1357 TLSAKANM
-1365 YGSAIGSTSGQW
+1365 YGSAIGSTSGQY

-1402 GGGVY
+1402 GGGIY

-1474 ASNITIANANVK
+1474 ASDITIANANVK

-1520 YAAIIG
+1520 GAAIIG

-1540 SVVSLVQKGT
+1540 SVVSLVQKGS

-1557 NGVDGVASGIYIDN
+1557 NGVDGVASEIYIDN

-1576 YSTSTVSPDISQ
+1576 YSTNTFSPDISQ

-1609 GDEVIVDGV
+1609 GDDVIVDGV
-1618 MAIVANNIAA
+1618 MAIAANNIAA

-1651 DGTTTQIDYHFNDLF
+1651 DGATTQIDYHFNDLF
-1666 KVFNLCEADI
+1666 KVFKLCEADI
-1676 DNGYHYNETAHWYIC
+1676 DDGYRYNETAHWYVC

-1703 QNHLGGNATCTDK
+1703 QKHLGGNATCTDK
-1716 AVCKACGVEYG
+1716 AVCEACGYEYG
-1727 DPLDHNKLYFDYVPE
+1727 EPLGHNMQYFDYVPE
-1742 TCTTDGHLPYY
+1742 TCTTDG
-1753 YCDRCDKYFGRETD
+1753 
-1767 SLDTE
+1767 
-1772 LNVFIIPAT
+1772 
-1781 GHDMTKVDAVPAS
+1781 
-1794 CETDGNIE
+1794 NIE
-1802 YYECG
+1802 YYKCG
-1807 YCGKL
+1807 NCSKL

-1818 KNEITAADTVIAAA
+1818 KNEITYADTVIAAK

-1843 SDSHWHKCEVCGSAD
+1843 SDSHWHKCDVCGSVD

-1864 SSGEATE
+1864 SSGHATE

-1885 PMLGHIHADNLMP
+1885 PVLGHIHANNLMP

-1903 PTCTKDGNIDYYV
+1903 PTCTKGGNIGYYV
-1916 CSCGRLFTDAD
+1916 CSCG
-1927 GKNEITAADTV
+1927 K
-1938 IAATGH
+1938 
-1944 HYLTSWTFDSGSHW
+1944 
-1958 HECEVCGSADKIEP
+1958 
-1972 HVSSGNATETAAET
+1972 
-1986 CTICGYEIAPMLEH
+1986 M
-2000 IHASHL
+2000 
-2006 MPVYAVKPTC
+2006 
-2016 TKDGNIDYYVCSCGR
+2016 
-2031 LFADSNAEATLSEA
+2031 FADSNAATALTEA

-2081 NEPVKRGTVIPTTA
+2081 NELVKRGTVIPATASSGTTTTPSEPTSA
-2095 PSETTPTPSE
+2095 PSGTTTTPSEPTSAPSGTTTTPSEPTSALTGTTTTPSETTSAQSGTTTTPSEPTSALTGTTTTPSE
-2105 TPTAP
+2105 TTSAQ
-2110 SETTPTAPSETTPTA
+2110 SGTTT
-2125 PSETTPT
+2125 
-2132 APSETTPTP
+2132 TP
-2141 SETSAATTL
+2141 SETSATTTL
-2150 PPENAEIP
+2150 PPEDAELP
-2158 FIKDEDGKTGWE
+2158 FIK
-2170 VINSRLADTDEG
+2170 DEG

-2187 EMNGSTDVHEETF
+2187 D
-2200 ALIKGKDITLVLDM
+2200 
-2214 GNGFSWEINGNDV
+2214 
-2227 DSPKNVNLSVTPDAD
+2227 
-2242 IPVKVINRLTG
+2242 
-2253 ECYCTS
+2253 
-2259 FTLEYSGEF
+2259 
-2268 GFIAKLSMGLGK
+2268 
-2280 ENKGLYANL
+2280 EN
-2289 YYYLGDGEFE
+2289 
-2299 FIGSAKVNS
+2299 
-2308 EGVAKLSLSHASD
+2308 
-2321 YVVIVD
+2321 
-2327 ETDHAADNESGD
+2327 DHAADNESGD
-2339 AEKPESGE
+2339 AEKSEN
-2347 TDHAADNESGDAEKP
+2347 D
-2362 ESGETDHA
+2362 
-2370 ADNESG
+2370 
-2376 DAEKPES
+2376 
-2383 NETNHGTGVVVFGLI
+2383 ETNPVTGAAVAGLI
-2398 AVIILAAAVTV
+2398 ALIILAAAVAV
-2409 VLSRKKKQK
+2409 VLSRKKK

>member
-1 MKQKHGRKSKIAALL
+1 MKQKHGRKCKLAVLL
-16 AACALTVSAMI
+16 AAGALTVSAMI
-27 AGGTLSVSADAGE
+27 AGGTLFVGADTE
-40 AKENVGGKF
+40 DVGGKF

-80 QSVNKQFVNAKI
+80 QSLNNQFVNAKI

-107 RIETTDG
+107 RIRTTDG

-125 VTITLKGGTSNCL
+125 VTITLKGGTSNYL

-153 KLTITCE
+153 RLTITCE

-174 MLDARCIK
+174 ILDARCSE

-194 EAQTGG
+194 GAQTGG
-200 IYIKGGMISAAGTDG
+200 IYIKGGMISATGTDG

-223 ANVSDINISGGIIEA
+223 AYVSDINISGGIIEA
-238 HGYNGAAGIGSAING
+238 HGDNGAAGIGSATNG
-253 SVDSIN
+253 GVDSIN
-259 ISGGTISAYGSEFR
+259 ISGGTISAYGSAFR
-273 NSSGNRFYGAAIGA
+273 NYSGSRFYGAAIGA
-287 AYCSSFNSINI
+287 ACYSRFDSINI

-308 YGDSGTGAV
+308 YDSNGTGAV
-317 AVGAGNSCNP
+317 AVGAGNNCNS

-375 DKCTVHSGKIGMSS
+375 DNCTVHSDKIGMSS

-424 YKTDLINSTKVD
+424 YKTDLINSSTKVD
-436 KSYVFMP
+436 KCYVFMP
-443 KNGRNSVTVGDT
+443 KSGRNSVTVGDT
-455 TTDYIYTE
+455 TTDYIYSE
-463 SGLSNAENLK
+463 NGLVSAENLK

-482 KTLVYGT
+482 KPLVYGT
-489 DYKIDGITLT
+489 DYKIDGSTLK
-499 ILSDKGITIKNVDPT
+499 ILSDKGITVKNVDPT

-519 YIYIESD
+519 DIYIESG

-539 RGLNEYSAVEI
+539 RGLNELSAVEI

-580 KNSDSTECGTLTIS
+580 KNSDSAECGTLTIS

-615 SSNYPAAIGGDYNKS
+615 SSNYPAAIGGDDNKS

-682 QGGSAD
+682 QGGNAD

-703 FDNNNAYGC
+703 FNNNNAYGC

-725 IINNGIVTAQGG
+725 IINDGIVTAQGG

-747 NSENTRNYRINGG
+747 NSENTRNYQINGG

-766 DKAKNL
+766 DKTKNL

-829 AGTASVKVGNKQY
+829 AGTASVKVGDKQY

-855 SDLVIIK
+855 SDLVIK
-862 GDNEILEYGLD
+862 GDNEILEYGLE

-892 TIKNADESVPTND
+892 TIKNADESVTTNN

-927 YAPCDSDSGTFHPA
+927 YAPCDSDSGTDHPA

-963 AINRETTISV
+963 AIDSETTISV

-985 AENGHICDETCGTL
+985 AEYGHICDETCGTL
-999 YVEQKNTAP
+999 YVEQENIAP
-1008 AIGILDSEPD
+1008 AIGIVDSEPD

-1029 VISDNE
+1029 AIANEE

-1048 SGGFIC
+1048 SGGFIY

-1115 KQTYGM
+1115 EQTYGI

-1146 IANPQNEDVYFN
+1146 ISNPQNEDVYFN

-1194 YEYVAAM
+1194 YGYVAAM

-1232 SVTDSVTQVSADI
+1232 SVTNPVTQVSADI

-1260 ADGVSSTQDIIVINV
+1260 ADGVSSTQDIIVIKAS
-1275 PYANVT
+1275 YADVT

-1289 PSTWTDSSA
+1289 PSMWTDSSA
-1298 LCIAYDNTVSITLA
+1298 LCIANDNTASITLA
-1312 DGTTN
+1312 DGTIN

-1322 SLYGCGIAKDGTG
+1322 SMYGCGIAKDGTG
-1335 TLTITCEKAKNSFSH
+1335 TLTITCEKAKNDFSH
-1350 KCDESCG
+1350 KCDENCG
-1357 TLIAKANM
+1357 TLSAKANM
-1365 YGSAIGSTSGQW
+1365 YGSAIGSTSGQC

-1402 GGGVY
+1402 GGGIY

-1419 INATGGGSSAA
+1419 INATGGGFSAA
-1430 IGSGEKNSSSSEAV
+1430 IGSGQKNSSSSGAV

-1461 FGAAAIGGGKESS
+1461 FGAAAIGGG
-1474 ASNITIANANVK
+1474 
-1486 AVTDDYS
+1486 
-1493 AAIGGGQ
+1493 Q

-1506 IRIENSTLYAASQS
+1506 IRIENSTLYAASKS
-1520 YAAIIG
+1520 GAAIIG
-1526 GGVDGTGDKIYIEN
+1526 GGVNGTGDKIYIEN
-1540 SVVSLVQKGT
+1540 SVVSLVRKGS

-1557 NGVDGVASGIYIDN
+1557 NGVDGVASEIYIDN

-1576 YSTSTVSPDISQ
+1576 YSTSTLNPDISQ
-1588 NSQIKNSAGEPVYLL
+1588 NSQIKNSVGEPVYLL

-1618 MAIVANNIAA
+1618 MAIAANNIAA

-1651 DGTTTQIDYHFNDLF
+1651 NGATTQIDYHFNDLF
-1666 KVFNLCEADI
+1666 KVFKLCEADI
-1676 DNGYHYNETAHWYIC
+1676 DDGYRYNETAHWYVC

-1716 AVCKACGVEYG
+1716 GICEACGYEYG
-1727 DPLDHNKLYFDYVPE
+1727 EPLGHNMQYFDYVPE

-1781 GHDMTKVDAVPAS
+1781 GH
-1794 CETDGNIE
+1794 
-1802 YYECG
+1802 
-1807 YCGKL
+1807 
-1812 FTDADG
+1812 
-1818 KNEITAADTVIAAA
+1818 
-1832 GHRYLTSWTFD
+1832 RYLTSWTFD
-1843 SDSHWHKCEVCGSAD
+1843 SDSHWHKCAVCGSAD
-1858 KIEPHV
+1858 TIVPHV

-1885 PMLGHIHADNLMP
+1885 PMLGHIHANHLMS

-1916 CSCGRLFTDAD
+1916 CSCG
-1927 GKNEITAADTV
+1927 K
-1938 IAATGH
+1938 
-1944 HYLTSWTFDSGSHW
+1944 
-1958 HECEVCGSADKIEP
+1958 
-1972 HVSSGNATETAAET
+1972 
-1986 CTICGYEIAPMLEH
+1986 
-2000 IHASHL
+2000 
-2006 MPVYAVKPTC
+2006 
-2016 TKDGNIDYYVCSCGR
+2016 
-2031 LFADSNAEATLSEA
+2031 LFADSNAAAALTEA

-2067 TANGYTGDEYCTVC
+2067 KANGYTGDEYCTVC
-2081 NEPVKRGTVIPTTA
+2081 NELVKRGTVIPATA
-2095 PSETTPTPSE
+2095 SSETTPPQ
-2105 TPTAP
+2105 
-2110 SETTPTAPSETTPTA
+2110 
-2125 PSETTPT
+2125 
-2132 APSETTPTP
+2132 
-2141 SETSAATTL
+2141 TS
-2150 PPENAEIP
+2150 
-2158 FIKDEDGKTGWE
+2158 D
-2170 VINSRLADTDEG
+2170 NS
-2182 GRVIV
+2182 I
-2187 EMNGSTDVHEETF
+2187 F
-2200 ALIKGKDITLVLDM
+2200 ALCVFLLFVSGGAGI
-2214 GNGFSWEINGNDV
+2214 
-2227 DSPKNVNLSVTPDAD
+2227 
-2242 IPVKVINRLTG
+2242 LT
-2253 ECYCTS
+2253 
-2259 FTLEYSGEF
+2259 
-2268 GFIAKLSMGLGK
+2268 
-2280 ENKGLYANL
+2280 
-2289 YYYLGDGEFE
+2289 
-2299 FIGSAKVNS
+2299 
-2308 EGVAKLSLSHASD
+2308 
-2321 YVVIVD
+2321 
-2327 ETDHAADNESGD
+2327 
-2339 AEKPESGE
+2339 
-2347 TDHAADNESGDAEKP
+2347 
-2362 ESGETDHA
+2362 
-2370 ADNESG
+2370 
-2376 DAEKPES
+2376 
-2383 NETNHGTGVVVFGLI
+2383 
-2398 AVIILAAAVTV
+2398 TV
-2409 VLSRKKKQK
+2409 CDRKKNAV

>member
-1 MKQKHGRKSKIAALL
+1 MKQEHGKKSKLAALL

-27 AGGTLSVSADAGE
+27 AGGTLSVGADA
-40 AKENVGGKF
+40 ENVGGKF

-80 QSVNKQFVNAKI
+80 RNVDNQTVNAKI

-107 RIETTDG
+107 RIRPTDG

-125 VTITLKGGTSNCL
+125 VTITLKGGTSNYL
-138 NGVNAAGIEKLSKNG
+138 NSANAAGIEKLSKNG

-174 MLDARCIK
+174 MLDARCSK

-194 EAQTGG
+194 GAQTGG
-200 IYIKGGMISAAGTDG
+200 IYVKGGMILANGTDG

-223 ANVSDINISGGIIEA
+223 AYVSDINISGGIIEA
-238 HGYNGAAGIGSAING
+238 HGDNGAAGIGSAING

-287 AYCSSFNSINI
+287 ACYSSFNSIKI

-308 YGDSGTGAV
+308 YDSNGTGAV
-317 AVGAGNSCNP
+317 AVGAGNSCNS
-327 DRTGIIRISDG
+327 DITGIIRISDG

-352 VSDSMANPVD
+352 VTDSVANPVD

-375 DKCTVHSGKIGMSS
+375 DDCTVHSDKIGMSS

-397 ELILLEIDNP
+397 ELTLLEIDNSG
-407 NDESITVNGK
+407 NESITVNGK
-417 AYPSNST
+417 TYPSNST
-424 YKTDLINSTKVD
+424 YKTDLITSSTKVD

-443 KNGRNSVTVGDT
+443 KSGRNSVTVGDT
-455 TTDYIYTE
+455 TTDYIYSE
-463 SGLSNAENLK
+463 NGLVSAENLK
-473 LDFYATDSN
+473 LDFYATDSS
-482 KTLVYGT
+482 KPLVYGT

-519 YIYIESD
+519 YIYIESG

-630 ASNIVINGGRINAKG
+630 ASNIVINGGRIEAKT
-645 SKGAGIGGGYNA
+645 SEGAAIGGGYAAN
-657 KANNITV
+657 ANNITV
-664 NGGIINAESVFG
+664 NGGIINAESIFG

-682 QGGSAD
+682 QGGKVD

-712 AIGSGATGQADNI
+712 AIGSGAAGQADNI
-725 IINNGIVTAQGG
+725 IINNGIVTARGG

-747 NSENTRNYRINGG
+747 NSENTRNYQINGG

-772 KPFSSDA
+772 KPFSNNA
-779 KLKNN
+779 KLKND

-792 AISNPNGE
+792 AISNPSGE

-829 AGTASVKVGNKQY
+829 AGTASVKVGDKQY

-855 SDLVIIK
+855 SDLVIK
-862 GDNEILEYGLD
+862 GDNEILEYGLE

-892 TIKNADESVPTND
+892 TIKNADESVTTNN

-910 SDEAPS
+910 SDEGPS

-941 IECNEYVDCN
+941 IECNEYVNCN

-963 AINRETTISV
+963 AINSETTISV

-985 AENGHICDETCGTL
+985 AEYGHICDETCGTL
-999 YVEQKNTAP
+999 YVKQENIAP
-1008 AIGILDSEPD
+1008 AIGIVDSEPD

-1029 VISDNE
+1029 VISNNE

-1115 KQTYGM
+1115 EQTYGI

-1146 IANPQNEDVYFN
+1146 IANPQNEDVYFD

-1194 YEYVAAM
+1194 YEYIAAM

-1217 GSALTPGVDYDYYIS
+1217 GSALTPDVDYDYYIS
-1232 SVTDSVTQVSADI
+1232 SVTNPVTQVSTDI

-1289 PSTWTDSSA
+1289 PSMWTDSSA
-1298 LCIAYDNTVSITLA
+1298 LCIAYDNTASITLA

-1322 SLYGCGIAKDGTG
+1322 SMYGCGIAKDGTG
-1335 TLTITCEKAKNSFSH
+1335 TLIITCEKAKNDFSH

-1357 TLIAKANM
+1357 TLSAKANM
-1365 YGSAIGSTSGQW
+1365 YGAAIGSTSGQW

-1402 GGGVY
+1402 GGGIY

-1520 YAAIIG
+1520 DAAIIG
-1526 GGVDGTGDKIYIEN
+1526 GGVGGTGDKIYIEN
-1540 SVVSLVQKGT
+1540 SVVSLVQKGS

-1557 NGVDGVASGIYIDN
+1557 NGVDGVASEIYIDN

-1576 YSTSTVSPDISQ
+1576 YSTSTVNPDISQ

-1618 MAIVANNIAA
+1618 MAIAANNIAA
-1628 DPSDTG
+1628 DPNDTG

-1651 DGTTTQIDYHFNDLF
+1651 NGATTQMDYHFNDLF

-1703 QNHLGGNATCTDK
+1703 QNHLGGNATCTAK
-1716 AVCKACGVEYG
+1716 AICEACGVEYG
-1727 DPLDHNKLYFDYVPE
+1727 DPLGHNKKYFDYVPE

-1753 YCDRCDKYFGRETD
+1753 YCNRCDKYFGRETD

-1794 CETDGNIE
+1794 CEADGNIE

-1807 YCGKL
+1807 YCDKL

-1843 SDSHWHKCEVCGSAD
+1843 SDSHWHKCEVCDSAD
-1858 KIEPHV
+1858 TIEPHV

-1885 PMLGHIHADNLMP
+1885 PMLGHIHADHLMS

-1916 CSCGRLFTDAD
+1916 CSCG
-1927 GKNEITAADTV
+1927 K
-1938 IAATGH
+1938 
-1944 HYLTSWTFDSGSHW
+1944 
-1958 HECEVCGSADKIEP
+1958 
-1972 HVSSGNATETAAET
+1972 
-1986 CTICGYEIAPMLEH
+1986 
-2000 IHASHL
+2000 
-2006 MPVYAVKPTC
+2006 
-2016 TKDGNIDYYVCSCGR
+2016 
-2031 LFADSNAEATLSEA
+2031 LFADSNAAAALTEA

-2081 NEPVKRGTVIPTTA
+2081 SELVKQGTVIPAITPSGTTTTPSETTTTPSETTPA
-2095 PSETTPTPSE
+2095 PSETTTPPSITTTEPIYTVPALTTVPTGTTVPEE
-2105 TPTAP
+2105 TTAP
-2110 SETTPTAPSETTPTA
+2110 EE
-2125 PSETTPT
+2125 
-2132 APSETTPTP
+2132 
-2141 SETSAATTL
+2141 SETSVTTTL
-2150 PPENAEIP
+2150 PPEDAELP

-2170 VINSRLADTDEG
+2170 VINGRLADTDEG

-2187 EMNGSTDVHEETF
+2187 DMNGSTDVPKETF
-2200 ALIKGKDITLVLDM
+2200 ELIKGKDITLVLDM
-2214 GNGFSWEINGNDV
+2214 DNGFSWEINGNDV
-2227 DSPKNVNLSVTPDAD
+2227 DSPKDVSLGVTPDAD
-2242 IPVKVINRLTG
+2242 IPVKIINRLTG
-2253 ECYCTS
+2253 ECYYAS

-2268 GFIAKLSMGLGK
+2268 GFTAKLSMGLGK
-2280 ENKGLYANL
+2280 ENKGLFANL
-2289 YYYLGDGEFE
+2289 YYYLGDDEFE
-2299 FIGSAKVNS
+2299 FIGSAKINS
-2308 EGVAKLSLSHASD
+2308 KGVAKLPLSHASD

-2347 TDHAADNESGDAEKP
+2347 TNP
-2362 ESGETDHA
+2362 
-2370 ADNESG
+2370 
-2376 DAEKPES
+2376 
-2383 NETNHGTGVVVFGLI
+2383 GTGAAVSGLTS
-2398 AVIILAAAVTV
+2398 VTILAAAVTI
-2409 VLSRKKKQK
+2409 VLSRKKK

>member
-1 MKQKHGRKSKIAALL
+1 MGKKHGRKFKLAALL

-27 AGGTLSVSADAGE
+27 AGGILSVSADAGE
-40 AKENVGGKF
+40 AKEDVGGKF

-80 QSVNKQFVNAKI
+80 RSVNNQFVNAKI
-92 FIANGVDAN
+92 FIKSGVDAN
-101 ITLDSL
+101 ITLDTL
-107 RIETTDG
+107 RIRPTDG
-114 AAISMGDSSAN
+114 AAISMGDSSAS
-125 VTITLKGGTSNCL
+125 VTITIKGGTSNCL

-153 KLTITCE
+153 RLTITCE

-165 NHQCDMNCG
+165 NHQCSKNCG
-174 MLDARCIK
+174 ILDARCSK
-182 GHGAGIGASGIN
+182 GHGAGIGASGCN
-194 EAQTGG
+194 YGTETGG
-200 IYIKGGMISAAGTDG
+200 IYIKGGMITAVGADG

-223 ANVSDINISGGIIEA
+223 ADVSDINISGGIIKA
-238 HGYNGAAGIGSAING
+238 QGRNGAAGIGSATNG
-253 SVDSIN
+253 SIGSIN
-259 ISGGTISAYGSEFR
+259 ISGGIISAYSNAFS
-273 NSSGNRFYGAAIGA
+273 NSSGVCYYGAAIGA
-287 AYCSSFNSINI
+287 AYCSSFDSINI

-308 YGDSGTGAV
+308 YDSNGTGAV
-317 AVGAGNSCNP
+317 AVGAGNSCNS

-352 VSDSMANPVD
+352 VTDSVANPVN

-375 DKCTVHSGKIGMSS
+375 DNCTVHSDKIGMSS

-407 NDESITVNGK
+407 GNESITVNGK

-424 YKTDLINSTKVD
+424 YNTDLYSSTKVG

-443 KNGRNSVTVGDT
+443 KSGRNSVTVGNT
-455 TTDYIYTE
+455 TTEYIYTE
-463 SGLSNAENLK
+463 SGLSNAENMK
-473 LDFYATDSN
+473 LDFYAADSN
-482 KTLVYGT
+482 KPLVYGT
-489 DYKIDGITLT
+489 DYKIDGSTLK

-519 YIYIESD
+519 DIYIESG

-539 RGLNEYSAVEI
+539 RGLNELSAVEI

-580 KNSDSTECGTLTIS
+580 KNSDSDQCGTLTIS

-615 SSNYPAAIGGDYNKS
+615 SSTFPAAIGGDDNKS

-645 SKGAGIGGGYNA
+645 SK
-657 KANNITV
+657 
-664 NGGIINAESVFG
+664 G

-703 FDNNNAYGC
+703 FNNNNAYGC

-725 IINNGIVTAQGG
+725 IINDGIVTAQGG

-747 NSENTRNYRINGG
+747 NSENTRNYQINGG

-766 DKAKNL
+766 DKTKNL

-800 EITINGNPQ
+800 EITINGDPQ

-829 AGTASVKVGNKQY
+829 AGTASVKVGDKQY

-855 SDLVIIK
+855 SDLVIK
-862 GDNEILEYGLD
+862 GDNEILEYGLE

-892 TIKNADESVPTND
+892 TIKNADENVPTND

-927 YAPCDSDSGTFHPA
+927 YAPCDSDSGTYHPA

-963 AINRETTISV
+963 AIDSETTISV

-985 AENGHICDETCGTL
+985 AEYGHICDETCGTL
-999 YVEQKNTAP
+999 YVEQENIAP
-1008 AIGILDSEPD
+1008 AIGIVDSEPD

-1029 VISDNE
+1029 VISGDE
-1035 NAIDGYQEGKIIL
+1035 NTIDGYQEGKIIL

-1115 KQTYGM
+1115 EQTYGI

-1129 SCVKNADGSYPE
+1129 YCVKNADGSYPE

-1146 IANPQNEDVYFN
+1146 ISNPQNEDVYFD

-1194 YEYVAAM
+1194 YGYVAAM

-1232 SVTDSVTQVSADI
+1232 SVTNPVTQVSADI

-1260 ADGVSSTQDIIVINV
+1260 ADGVSSTQDIIVIKAS
-1275 PYANVT
+1275 YADVT

-1289 PSTWTDSSA
+1289 PSMWTDSSA
-1298 LCIAYDNTVSITLA
+1298 LCIANDNTASITLA
-1312 DGTTN
+1312 DGTIN
-1317 TLISD
+1317 SLISD
-1322 SLYGCGIAKDGTG
+1322 SMYGCGIAKDGTG

-1365 YGSAIGSTSGQW
+1365 YGAAIGSTSGQC
-1377 NGKTAQKIT
+1377 NGKTAQMIT

-1402 GGGVY
+1402 GGGIY

-1419 INATGGGSSAA
+1419 INATGGGFSAA
-1430 IGSGEKNSSSSEAV
+1430 IGSGEKNPNSSEAV

-1486 AVTDDYS
+1486 AVTYDYS

-1526 GGVDGTGDKIYIEN
+1526 GGVNGTGDKIYIEN
-1540 SVVSLVQKGT
+1540 SVVSLVQKGS

-1557 NGVDGVASGIYIDN
+1557 NGVDGVASEIYIDN

-1576 YSTSTVSPDISQ
+1576 YSTSTLNPDISQ
-1588 NSQIKNSAGEPVYLL
+1588 NSRIKNSAGEPVYLL

-1618 MAIVANNIAA
+1618 KAIAANNIAA
-1628 DPSDTG
+1628 DQSDTG

-1651 DGTTTQIDYHFNDLF
+1651 NGATTQIDYHFNDLS
-1666 KVFNLCEADI
+1666 KVFKLCEADI
-1676 DNGYHYNETAHWYIC
+1676 DDGYRYNETAHWYVC

-1716 AVCKACGVEYG
+1716 GICEACGYEYG
-1727 DPLDHNKLYFDYVPE
+1727 EPLGHNMQYFDYVPE

-1781 GHDMTKVDAVPAS
+1781 GH
-1794 CETDGNIE
+1794 
-1802 YYECG
+1802 
-1807 YCGKL
+1807 
-1812 FTDADG
+1812 
-1818 KNEITAADTVIAAA
+1818 
-1832 GHRYLTSWTFD
+1832 RYLTSWTFD
-1843 SDSHWHKCEVCGSAD
+1843 SDSHWHKCAVCGSAD
-1858 KIEPHV
+1858 TIVPHV

-1885 PMLGHIHADNLMP
+1885 PMLGHIHANHLMS

-1916 CSCGRLFTDAD
+1916 CSCG
-1927 GKNEITAADTV
+1927 K
-1938 IAATGH
+1938 
-1944 HYLTSWTFDSGSHW
+1944 
-1958 HECEVCGSADKIEP
+1958 
-1972 HVSSGNATETAAET
+1972 
-1986 CTICGYEIAPMLEH
+1986 
-2000 IHASHL
+2000 
-2006 MPVYAVKPTC
+2006 
-2016 TKDGNIDYYVCSCGR
+2016 
-2031 LFADSNAEATLSEA
+2031 LFADSNAATALTEA

-2067 TANGYTGDEYCTVC
+2067 KANGYTGDEYCMVC
-2081 NEPVKRGTVIPTTA
+2081 NELVKRGTVIPATA
-2095 PSETTPTPSE
+2095 SSETTPPQ
-2105 TPTAP
+2105 
-2110 SETTPTAPSETTPTA
+2110 
-2125 PSETTPT
+2125 
-2132 APSETTPTP
+2132 
-2141 SETSAATTL
+2141 TS
-2150 PPENAEIP
+2150 
-2158 FIKDEDGKTGWE
+2158 D
-2170 VINSRLADTDEG
+2170 NS
-2182 GRVIV
+2182 I
-2187 EMNGSTDVHEETF
+2187 F
-2200 ALIKGKDITLVLDM
+2200 ALCVFLLFVCGGAGI
-2214 GNGFSWEINGNDV
+2214 
-2227 DSPKNVNLSVTPDAD
+2227 
-2242 IPVKVINRLTG
+2242 LT
-2253 ECYCTS
+2253 
-2259 FTLEYSGEF
+2259 
-2268 GFIAKLSMGLGK
+2268 
-2280 ENKGLYANL
+2280 
-2289 YYYLGDGEFE
+2289 
-2299 FIGSAKVNS
+2299 
-2308 EGVAKLSLSHASD
+2308 
-2321 YVVIVD
+2321 IVC
-2327 ETDHAADNESGD
+2327 G
-2339 AEKPESGE
+2339 
-2347 TDHAADNESGDAEKP
+2347 
-2362 ESGETDHA
+2362 
-2370 ADNESG
+2370 
-2376 DAEKPES
+2376 
-2383 NETNHGTGVVVFGLI
+2383 
-2398 AVIILAAAVTV
+2398 
-2409 VLSRKKKQK
+2409 RKKKAV

>member
-1 MKQKHGRKSKIAALL
+1 MEKKHGRKFKLAALL

-27 AGGTLSVSADAGE
+27 AGGTLFVGADTE
-40 AKENVGGKF
+40 DVDGKF
-49 LISGGTAAN
+49 LISGGTAAK
-58 GDYSYNEETL
+58 GDYSYNEETQ

-80 QSVNKQFVNAKI
+80 QSVNKQYVNAKI
-92 FIANGVDAN
+92 FIKSGVDAN
-101 ITLDSL
+101 ITLDTL
-107 RIETTDG
+107 RIDPTDG

-125 VTITLKGGTSNCL
+125 VTITIKGGTSNYL

-153 KLTITCE
+153 RLTITCE

-165 NHQCDMNCG
+165 NHQCGINCG
-174 MLDARCIK
+174 TLDARCSK
-182 GHGAGIGASGIN
+182 GHGAGIGASGCN
-194 EAQTGG
+194 YGTETGG
-200 IYIKGGMISAAGTDG
+200 IYIKGGMITAVGADG

-223 ANVSDINISGGIIEA
+223 AYVSDINISGGIIKA
-238 HGYNGAAGIGSAING
+238 QGRNGAAGIGSATNG
-253 SVDSIN
+253 SIGSIN
-259 ISGGTISAYGSEFR
+259 ISGGIISAYSNAFS
-273 NSSGNRFYGAAIGA
+273 NSSGVCYYGAAIGA
-287 AYCSSFNSINI
+287 AYCSSFDSINI

-308 YGDSGTGAV
+308 YDSNGTGAV
-317 AVGAGNSCNP
+317 AVGAGNSCNS

-343 GSGSADAIG
+343 GIGSADAIG
-352 VSDSMANPVD
+352 VSDSTAKPAD

-375 DKCTVHSGKIGMSS
+375 DSCTVHSDKIGMSS

-407 NDESITVNGK
+407 GNESITVNGK

-424 YKTDLINSTKVD
+424 YNTDLYSSTKVG

-443 KNGRNSVTVGDT
+443 KSGRNSVTVGNT
-455 TTDYIYTE
+455 TTEYIYTE
-463 SGLSNAENLK
+463 SGLSNAENMK
-473 LDFYATDSN
+473 LDFCATDSS
-482 KTLVYGT
+482 KPLVYGT
-489 DYKIDGITLT
+489 DYKIDGSTLK
-499 ILSDKGITIKNVDPT
+499 ILSDKGITVKNVDPT

-519 YIYIESD
+519 DIYIESG

-539 RGLNEYSAVEI
+539 RGLNELSAVEI

-580 KNSDSTECGTLTIS
+580 KNSDSDQCGTLTIS

-615 SSNYPAAIGGDYNKS
+615 SSTYPAAIGGDYNKS
-630 ASNIVINGGRINAKG
+630 ASNIVI
-645 SKGAGIGGGYNA
+645 
-657 KANNITV
+657 

-703 FDNNNAYGC
+703 FNNNNAYGC

-725 IINNGIVTAQGG
+725 IINDGIVTAQGG

-772 KPFSSDA
+772 KPFSSNA
-779 KLKNN
+779 KIKND

-792 AISNPNGE
+792 AISNQNGE

-829 AGTASVKVGNKQY
+829 AGTASVKVGDKQY

-855 SDLVIIK
+855 SDLVIK
-862 GDNEILEYGLD
+862 GDNEILEYGLE

-892 TIKNADESVPTND
+892 TIKNADETVPTTD

-927 YAPCDSDSGTFHPA
+927 YAPYDSDNDTYHPA
-941 IECNEYVDCN
+941 IECNEYVNCN
-951 LIIDGGSTNKLV
+951 LIIYGGSTNKLI
-963 AINRETTISV
+963 AIAGETTISV

-1048 SGGFIC
+1048 SGGFIY
-1054 AKSEGASAL
+1054 AKSDGASAL
-1063 GNAKYFSLSKGVYT
+1063 GSAKYFSLSKGVYT

-1115 KQTYGM
+1115 EQTYGI

-1129 SCVKNADGSYPE
+1129 SCGKNADGSYPE

-1217 GSALTPGVDYDYYIS
+1217 GSALTMGVDYDYYIS
-1232 SVTDSVTQVSADI
+1232 SVTNPVTQVSADT

-1260 ADGVSSTQDIIVINV
+1260 ADGVSSTQDIIVINAS
-1275 PYANVT
+1275 YADVT

-1289 PSTWTDSSA
+1289 PSMWTDSSA
-1298 LCIAYDNTVSITLA
+1298 LCIANDNTASITLA

-1335 TLTITCEKAKNSFSH
+1335 TLTISCEKAKNSFSH

-1365 YGSAIGSTSGQW
+1365 YGSAIGSTSGQC
-1377 NGKTAQKIT
+1377 NGKTAQMIT

-1402 GGGVY
+1402 GGGTY

-1430 IGSGEKNSSSSEAV
+1430 IGSGGKNSSSSEAV

-1493 AAIGGGQ
+1493 AAIGGGR

-1506 IRIENSTLYAASQS
+1506 IRIENSILYAASKS
-1520 YAAIIG
+1520 GAAIIG
-1526 GGVDGTGDKIYIEN
+1526 GGVNGTGDKIYIEN
-1540 SVVSLVQKGT
+1540 SVVSLVQKGS

-1557 NGVDGVASGIYIDN
+1557 NGVDGVASEIYIDN

-1576 YSTSTVSPDISQ
+1576 YSTSTFSPDISQ
-1588 NSQIKNSAGEPVYLL
+1588 NSRIKNSAGEPVYLL

-1618 MAIVANNIAA
+1618 MAIAANNSAA
-1628 DPSDTG
+1628 DQSDTG
-1634 LHLWLAD
+1634 LHLWLTD
-1641 RDHSLVFTDA
+1641 RDHSLTFTDS
-1651 DGTTTQIDYHFNDLF
+1651 DGATTQIDYHFNDLVNEF
-1666 KVFNLCEADI
+1666 KLCEADI
-1676 DNGYHYNETAHWYIC
+1676 DDDYRYNETAHWYVC
-1691 KNSDLCTVKFNY
+1691 KNSALCTVKFNY
-1703 QNHLGGNATCTDK
+1703 QEHFGGNATCSNR
-1716 AVCKACGVEYG
+1716 AVCEACGIEYG
-1727 DPLDHNKLYFDYVPE
+1727 DLLGHNMQYFDYVPE

-1781 GHDMTKVDAVPAS
+1781 GHSMTKVDAVPAS
-1794 CETDGNIE
+1794 CEADGNTE

-1812 FTDADG
+1812 FSDADG
-1818 KNEITAADTVIAAA
+1818 KNEITYDDTVIAAT
-1832 GHRYLTSWTFD
+1832 GHHYLTSWTFD
-1843 SDSHWHKCEVCGSAD
+1843 SDSHWHKCAVCGSAD
-1858 KIEPHV
+1858 TIVPHV

-1871 TAAETCTICGYEIA
+1871 TTAETCTICGYEIA
-1885 PMLGHIHADNLMP
+1885 PMLGHIHANNLMP

-1903 PTCTKDGNIDYYV
+1903 PTCTKDGNIGYYV
-1916 CSCGRLFTDAD
+1916 CSCG
-1927 GKNEITAADTV
+1927 K
-1938 IAATGH
+1938 
-1944 HYLTSWTFDSGSHW
+1944 
-1958 HECEVCGSADKIEP
+1958 
-1972 HVSSGNATETAAET
+1972 
-1986 CTICGYEIAPMLEH
+1986 M
-2000 IHASHL
+2000 
-2006 MPVYAVKPTC
+2006 
-2016 TKDGNIDYYVCSCGR
+2016 
-2031 LFADSNAEATLSEA
+2031 FADSNAAAALTEA

-2081 NEPVKRGTVIPTTA
+2081 NELVKRGTVIPATA
-2095 PSETTPTPSE
+2095 SSETTPPQ
-2105 TPTAP
+2105 
-2110 SETTPTAPSETTPTA
+2110 
-2125 PSETTPT
+2125 
-2132 APSETTPTP
+2132 
-2141 SETSAATTL
+2141 TS
-2150 PPENAEIP
+2150 
-2158 FIKDEDGKTGWE
+2158 D
-2170 VINSRLADTDEG
+2170 NS
-2182 GRVIV
+2182 I
-2187 EMNGSTDVHEETF
+2187 F
-2200 ALIKGKDITLVLDM
+2200 ALCVFLLFVSGGAGILITVC
-2214 GNGFSWEINGNDV
+2214 G
-2227 DSPKNVNLSVTPDAD
+2227 
-2242 IPVKVINRLTG
+2242 
-2253 ECYCTS
+2253 
-2259 FTLEYSGEF
+2259 
-2268 GFIAKLSMGLGK
+2268 
-2280 ENKGLYANL
+2280 
-2289 YYYLGDGEFE
+2289 
-2299 FIGSAKVNS
+2299 
-2308 EGVAKLSLSHASD
+2308 
-2321 YVVIVD
+2321 
-2327 ETDHAADNESGD
+2327 
-2339 AEKPESGE
+2339 
-2347 TDHAADNESGDAEKP
+2347 
-2362 ESGETDHA
+2362 
-2370 ADNESG
+2370 
-2376 DAEKPES
+2376 
-2383 NETNHGTGVVVFGLI
+2383 
-2398 AVIILAAAVTV
+2398 
-2409 VLSRKKKQK
+2409 RKKNAV

>member
-1 MKQKHGRKSKIAALL
+1 MGKKHGRKFKLAALL

-27 AGGTLSVSADAGE
+27 AGGTLFVGADTE
-40 AKENVGGKF
+40 DVGGKF
-49 LISGGTAAN
+49 LISGGTAAK
-58 GDYSYNEETL
+58 GDYSYNEETQ

-80 QSVNKQFVNAKI
+80 RSVNNQFVNAKI
-92 FIANGVDAN
+92 FIKSGVDAN
-101 ITLDSL
+101 ITLDTL
-107 RIETTDG
+107 RISPTDG
-114 AAISMGDSSAN
+114 AAISMGDSSAS
-125 VTITLKGGTSNCL
+125 VTITIKGGTSNYL
-138 NGVNAAGIEKLSKNG
+138 KGVNAAGIEKLSKNG
-153 KLTITCE
+153 RLTITCE

-165 NHQCDMNCG
+165 NHQCSKSCG
-174 MLDARCIK
+174 LLDARCSK
-182 GHGAGIGASGIN
+182 GHGAGIGASGCN
-194 EAQTGG
+194 YGTETGG
-200 IYIKGGMISAAGTDG
+200 IYIKGGVILAVGHDG

-223 ANVSDINISGGIIEA
+223 ADVSDINISGGIIEA
-238 HGYNGAAGIGSAING
+238 WGDNGAAGIGSASNG
-253 SVDSIN
+253 SIGSIN
-259 ISGGTISAYGSEFR
+259 ISGGIISAYSNAFS
-273 NSSGNRFYGAAIGA
+273 NSSGVCYYGAAIGA
-287 AYCSSFNSINI
+287 AYCSSFDSINI

-308 YGDSGTGAV
+308 YDSRGTGAV
-317 AVGAGNSCNP
+317 AVGAGNSCNS

-343 GSGSADAIG
+343 GIGSADAIG
-352 VSDSMANPVD
+352 VSDSTAKPAD

-375 DKCTVHSGKIGMSS
+375 DSCTVHSDKIGMSS

-407 NDESITVNGK
+407 GNESITVNGK

-424 YKTDLINSTKVD
+424 YNTDLDSSTEVK

-443 KNGRNSVTVGDT
+443 KSGRNSVTVGNT
-455 TTDYIYTE
+455 TTEYIYTE
-463 SGLSNAENLK
+463 SGLSNAENMK
-473 LDFYATDSN
+473 LDFYATDSS
-482 KTLVYGT
+482 KPLVYGT
-489 DYKIDGITLT
+489 DYKIDGSTLK
-499 ILSDKGITIKNVDPT
+499 ILSDKGITVKNVDPT
-514 QPCSN
+514 QPFSN
-519 YIYIESD
+519 DIYIESG

-539 RGLNEYSAVEI
+539 RGLNELSAVEI

-580 KNSDSTECGTLTIS
+580 KNSDSDQCGTLTIS

-615 SSNYPAAIGGDYNKS
+615 SSTYPAAIGGDYNKS
-630 ASNIVINGGRINAKG
+630 ASNIVI
-645 SKGAGIGGGYNA
+645 
-657 KANNITV
+657 

-703 FDNNNAYGC
+703 FNNNNAYGC

-725 IINNGIVTAQGG
+725 IINDGIVTAQGG

-747 NSENTRNYRINGG
+747 NSENTRNYQINGG

-766 DKAKNL
+766 DKTKNL

-779 KLKNN
+779 KLKND

-800 EITINGNPQ
+800 EITINGDPQ

-829 AGTASVKVGNKQY
+829 AGTASVKVGDKQY

-855 SDLVIIK
+855 SDLVIK
-862 GDNEILEYGLD
+862 GDNEILEYGLE

-892 TIKNADESVPTND
+892 TIKNADENVPTND

-927 YAPCDSDSGTFHPA
+927 YAPYDSDNDTYHPA
-941 IECNEYVDCN
+941 IECNEYVNCN
-951 LIIDGGSTNKLV
+951 LIIYGGSTNKLI
-963 AINRETTISV
+963 AIAGETTISV

-1008 AIGILDSEPD
+1008 AIGILDSEPN

-1048 SGGFIC
+1048 SGGFIY
-1054 AKSEGASAL
+1054 AKSDGASAL
-1063 GNAKYFSLSKGVYT
+1063 GSAKYFSLSKGVYT

-1115 KQTYGM
+1115 EQTYGM

-1129 SCVKNADGSYPE
+1129 SCGKNADGSYPE

-1194 YEYVAAM
+1194 YEYVAAT

-1232 SVTDSVTQVSADI
+1232 SVTNPVTQVSADI
-1245 GTLNVYTNTPVVIKN
+1245 GTLNVYTDNPVVIKN
-1260 ADGVSSTQDIIVINV
+1260 ADGVSSTQDIIVINAS
-1275 PYANVT
+1275 YADVT

-1289 PSTWTDSSA
+1289 PSMWTDSSA
-1298 LCIAYDNTVSITLA
+1298 LCIANDNTASITLA

-1335 TLTITCEKAKNSFSH
+1335 TLTISCEKAKNSFSH

-1365 YGSAIGSTSGQW
+1365 YGSAIGSTSGQC
-1377 NGKTAQKIT
+1377 NGKTAQMIT

-1402 GGGVY
+1402 GGGIY

-1493 AAIGGGQ
+1493 AAIGGGR

-1506 IRIENSTLYAASQS
+1506 IRIENSILYAASKS
-1520 YAAIIG
+1520 GAAIIG
-1526 GGVDGTGDKIYIEN
+1526 GGANGTGDKIYIEN
-1540 SVVSLVQKGT
+1540 SVVSLVSKGS

-1557 NGVDGVASGIYIDN
+1557 NGVDGVASEIYIDN

-1576 YSTSTVSPDISQ
+1576 YSTSTFSPDISQ
-1588 NSQIKNSAGEPVYLL
+1588 NSRIKNSAGEPVYLL

-1618 MAIVANNIAA
+1618 MAIAANNSAA
-1628 DPSDTG
+1628 DQSDTG
-1634 LHLWLAD
+1634 LHLWLTD
-1641 RDHSLVFTDA
+1641 RDHSLTFTDA
-1651 DGTTTQIDYHFNDLF
+1651 DGATTQIDYHFNDLSNEF
-1666 KVFNLCEADI
+1666 KLCEADI
-1676 DNGYHYNETAHWYIC
+1676 DDGYRYDETAHWYVC
-1691 KNSDLCTVKFNY
+1691 KNSALCTVKFNY
-1703 QNHLGGNATCTDK
+1703 QNHFGGNATCSNR
-1716 AVCKACGVEYG
+1716 AVCEACGIEYG
-1727 DPLDHNKLYFDYVPE
+1727 DLLGHNMQYFDYVPE

-1781 GHDMTKVDAVPAS
+1781 GHSMTKVDAVPAS
-1794 CETDGNIE
+1794 CEADGNIE

-1807 YCGKL
+1807 YCSK
-1812 FTDADG
+1812 
-1818 KNEITAADTVIAAA
+1818 
-1832 GHRYLTSWTFD
+1832 
-1843 SDSHWHKCEVCGSAD
+1843 
-1858 KIEPHV
+1858 
-1864 SSGEATE
+1864 
-1871 TAAETCTICGYEIA
+1871 
-1885 PMLGHIHADNLMP
+1885 
-1898 VYAVK
+1898 
-1903 PTCTKDGNIDYYV
+1903 
-1916 CSCGRLFTDAD
+1916 LFTDAD

-1944 HYLTSWTFDSGSHW
+1944 HYLTSWTFDSDSHW
-1958 HECEVCGSADKIEP
+1958 HKCAVCGSADTIVP
-1972 HVSSGNATETAAET
+1972 HVSSGEATETTAET
-1986 CTICGYEIAPMLEH
+1986 CTICGYEIAPMLGH
-2000 IHASHL
+2000 IHANNL

-2016 TKDGNIDYYVCSCGR
+2016 TKDGNIDYYVCSCGKM
-2031 LFADSNAEATLSEA
+2031 FADSNAVTALTEA

-2081 NEPVKRGTVIPTTA
+2081 NELVKRGTVIPATA
-2095 PSETTPTPSE
+2095 SSETTPPQ
-2105 TPTAP
+2105 
-2110 SETTPTAPSETTPTA
+2110 
-2125 PSETTPT
+2125 
-2132 APSETTPTP
+2132 
-2141 SETSAATTL
+2141 TS
-2150 PPENAEIP
+2150 
-2158 FIKDEDGKTGWE
+2158 D
-2170 VINSRLADTDEG
+2170 NS
-2182 GRVIV
+2182 I
-2187 EMNGSTDVHEETF
+2187 F
-2200 ALIKGKDITLVLDM
+2200 ALCVFLLFVSGGAGILITVC
-2214 GNGFSWEINGNDV
+2214 G
-2227 DSPKNVNLSVTPDAD
+2227 
-2242 IPVKVINRLTG
+2242 
-2253 ECYCTS
+2253 
-2259 FTLEYSGEF
+2259 
-2268 GFIAKLSMGLGK
+2268 
-2280 ENKGLYANL
+2280 
-2289 YYYLGDGEFE
+2289 
-2299 FIGSAKVNS
+2299 
-2308 EGVAKLSLSHASD
+2308 
-2321 YVVIVD
+2321 
-2327 ETDHAADNESGD
+2327 
-2339 AEKPESGE
+2339 
-2347 TDHAADNESGDAEKP
+2347 
-2362 ESGETDHA
+2362 
-2370 ADNESG
+2370 
-2376 DAEKPES
+2376 
-2383 NETNHGTGVVVFGLI
+2383 
-2398 AVIILAAAVTV
+2398 
-2409 VLSRKKKQK
+2409 RKKNAV

>member
-1 MKQKHGRKSKIAALL
+1 MKQKHGRKFKLAALL
-16 AACALTVSAMI
+16 AAGALTVSAMI
-27 AGGTLSVSADAGE
+27 AGGTLFVGADTE
-40 AKENVGGKF
+40 DVGGKF

-58 GDYSYNEETL
+58 GDYSYNEETQ
-68 TLTVLKSTPITI
+68 TLTILKSTPITI
-80 QSVNKQFVNAKI
+80 QSVNKQFVSAKI

-107 RIETTDG
+107 RIATTDG

-125 VTITLKGGTSNCL
+125 VTITLKGGTSNYL
-138 NGVNAAGIEKLSKNG
+138 NGANAAGIEKLSKNG

-174 MLDARCIK
+174 MLDARCSK
-182 GHGAGIGASGIN
+182 GHGAGIGTSGIN
-194 EAQTGG
+194 GAQTGG
-200 IYIKGGMISAAGTDG
+200 IYIKGGMILAKGTDG

-223 ANVSDINISGGIIEA
+223 AYVSDINISGGIIYA
-238 HGYNGAAGIGSAING
+238 HGDNGAAGIGSAING

-287 AYCSSFNSINI
+287 AYCSRFDSINI

-308 YGDSGTGAV
+308 YDSNGTGAV
-317 AVGAGNSCNP
+317 AVGAGNNCNSDR

-352 VSDSMANPVD
+352 VSDSLAKPAD

-375 DKCTVHSGKIGMSS
+375 DNCTVHSDKIGMSS

-424 YKTDLINSTKVD
+424 YNTHIDSSTKVD

-443 KNGRNSVTVGDT
+443 KSGRNSVTVGNT

-463 SGLSNAENLK
+463 NGLVSAENLK
-473 LDFYATDSN
+473 LDFYATDSS
-482 KTLVYGT
+482 KALVYGT
-489 DYKIDGITLT
+489 DYKIDGSTLK
-499 ILSDKGITIKNVDPT
+499 ISSDKGITIKNVDPA

-519 YIYIESD
+519 YIYIESG

-615 SSNYPAAIGGDYNKS
+615 SSTFPAAIGGDYNKS
-630 ASNIVINGGRINAKG
+630 ASNIVINGGRIEAK
-645 SKGAGIGGGYNA
+645 SSEGAGIGGGYAAN
-657 KANNITV
+657 ANNITV

-703 FDNNNAYGC
+703 FNNNNAYGC

-725 IINNGIVTAQGG
+725 IINDGIVTAQGG

-747 NSENTRNYRINGG
+747 NSENTRNYQINGG

-766 DKAKNL
+766 NKTKNL

-829 AGTASVKVGNKQY
+829 AGTASVKVGDKQY

-855 SDLVIIK
+855 SDLVIK
-862 GDNEILEYGLD
+862 GDNEILEYGLE

-892 TIKNADESVPTND
+892 TIKNADESVTTNN

-927 YAPCDSDSGTFHPA
+927 YAPCDRDSDTYRPA

-963 AINRETTISV
+963 AIDSETTISV

-985 AENGHICDETCGTL
+985 AEYGHICDETCGTL
-999 YVEQKNTAP
+999 YVEQENIAP
-1008 AIGILDSEPD
+1008 AIGIVDSEPD

-1029 VISDNE
+1029 VISGDE

-1048 SGGFIC
+1048 SGGFIY

-1115 KQTYGM
+1115 EQTYGI

-1146 IANPQNEDVYFN
+1146 ISNPQNEDVYFD

-1217 GSALTPGVDYDYYIS
+1217 GSALTLGVDYDYYIS
-1232 SVTDSVTQVSADI
+1232 SVTNPVTQVSADI

-1260 ADGVSSTQDIIVINV
+1260 ADGVSSTQDIIAINAS
-1275 PYANVT
+1275 YADVT
-1281 LAGVNISY
+1281 LAGVNIRY
-1289 PSTWTDSSA
+1289 PSMWTDSSA
-1298 LCIAYDNTVSITLA
+1298 LCIANDNTASITLA

-1322 SLYGCGIAKDGTG
+1322 SMYGCGIAKDGTG
-1335 TLTITCEKAKNSFSH
+1335 TLTITCEKAKNDFSH

-1357 TLIAKANM
+1357 TLSAKANM
-1365 YGSAIGSTSGQW
+1365 YGSAIGSTSGQY

-1386 ILGGNITA
+1386 ILGGNINA

-1402 GGGVY
+1402 GGGIY

-1430 IGSGEKNSSSSEAV
+1430 IGSGEKNPNYSGAV

-1486 AVTDDYS
+1486 AVTDDFS

-1520 YAAIIG
+1520 GAAIIG

-1540 SVVSLVQKGT
+1540 SVVSLVQKGS

-1557 NGVDGVASGIYIDN
+1557 NGVDGVASEIYIDN

-1576 YSTSTVSPDISQ
+1576 YSTSTLNPDISQ

-1618 MAIVANNIAA
+1618 KAIAANNIAA

-1651 DGTTTQIDYHFNDLF
+1651 DGATTQNDYHFNDLF
-1666 KVFNLCEADI
+1666 KVFKLCEADI
-1676 DNGYHYNETAHWYIC
+1676 DDGYRYNETAHWYVC

-1716 AVCKACGVEYG
+1716 GICEACGYEYG
-1727 DPLDHNKLYFDYVPE
+1727 EPLGHNMQYFDYVPE

-1781 GHDMTKVDAVPAS
+1781 GH
-1794 CETDGNIE
+1794 
-1802 YYECG
+1802 
-1807 YCGKL
+1807 
-1812 FTDADG
+1812 
-1818 KNEITAADTVIAAA
+1818 
-1832 GHRYLTSWTFD
+1832 RYLTSWTFD
-1843 SDSHWHKCEVCGSAD
+1843 SDSHWHKCAVCGSAD
-1858 KIEPHV
+1858 TIVPHV

-1885 PMLGHIHADNLMP
+1885 PILGHIHADHLMS

-1916 CSCGRLFTDAD
+1916 CSCG
-1927 GKNEITAADTV
+1927 K
-1938 IAATGH
+1938 
-1944 HYLTSWTFDSGSHW
+1944 
-1958 HECEVCGSADKIEP
+1958 
-1972 HVSSGNATETAAET
+1972 
-1986 CTICGYEIAPMLEH
+1986 
-2000 IHASHL
+2000 
-2006 MPVYAVKPTC
+2006 
-2016 TKDGNIDYYVCSCGR
+2016 
-2031 LFADSNAEATLSEA
+2031 LFADSNAAVALTEA

-2081 NEPVKRGTVIPTTA
+2081 NELVKRGTVIPATA
-2095 PSETTPTPSE
+2095 SSETIFP
-2105 TPTAP
+2105 
-2110 SETTPTAPSETTPTA
+2110 
-2125 PSETTPT
+2125 
-2132 APSETTPTP
+2132 
-2141 SETSAATTL
+2141 
-2150 PPENAEIP
+2150 
-2158 FIKDEDGKTGWE
+2158 KTGD
-2170 VINSRLADTDEG
+2170 NS
-2182 GRVIV
+2182 
-2187 EMNGSTDVHEETF
+2187 
-2200 ALIKGKDITLVLDM
+2200 
-2214 GNGFSWEINGNDV
+2214 
-2227 DSPKNVNLSVTPDAD
+2227 
-2242 IPVKVINRLTG
+2242 
-2253 ECYCTS
+2253 
-2259 FTLEYSGEF
+2259 
-2268 GFIAKLSMGLGK
+2268 
-2280 ENKGLYANL
+2280 
-2289 YYYLGDGEFE
+2289 
-2299 FIGSAKVNS
+2299 
-2308 EGVAKLSLSHASD
+2308 
-2321 YVVIVD
+2321 
-2327 ETDHAADNESGD
+2327 
-2339 AEKPESGE
+2339 
-2347 TDHAADNESGDAEKP
+2347 
-2362 ESGETDHA
+2362 
-2370 ADNESG
+2370 
-2376 DAEKPES
+2376 
-2383 NETNHGTGVVVFGLI
+2383 
-2398 AVIILAAAVTV
+2398 ILALCVFLLFVSGGAGILTTV
-2409 VLSRKKKQK
+2409 CGRKKNAV